1 MTKGTKKTNRRLK
14 KTVRKT
20 LGTLFLIS
28 AIVVAAIPTEGLQAE
43 GDIATQ
49 AAHSH
54 VATHTSAQYKVTIPK
69 DAAEKGKSGF
79 LPVGSNVPT
88 MDTLIPVVDSNA
100 TIYTTETNADG
111 TSYQFAYVNYKNS
124 WCAVI
129 LGYNKNT
136 TLTDNTLDIP
146 DTVNAYIQ
154 PTGNQGTVNGYVA
167 ASKNGQPLYYESL
180 TEKTR
185 EVEEPVKDPDT
196 GLPKVD
202 DQGRPVMETK
212 TVTYYDGEMRP
223 CYATDNAWK
232 GLTLDNFFQKKDDGS
247 SYTST
252 KADNDD
258 HTGYKVYS
266 GYAQTLNPDDQWI
279 KDLEVKYIGNQYL
292 KSTSNGNGT
301 YTWSIAGD
309 VTASNPSDGIFAGAS
324 NIVTLNI
331 GEKLI
336 GVGNYAFYGCN
347 GLNSISFGNGLT
359 VFGNWSFAGCGS
371 LKEINVPRDC
381 NLAQIGDH
389 AFYSC
394 IQLTDVN
401 IPKSVS
407 FIGDYAFAECRYL
420 YTVEMCNP
428 EQENGASSSQLKEM
442 GWNVFE
448 NDETLYSVTFPDKY
462 SETIGI
468 SMFKGCKNLHYVA
481 SRHAQFT
488 ITGGENDEN
497 VYCFDCFKSMLSEEP
512 VSGTF
517 YFEGL
522 SGSNLHKLC
531 QENCFAFSYI
541 NYDPSTKLYE
551 KLNKYELTVQD
562 PDVAGETGRS
572 TYVVNSSNQLINA
585 NVGTGVKTLN
595 IPDPIGPYH
604 IYNINDNIFANNCNL
619 EMVSLPASVQSIGQG
634 AFRGCHNLATVI
646 FNNSSVAIGT
656 DAFKTQDVSG
666 THTVG
671 CSVKQL
677 SDLNDT
683 VNSPKVKLTFVGAI
697 MQDDSTTSSPYRY
710 AMSADGRYNNGSQ
723 LPTYVRYCSGWP
735 SNLVVQYNADKGVSE
750 LIDFPAF
757 TELTKYATEKSSY
770 PYLTDAQRSAAETA
784 LQKYNDKDA
793 SLTEDQQ
800 HFIDSAL
807 NIEIPQGIQAL
818 KDGLFVEKEVADAS
832 LGVDKTI
839 TLYGIDNIEENDF
852 KGTGTNAGKIAE
864 HLKELNILG
873 GTTSIAANAFK
884 GSEDGSSDCKSALQ
898 KVYISGNM
906 SSIGDYAFQDC
917 ANLTDVTLSG
927 TITGLGKIPFTG
939 CEKLDHVDFLGTDY
953 FSCDKSIIYGM
964 SGGAKAKIVEC
975 LEGRSSK
982 RVNASETAGV
992 TEMAPEAFKGCDSLN
1007 EIDLT
1012 ESAIAVIPESAFEDT
1027 TALNTVKLPI
1037 TCEEIKDYAF
1047 KGSNITWLEESGNRL
1062 QLISLKAFEDAKY
1075 STDNN
1080 TMHKAITL
1088 CGPKDSYLY
1097 KFGETYNFSVEDT
1110 PLVEYFTV
1118 TFRDWSNELNK
1129 YVDVI
1134 EAEQTVKGGED
1145 AVPPTPAGKTGETFQ
1160 YWDPDYREISGDT
1173 QCVAIYSKDDP
1184 DATKLTVTFQD
1195 WDGTVIKEI
1204 KVSSGGSIADADLPN
1219 TSNLVRDG
1227 YIFIGWDRPL
1237 TNITESFNT
1246 MAQYKALSEDD
1257 IVVRYIN
1264 SVTKEV
1270 FYQTTIKK
1278 GTVAPSIQ
1286 TPTVSGYTFKEWL
1299 PDIATAITENTDFYA
1314 VYEASGSNNG
1324 GTASPG
1330 TSTSPGASTSPGGNN
1345 NNGTTAK
1352 MYTLTVKNG
1361 SGSGSYVAGSQPI
1374 IVANDPAKNQQ
1385 FSSWSIDPANTK
1397 IASKVLSATVIT
1409 MPEANVTVTANYTAK
1424 SGSGNKTNTST
1435 GSGNSTNSNSNRRP
1449 SSTTTGTVSGGRTT
1463 VVIDKNG
1470 LSNTG
1475 VVSATVNGSSD
1486 NFVIKITESA
1496 AASEEVVKALMAEY
1510 GSDISAI
1517 KYFPMDI
1524 SLYDSTGNTKITD
1537 TTGLSISITLPLPDS
1552 LITYAGN
1559 NKVAGV
1565 VNSKLDKLSPKFS
1578 TISGVSCVTFTAE
1591 HFSPYVI
1598 YVDTNNLTAGTIA
1611 DSTPKTGDGI
1621 HPKWFL
1627 SMGLACISV
1636 VLFMKKDKKTLRKA
1650 RA

>member
-1 MTKGTKKTNRRLK
+1 MTKGTRKTNRRLK

-28 AIVVAAIPTEGLQAE
+28 AIVVAAIPTEGLRAE
-43 GDIATQ
+43 EDAVAQ

-54 VATHTSAQYKVTIPK
+54 VDTHTGAEYKVSIRRN
-69 DAAEKGKSGF
+69 AAEKQSDLLAGSGI
-79 LPVGSNVPT
+79 PT
-88 MDTLIPVVDSNA
+88 MDNLIPEVA
-100 TIYTTETNADG
+100 EGTTIYTTGTNETDG
-111 TSYQFAYVNYKNS
+111 SNYQFAYIQNGGDWS
-124 WCAVI
+124 AI
-129 LGYNKNT
+129 LLGYNK
-136 TLTDNTLDIP
+136 DNTLPNNTLTIP
-146 DTVNAYIQ
+146 NTVNAYIQ
-154 PTGNQGTVNGYVA
+154 PTGNLGTGNGYVA
-167 ASKNGQPLYYESL
+167 ANRLGNPLYYEAV
-180 TEKTR
+180 TAHTR
-185 EVEEPVKDPDT
+185 
-196 GLPKVD
+196 KVD
-202 DQGRPVMETK
+202 DLSQPIMGEDGVTQAKDPLTGKPLYVQVEE
-212 TVTYYDGEMRP
+212 TYYTGEIKP

-232 GLTLDNFFQKKDDGS
+232 NMDVLTEFFYYKEGASGKTVFNAEDQNGNPATYTDYANALDS
-247 SYTST
+247 
-252 KADNDD
+252 D
-258 HTGYKVYS
+258 H
-266 GYAQTLNPDDQWI
+266 QWI
-279 KDLEVKYIGNQYL
+279 KDGKVRYIGNQYL
-292 KSTSNGNGT
+292 DSTLAADSNT
-301 YTWSIAGD
+301 YKWSIPSGGGYITEAN
-309 VTASNPSDGIFAGAS
+309 ASKGIFAQAG
-324 NIVTLNI
+324 NI
-331 GEKLI
+331 GTLIIGEDLI
-336 GVGNYAFYGCN
+336 GIGNCAFYECT
-347 GLNSISFGNGLT
+347 GLDSISFGNGIK
-359 VFGNWSFAGCGS
+359 VIGNYSFAGCGS
-371 LKEINVPRDC
+371 LRDVAIPDLC
-381 NLAQIGDH
+381 SLGQIGDH

-394 IQLTDVN
+394 TNLTKFTLPIN
-401 IPKSVS
+401 VS
-407 FIGDYAFAECRYL
+407 YVGDYAFAECRFL
-420 YTVEMCNP
+420 SDFVMCNYGDANDRSNLT
-428 EQENGASSSQLKEM
+428 EL

-448 NDETLYSVTFPDKY
+448 NCETLSSLTFPANYNEAVD
-462 SETIGI
+462 I
-468 SMFKGCKNLHYVA
+468 SLVKGCKNLRYITA
-481 SRHAQFT
+481 RSKKMTFT
-488 ITGGENDEN
+488 EKINGE
-497 VYCFDCFKSMLSEEP
+497 VYCFDCFKEMLSGDP
-512 VSGTF
+512 VNGTF
-517 YFEGL
+517 YFEGRDD
-522 SGSNLHKLC
+522 STLHTFTRD
-531 QENCFAFSYI
+531 NCFAFSYI
-541 NYDPSTKLYE
+541 DYNSDTTQYE
-551 KLNKYELTVQD
+551 KKDKYELTVQD
-562 PDVAGETGRS
+562 PKVVVEEGRS
-572 TYVVNSSNQLINA
+572 TYVVNSNNELISSTI
-585 NVGTGVKTLN
+585 GTGVEQLD

-604 IYNINDNIFANNCNL
+604 IYRIGANRFANNCNL
-619 EMVSLPASVQSIGQG
+619 KMVSLPASVVSIGDN
-634 AFRGCHNLATVI
+634 AFKGCHNLATVI
-646 FNNSSVAIGT
+646 FNNSSVEIGT
-656 DAFKTQDVSG
+656 DAFKTQDYTGASHRG
-666 THTVG
+666 SCKG
-671 CSVKQL
+671 IENE
-677 SDLNDT
+677 SD
-683 VNSPKVKLTFVGAI
+683 NSPSKKLTFVGEI
-697 MQDDSTTSSPYRY
+697 SPSSTPYLY
-710 AMSADGRYNNGSQ
+710 AMSEDGRYNNGSQ
-723 LPTYVRYCSGWP
+723 LKTYVRYCSGWP
-735 SNLVVQYNADKGVSE
+735 TNLVVQYNEEKGVSE

-757 TELTKYATEKSSY
+757 SQLSDYTDKTDY
-770 PYLTDAQRSAAETA
+770 PYLTDSQREAAKTA
-784 LQKYNDKDA
+784 LDKYTNNQN
-793 SLTEDQQ
+793 LTEDQQ
-800 HFIDSAL
+800 QFIDSAL
-807 NIEIPQGIQAL
+807 NVVIPEGIQAIR
-818 KDGLFVEKEVADAS
+818 DGLFVAKEDADVAS
-832 LGVDKTI
+832 LKEDKTVTI
-839 TLYGIDNIEENDF
+839 YGLDAIEVNDF
-852 KGTGTNAGKIAE
+852 RSADGTKAAA
-864 HLKELNILG
+864 HLKGINILG
-873 GTTSIAANAFK
+873 NTASIAANAFEGCEK
-884 GSEDGSSDCKSALQ
+884 LET
-898 KVYISGNM
+898 VNITGNM
-906 SSIGDYAFQDC
+906 SSIGDYVFKNCPAL
-917 ANLTDVTLSG
+917 NDVTLSG
-927 TITGLGKIPFTG
+927 TINSLGLIPFTG
-939 CEKLDHVDFLGTDY
+939 CDKLSNVSFLGNDY
-953 FSCDKSIIYGM
+953 FSCDNSIIYGM
-964 SGGAKAKIVEC
+964 SGGAKARIIEC
-975 LEGRSSK
+975 LEGRTSK
-982 RVNASETAGV
+982 YVKPSELAGV
-992 TEMAPEAFKGCDSLN
+992 TSIAPRAFQGCDALR

-1012 ESAIAVIPESAFEDT
+1012 ESEITTVPEYAFAGT
-1027 TALNTVKLPI
+1027 TEMRTIKLPT
-1037 TCEEIKDYAF
+1037 TCTTIENYAF
-1047 KGSNITWLEESGNRL
+1047 QKSGMERLEASQYLN
-1062 QLISLKAFEDAKY
+1062 LIGQHAFDDLLKANPD
-1075 STDNN
+1075 
-1080 TMHKAITL
+1080 
-1088 CGPKDSYLY
+1088 PKDVVICSPENSYLY
-1097 KFGETYNFSVEDT
+1097 NYAQLKGFTVDTT

-1118 TFRDWSNELNK
+1118 NFRDWNEELGS
-1129 YVDVI
+1129 YALVPD
-1134 EAEQTVKGGED
+1134 AEQRVKGGE
-1145 AVPPTPAGKTGETFQ
+1145 AATPPTPAGKSGEVFQ
-1160 YWDPDYREISGDT
+1160 YWDPDPSEITADVT
-1173 QCVAIYSKDDP
+1173 ITAMYSKEDP
-1184 DATKLTVTFQD
+1184 DANKLTVTFQD
-1195 WDGTVIKEI
+1195 WDGTVIKKI

-1237 TNITESFNT
+1237 TNITESFTT

-1314 VYEASGSNNG
+1314 VYEANGSNGGNNG
-1324 GTASPG
+1324 GT
-1330 TSTSPGASTSPGGNN
+1330 TTSPGASTSPGGNN

>member
-28 AIVVAAIPTEGLQAE
+28 AIVVAAIPTEGLRAE
-43 GDIATQ
+43 EDAVAQ

-54 VATHTSAQYKVTIPK
+54 VDTHTGAEYKVSIRRN
-69 DAAEKGKSGF
+69 AAEKQSDLLAGSGI
-79 LPVGSNVPT
+79 PT
-88 MDTLIPVVDSNA
+88 MDTLIPELPADT
-100 TIYTTETNADG
+100 TIYTTG
-111 TSYQFAYVNYKNS
+111 TSNTDGSNYQFAYIQDGNDWS
-124 WCAVI
+124 AII
-129 LGYNKNT
+129 LGYNKN
-136 TLTDNTLDIP
+136 NTLPNNALTIP
-146 DTVNAYIQ
+146 NTVDAYIQ
-154 PTGNQGTVNGYVA
+154 PTGNLGSGNGYVA
-167 ASKNGQPLYYESL
+167 ANRLGKPLYYEA
-180 TEKTR
+180 TTTHTR
-185 EVEEPVKDPDT
+185 EVDDTSKPILDDLGQVVKDPVTDKILYEKKT
-196 GLPKVD
+196 
-202 DQGRPVMETK
+202 ETYL
-212 TVTYYDGEMRP
+212 TGEMKP
-223 CYATDNAWK
+223 CYATDNTWK
-232 GLTLDNFFQKKDDGS
+232 SMDPLTKFFYYEDGK
-247 SYTST
+247 TANT
-252 KADNDD
+252 VWGAINEADNQPATYENYANALDTD
-258 HTGYKVYS
+258 H
-266 GYAQTLNPDDQWI
+266 QWI
-279 KDLEVKYIGNQYL
+279 TNGKVRYIGNQYL
-292 KSTSNGNGT
+292 DSTHNDDSNT
-301 YTWSIAGD
+301 YSWSIGGYITQD
-309 VTASNPSDGIFAGAS
+309 NASKGIFAQAG
-324 NIVTLNI
+324 NI
-331 GEKLI
+331 GTLIIGKDLI
-336 GVGNYAFYGCN
+336 GIGNYAFYECT
-347 GLNSISFGNGLT
+347 GLNSISFGNGIK
-359 VFGNWSFAGCGS
+359 VIGNYSFAGCGS
-371 LKEINVPRDC
+371 LRDVAIPDLC
-381 NLAQIGDH
+381 SLGQIGDH

-394 IQLTDVN
+394 TNLTKFTLPIN
-401 IPKSVS
+401 VS
-407 FIGDYAFAECRYL
+407 YVGDYAFAECRFL
-420 YTVEMCNP
+420 SDFVMCNYGDANDRSNLT
-428 EQENGASSSQLKEM
+428 EL

-448 NDETLYSVTFPDKY
+448 NCETLSSLTFPANYNEAVD
-462 SETIGI
+462 I
-468 SMFKGCKNLHYVA
+468 SLVKGCKNLRYITA
-481 SRHAQFT
+481 RSKKMTFT
-488 ITGGENDEN
+488 EKINGE
-497 VYCFDCFKSMLSEEP
+497 VYCFDCFKEMLSGDP
-512 VSGTF
+512 VNGTF
-517 YFEGL
+517 YFEGRDD
-522 SGSNLHKLC
+522 STLHTFTRD
-531 QENCFAFSYI
+531 NCFAFSYI
-541 NYDPSTKLYE
+541 DYNSDTTQYE
-551 KLNKYELTVQD
+551 KKDKYELTVQD
-562 PDVAGETGRS
+562 PKVVGEEGRS
-572 TYVVNSSNQLINA
+572 TYVVNSNNELISSTI
-585 NVGTGVKTLN
+585 GTGVEQLD

-604 IYNINDNIFANNCNL
+604 IYRIGANRFANNCNL
-619 EMVSLPASVQSIGQG
+619 KMVSLPASVVSIGDN
-634 AFRGCHNLATVI
+634 AFKGCHNLATVI
-646 FNNSSVAIGT
+646 FNNSSVEIGT
-656 DAFKTQDVSG
+656 DAFKTQDYTGASHRG
-666 THTVG
+666 SCKG
-671 CSVKQL
+671 IENE
-677 SDLNDT
+677 SD
-683 VNSPKVKLTFVGAI
+683 NSPSKKLTFVGEI
-697 MQDDSTTSSPYRY
+697 SPSSTPYLY
-710 AMSADGRYNNGSQ
+710 AMSEDGRYNNGSQ
-723 LPTYVRYCSGWP
+723 LKTYVRYCSGWP
-735 SNLVVQYNADKGVSE
+735 TNLVVQYNEEKGVSE

-757 TELTKYATEKSSY
+757 SQLSDYTDKTDY
-770 PYLTDAQRSAAETA
+770 PYLTDSQREAAKTA
-784 LQKYNDKDA
+784 LDKYTNNQN
-793 SLTEDQQ
+793 LTEDQQ

-807 NIEIPQGIQAL
+807 NVVIPEGIQAI
-818 KDGLFVEKEVADAS
+818 KDGLFVAKEDADAAR
-832 LGVDKTI
+832 LREDKTVTI
-839 TLYGIDNIEENDF
+839 YGLDAIEVNDF
-852 KGTGTNAGKIAE
+852 RSADGTKAAA
-864 HLKELNILG
+864 HLKGINILG
-873 GTTSIAANAFK
+873 NTASIAANAFGGCEK
-884 GSEDGSSDCKSALQ
+884 LKT
-898 KVYISGNM
+898 VNITGNM
-906 SSIGDYAFQDC
+906 SSIGDYAFKDC
-917 ANLTDVTLSG
+917 PALDDVTLSG
-927 TITGLGKIPFTG
+927 PINSLGLIPFTG
-939 CEKLDHVDFLGTDY
+939 CDKLSNVSFLGNDY
-953 FSCDKSIIYGM
+953 FSCDNSIIYGM
-964 SGGAKAKIVEC
+964 SGGAKARIIEC
-975 LEGRSSK
+975 MEGRTSK
-982 RVNASETAGV
+982 YVKPSELAGV
-992 TEMAPEAFKGCDSLN
+992 TSIAPRAFQRCDALR

-1012 ESAIAVIPESAFEDT
+1012 ESEITTVPEYAFADT
-1027 TALNTVKLPI
+1027 TEMRTIKLPT
-1037 TCEEIKDYAF
+1037 TCTTIEDYAF
-1047 KGSNITWLEESGNRL
+1047 QKSGMERLEASQYLN
-1062 QLISLKAFEDAKY
+1062 LIGQHAFDDLLKANPD
-1075 STDNN
+1075 
-1080 TMHKAITL
+1080 
-1088 CGPKDSYLY
+1088 PKNVVICCPENSYLY
-1097 KFGETYNFSVEDT
+1097 NYAQLKGFTVDTT

-1118 TFRDWSNELNK
+1118 NFRDWNEKLGS
-1129 YVDVI
+1129 YALVPD
-1134 EAEQTVKGGED
+1134 AEQRVKGGE
-1145 AVPPTPAGKTGETFQ
+1145 AATPPTPAGKSGEVFQ
-1160 YWDPDYREISGDT
+1160 YWDPDPSEITADVT
-1173 QCVAIYSKDDP
+1173 ITAMYSKEDP
-1184 DATKLTVTFQD
+1184 DANKLTVTFQD

-1237 TNITESFNT
+1237 TNITESFTT

-1314 VYEASGSNNG
+1314 VYEANGSNGGNNG
-1324 GTASPG
+1324 GT
-1330 TSTSPGASTSPGGNN
+1330 TTSPGASTSPGGNN

>member
-28 AIVVAAIPTEGLQAE
+28 AIVVAAIPTEGLRAE
-43 GDIATQ
+43 EDAVAQ

-54 VATHTSAQYKVTIPK
+54 VDTHTGAEYKVSIRRN
-69 DAAEKGKSGF
+69 AAEKQSDLLAGSGI
-79 LPVGSNVPT
+79 PT
-88 MDTLIPVVDSNA
+88 MDTLIPELPADT
-100 TIYTTETNADG
+100 TIYTTG
-111 TSYQFAYVNYKNS
+111 TSNTDGSNYQFAYIQDGNDWS
-124 WCAVI
+124 AII
-129 LGYNKNT
+129 LGYNKN
-136 TLTDNTLDIP
+136 NTLPNNALTIP
-146 DTVNAYIQ
+146 NTVDAYIQ
-154 PTGNQGTVNGYVA
+154 PTGNLGSGNGYVA
-167 ASKNGQPLYYESL
+167 ANRLGKPLYYEA
-180 TEKTR
+180 TTTHTR
-185 EVEEPVKDPDT
+185 EVDDTSKPILDDLGQVVKDPVTDKILYEKKT
-196 GLPKVD
+196 
-202 DQGRPVMETK
+202 ETYL
-212 TVTYYDGEMRP
+212 TGEMKP
-223 CYATDNAWK
+223 CYATDNTWK
-232 GLTLDNFFQKKDDGS
+232 SMDPLTKFFYYEDGK
-247 SYTST
+247 TANT
-252 KADNDD
+252 VWGAINEADNQPATYENYANALDTD
-258 HTGYKVYS
+258 H
-266 GYAQTLNPDDQWI
+266 QWI
-279 KDLEVKYIGNQYL
+279 TNGKVRYIGNQYL
-292 KSTSNGNGT
+292 VSTHNDDSNT
-301 YTWSIAGD
+301 YSWSIGGYITQD
-309 VTASNPSDGIFAGAS
+309 NASKGIFAQAG
-324 NIVTLNI
+324 NI
-331 GEKLI
+331 GTLIIGKDLI
-336 GVGNYAFYGCN
+336 GIGNYAFYECT
-347 GLNSISFGNGLT
+347 GLNSISFGNGIK
-359 VFGNWSFAGCGS
+359 VIGNYSFAGCGS
-371 LKEINVPRDC
+371 LRDVAIPDLC
-381 NLAQIGDH
+381 SLGQIGDH

-394 IQLTDVN
+394 TNLTKFTLPIN
-401 IPKSVS
+401 VS
-407 FIGDYAFAECRYL
+407 YVGDYAFAECRFL
-420 YTVEMCNP
+420 SDFVMCNYGDANDRSNLT
-428 EQENGASSSQLKEM
+428 EL

-448 NDETLYSVTFPDKY
+448 NCETLSSLTFPANYNEAVD
-462 SETIGI
+462 I
-468 SMFKGCKNLHYVA
+468 SLVKGCKNLRYITA
-481 SRHAQFT
+481 RSKKMTFT
-488 ITGGENDEN
+488 EKINGE
-497 VYCFDCFKSMLSEEP
+497 VYCFDCFKEMLSGDP
-512 VSGTF
+512 VNGTF
-517 YFEGL
+517 YFEGRDD
-522 SGSNLHKLC
+522 STLHTFTRD
-531 QENCFAFSYI
+531 NCFAFSYI
-541 NYDPSTKLYE
+541 DYNSDTTQYE
-551 KLNKYELTVQD
+551 KKDKYELTVQD
-562 PDVAGETGRS
+562 PKVVGEEGRS
-572 TYVVNSSNQLINA
+572 TYVVNSNNELISSTI
-585 NVGTGVKTLN
+585 GTGVEQLD

-604 IYNINDNIFANNCNL
+604 IYRIGANRFANNCNL
-619 EMVSLPASVQSIGQG
+619 KMVSLPASVVSIGDN
-634 AFRGCHNLATVI
+634 AFKGCHNLATVI
-646 FNNSSVAIGT
+646 FNNSSVEIGT
-656 DAFKTQDVSG
+656 DAFKTQDYTGASHRG
-666 THTVG
+666 SCKG
-671 CSVKQL
+671 IENE
-677 SDLNDT
+677 SD
-683 VNSPKVKLTFVGAI
+683 NSPSKKLTFVGEI
-697 MQDDSTTSSPYRY
+697 SPSSTPYLY
-710 AMSADGRYNNGSQ
+710 AMSEDGRYNNGSQ
-723 LPTYVRYCSGWP
+723 LKTYVRYCSGWP
-735 SNLVVQYNADKGVSE
+735 TNLVVQYNEEKGVSE

-757 TELTKYATEKSSY
+757 SQLSDYTDKTDY
-770 PYLTDAQRSAAETA
+770 PYLTDSQREAAKTA
-784 LQKYNDKDA
+784 LDKYTNNQN
-793 SLTEDQQ
+793 LTEDQQ

-807 NIEIPQGIQAL
+807 NVVIPEGIQAI
-818 KDGLFVEKEVADAS
+818 KDGLFVAKEDADAAR
-832 LGVDKTI
+832 LREDKTVTI
-839 TLYGIDNIEENDF
+839 YGLDAIEVNDF
-852 KGTGTNAGKIAE
+852 RSADGTKAAA
-864 HLKELNILG
+864 HLKGINILG
-873 GTTSIAANAFK
+873 NTASIAANAFGGCEK
-884 GSEDGSSDCKSALQ
+884 LKT
-898 KVYISGNM
+898 VNITGNM
-906 SSIGDYAFQDC
+906 SSIGDYAFKDC
-917 ANLTDVTLSG
+917 PALDDVTLSG
-927 TITGLGKIPFTG
+927 TINSLGLIPFTG
-939 CEKLDHVDFLGTDY
+939 CDKLSNVSFLGNDY
-953 FSCDKSIIYGM
+953 FSCDNSIIYGM
-964 SGGAKAKIVEC
+964 SGGAKARIIEC
-975 LEGRSSK
+975 LEGRTSK
-982 RVNASETAGV
+982 YVKPSELAGV
-992 TEMAPEAFKGCDSLN
+992 TSIAPRAFQRCDALR

-1012 ESAIAVIPESAFEDT
+1012 ESEITTVPEYAFADT
-1027 TALNTVKLPI
+1027 TEMRTIKLPT
-1037 TCEEIKDYAF
+1037 TCTTIEDYAF
-1047 KGSNITWLEESGNRL
+1047 QKSGMERLEASQYLN
-1062 QLISLKAFEDAKY
+1062 LIGQHAFDDLLKANPD
-1075 STDNN
+1075 
-1080 TMHKAITL
+1080 
-1088 CGPKDSYLY
+1088 PKNVVICCPENSYLY
-1097 KFGETYNFSVEDT
+1097 NYAQLKGFTVDTT

-1118 TFRDWSNELNK
+1118 NFRDWNEKLGS
-1129 YVDVI
+1129 YALVPD
-1134 EAEQTVKGGED
+1134 AEQRVKGGE
-1145 AVPPTPAGKTGETFQ
+1145 AATPPTPAGKSGEVFQ
-1160 YWDPDYREISGDT
+1160 YWDPDPSEITADVT
-1173 QCVAIYSKDDP
+1173 ITAMYSKEDP
-1184 DATKLTVTFQD
+1184 DANKLTVTFQD

-1237 TNITESFNT
+1237 TNITESFTT

-1314 VYEASGSNNG
+1314 VYEANGSNGGNNG
-1324 GTASPG
+1324 GT
-1330 TSTSPGASTSPGGNN
+1330 TTSPGASTSPGGNN

>member
-1 MTKGTKKTNRRLK
+1 MTKGTRKTNRRLK

-28 AIVVAAIPTEGLQAE
+28 AIVVAAIPTEGLRAE
-43 GDIATQ
+43 EDAVAQ

-54 VATHTSAQYKVTIPK
+54 VDTHTGAEYKVSIRRN
-69 DAAEKGKSGF
+69 AAEKQSDLLAGSGI
-79 LPVGSNVPT
+79 PT
-88 MDTLIPVVDSNA
+88 MDNLIPEVA
-100 TIYTTETNADG
+100 EGTTIYTTGTNETDG
-111 TSYQFAYVNYKNS
+111 SNYQFAYIQNGGDWS
-124 WCAVI
+124 AI
-129 LGYNKNT
+129 LLGYNK
-136 TLTDNTLDIP
+136 DNTLPNNTLTIP
-146 DTVNAYIQ
+146 NTVNAYIQ
-154 PTGNQGTVNGYVA
+154 PTGNLGTGNGYVA
-167 ASKNGQPLYYESL
+167 ANRLGNPLYYEAV
-180 TEKTR
+180 TAHTR
-185 EVEEPVKDPDT
+185 
-196 GLPKVD
+196 KVD
-202 DQGRPVMETK
+202 DLSQPIMGEDGVTQAKDPLTGKPLYVQVEE
-212 TVTYYDGEMRP
+212 TYYTGEIKP

-232 GLTLDNFFQKKDDGS
+232 NMDVLTEFFYYKEGASGKTVFNAEDQNGNPATYTDYANALDS
-247 SYTST
+247 
-252 KADNDD
+252 D
-258 HTGYKVYS
+258 H
-266 GYAQTLNPDDQWI
+266 QWI
-279 KDLEVKYIGNQYL
+279 KDGKVRYIGNQYL
-292 KSTSNGNGT
+292 DSTLAADSNT
-301 YTWSIAGD
+301 YKWSIPSGGGYITEAN
-309 VTASNPSDGIFAGAS
+309 ASKGIFAQAG
-324 NIVTLNI
+324 NI
-331 GEKLI
+331 GTLIIGEDLI
-336 GVGNYAFYGCN
+336 GIGNCAFYECT
-347 GLNSISFGNGLT
+347 GLDSISFGNGIK
-359 VFGNWSFAGCGS
+359 VIGNYSFAGCGS
-371 LKEINVPRDC
+371 LRDVAIPDLC
-381 NLAQIGDH
+381 SLGQIGDH

-394 IQLTDVN
+394 TNLTKFTLPIN
-401 IPKSVS
+401 VS
-407 FIGDYAFAECRYL
+407 YVGDYAFAECRFL
-420 YTVEMCNP
+420 SDFVMCNYGDANDRSNLT
-428 EQENGASSSQLKEM
+428 EL

-448 NDETLYSVTFPDKY
+448 NCETLSSLTFPANYNEAVD
-462 SETIGI
+462 I
-468 SMFKGCKNLHYVA
+468 SLVKGCKNLRYITA
-481 SRHAQFT
+481 RSKKMTFT
-488 ITGGENDEN
+488 EKINGE
-497 VYCFDCFKSMLSEEP
+497 VYCFDCFKEMLSGDP
-512 VSGTF
+512 VNGTF
-517 YFEGL
+517 YFEGRDD
-522 SGSNLHKLC
+522 STLHTFTRD
-531 QENCFAFSYI
+531 NCFAFSYI
-541 NYDPSTKLYE
+541 DYNSDTTQYE
-551 KLNKYELTVQD
+551 KKDKYELTVQD
-562 PDVAGETGRS
+562 PKVVGEEGRS
-572 TYVVNSSNQLINA
+572 TYVVNSNNELISSTI
-585 NVGTGVKTLN
+585 GTGVEQLD

-604 IYNINDNIFANNCNL
+604 IYRIGANRFANNCNL
-619 EMVSLPASVQSIGQG
+619 KMVSLPASVVSIGDN
-634 AFRGCHNLATVI
+634 AFKGCHNLATVI
-646 FNNSSVAIGT
+646 FNNSSVEIGT
-656 DAFKTQDVSG
+656 DAFKTQDYTGASHRG
-666 THTVG
+666 SCKG
-671 CSVKQL
+671 IENE
-677 SDLNDT
+677 SD
-683 VNSPKVKLTFVGAI
+683 NSPSKKLTFVGEI
-697 MQDDSTTSSPYRY
+697 SPSSTPYLY
-710 AMSADGRYNNGSQ
+710 AMSEDGRYNNGSQ
-723 LPTYVRYCSGWP
+723 LKTYVRYCSGWP
-735 SNLVVQYNADKGVSE
+735 TNLVVQYNEEKGVSE

-757 TELTKYATEKSSY
+757 SQLSDYTDKTDY
-770 PYLTDAQRSAAETA
+770 PYLTDSQREAAKTA
-784 LQKYNDKDA
+784 LDKYTNNQN
-793 SLTEDQQ
+793 LTEDQQ
-800 HFIDSAL
+800 QFIDSAL
-807 NIEIPQGIQAL
+807 NVVIPEGIQAIR
-818 KDGLFVEKEVADAS
+818 DGLFVAKEDADVAS
-832 LGVDKTI
+832 LKEDKTVTI
-839 TLYGIDNIEENDF
+839 YGLDAIEVNDF
-852 KGTGTNAGKIAE
+852 RSADGTKAAA
-864 HLKELNILG
+864 HLKGINILG
-873 GTTSIAANAFK
+873 NTASIAANAFEGCEK
-884 GSEDGSSDCKSALQ
+884 LET
-898 KVYISGNM
+898 VNITGNM
-906 SSIGDYAFQDC
+906 SSIGDYVFKNCPAL
-917 ANLTDVTLSG
+917 NDVTLSG
-927 TITGLGKIPFTG
+927 TINSLGLIPFTG
-939 CEKLDHVDFLGTDY
+939 CDKLSNVSFLGNDY
-953 FSCDKSIIYGM
+953 FSCDNSIIYGM
-964 SGGAKAKIVEC
+964 SGGAKARIIEC
-975 LEGRSSK
+975 LEGRTSK
-982 RVNASETAGV
+982 YVKPSELAGV
-992 TEMAPEAFKGCDSLN
+992 TSIAPRAFQGCDALR

-1012 ESAIAVIPESAFEDT
+1012 ESEITTVPEYAFAGT
-1027 TALNTVKLPI
+1027 TEMRTIKLPT
-1037 TCEEIKDYAF
+1037 TCTTIENYAF
-1047 KGSNITWLEESGNRL
+1047 QKSGMERLEASQYLNLIG
-1062 QLISLKAFEDAKY
+1062 QLAFDDLLKANPD
-1075 STDNN
+1075 
-1080 TMHKAITL
+1080 
-1088 CGPKDSYLY
+1088 PKDVVICSPENSYLY
-1097 KFGETYNFSVEDT
+1097 NYAQLKGFTVDTT

-1118 TFRDWSNELNK
+1118 NFRDWNEELGS
-1129 YVDVI
+1129 YALVPD
-1134 EAEQTVKGGED
+1134 AEQRVKGGE
-1145 AVPPTPAGKTGETFQ
+1145 AATPPTPAGKSGEVFQ
-1160 YWDPDYREISGDT
+1160 YWDPDPSEITADVT
-1173 QCVAIYSKDDP
+1173 ITAMYSKEDP
-1184 DATKLTVTFQD
+1184 DANKLTVTFQD
-1195 WDGTVIKEI
+1195 WDGTVIKKI

-1237 TNITESFNT
+1237 TNITESFTT

-1314 VYEASGSNNG
+1314 VYEANGSNGGNNG
-1324 GTASPG
+1324 GT
-1330 TSTSPGASTSPGGNN
+1330 TTSPGASTSPGGNN

>member
-28 AIVVAAIPTEGLQAE
+28 AIVVAAIPTEGLRAE
-43 GDIATQ
+43 EDAVAQ

-54 VATHTSAQYKVTIPK
+54 VDTHTGAEYKVSIRRN
-69 DAAEKGKSGF
+69 AAEKQSDLLAGSGI
-79 LPVGSNVPT
+79 PT
-88 MDTLIPVVDSNA
+88 MDTLIPELPADT
-100 TIYTTETNADG
+100 TIYTTG
-111 TSYQFAYVNYKNS
+111 TSNTDGSNYQFAYIQDGNDWS
-124 WCAVI
+124 AII
-129 LGYNKNT
+129 LGYNKN
-136 TLTDNTLDIP
+136 NTLPNNALTIP
-146 DTVNAYIQ
+146 NTVDAYIQ
-154 PTGNQGTVNGYVA
+154 PTGNLGSGNGYVA
-167 ASKNGQPLYYESL
+167 ANRLGKPLYYEA
-180 TEKTR
+180 TTTHTR
-185 EVEEPVKDPDT
+185 EVDDTSKPILDDLGQVVKDPVTDKILYEKKT
-196 GLPKVD
+196 
-202 DQGRPVMETK
+202 ETYL
-212 TVTYYDGEMRP
+212 TGEMKP
-223 CYATDNAWK
+223 CYATDNTWK
-232 GLTLDNFFQKKDDGS
+232 SMDPLTKFFYYEDGK
-247 SYTST
+247 TANT
-252 KADNDD
+252 VWGAINEADNQPATYENYANALDTD
-258 HTGYKVYS
+258 H
-266 GYAQTLNPDDQWI
+266 QWI
-279 KDLEVKYIGNQYL
+279 TNGKVRYIGNQYL
-292 KSTSNGNGT
+292 DSTHNDDSNT
-301 YTWSIAGD
+301 YSWSIGGYITQD
-309 VTASNPSDGIFAGAS
+309 NASKGIFAQAG
-324 NIVTLNI
+324 NI
-331 GEKLI
+331 GTLIIGKDLI
-336 GVGNYAFYGCN
+336 GIGNYAFYECT
-347 GLNSISFGNGLT
+347 GLNSISFGNGIK
-359 VFGNWSFAGCGS
+359 VIGNYSFAGCGS
-371 LKEINVPRDC
+371 LRDVAIPDLC
-381 NLAQIGDH
+381 SLGQIGDH

-394 IQLTDVN
+394 TNLTKFTLPIN
-401 IPKSVS
+401 VS
-407 FIGDYAFAECRYL
+407 YVGDYAFAECRFL
-420 YTVEMCNP
+420 SDFVMCNYGDANDRSNLT
-428 EQENGASSSQLKEM
+428 EL

-448 NDETLYSVTFPDKY
+448 NCETLSSLTFPANYNEAVD
-462 SETIGI
+462 I
-468 SMFKGCKNLHYVA
+468 SLVKGCKNLRYITA
-481 SRHAQFT
+481 RSKKMIFT
-488 ITGGENDEN
+488 EKINGE
-497 VYCFDCFKSMLSEEP
+497 VYCFDCFKEMLSGDP
-512 VSGTF
+512 VNGTF
-517 YFEGL
+517 YFEGRDD
-522 SGSNLHKLC
+522 STLHTFTRD
-531 QENCFAFSYI
+531 NCFAFSYI
-541 NYDPSTKLYE
+541 DYNSDTTQYE
-551 KLNKYELTVQD
+551 KKDKYELTVQD
-562 PDVAGETGRS
+562 PKVVGEEGRS
-572 TYVVNSSNQLINA
+572 TYVVNSNNELISSTI
-585 NVGTGVKTLN
+585 GTGVEQLD

-604 IYNINDNIFANNCNL
+604 IYRIGANRFANNCNL
-619 EMVSLPASVQSIGQG
+619 KMVSLPASVVSIGDN
-634 AFRGCHNLATVI
+634 AFKGCHNLATVI
-646 FNNSSVAIGT
+646 FNNSSVEIGT
-656 DAFKTQDVSG
+656 DAFKTQDYTGASHRG
-666 THTVG
+666 SCKG
-671 CSVKQL
+671 IENE
-677 SDLNDT
+677 SD
-683 VNSPKVKLTFVGAI
+683 NSPSKKLTFVGEI
-697 MQDDSTTSSPYRY
+697 SPSSTPYLY
-710 AMSADGRYNNGSQ
+710 AMSEDGRYNNGSQ
-723 LPTYVRYCSGWP
+723 LKTYVRYCSGWP
-735 SNLVVQYNADKGVSE
+735 TNLVVQYNEEKGVSE

-757 TELTKYATEKSSY
+757 SQLSDYTDKTDY
-770 PYLTDAQRSAAETA
+770 PYLTDSQREAAKTA
-784 LQKYNDKDA
+784 LDKYTNNQN
-793 SLTEDQQ
+793 LTEDQQ

-807 NIEIPQGIQAL
+807 NVVIPEGIQAI
-818 KDGLFVEKEVADAS
+818 KDGLFVAKEDADAAR
-832 LGVDKTI
+832 LREDKTVTI
-839 TLYGIDNIEENDF
+839 YGLDAIEVNDF
-852 KGTGTNAGKIAE
+852 RSADGTKAAA
-864 HLKELNILG
+864 HLKGINILG
-873 GTTSIAANAFK
+873 NTASIAANAFGGCEK
-884 GSEDGSSDCKSALQ
+884 LKT
-898 KVYISGNM
+898 VNITGNM
-906 SSIGDYAFQDC
+906 SSIGDYAFKDC
-917 ANLTDVTLSG
+917 PALDDVTLSG
-927 TITGLGKIPFTG
+927 TINSLGLIPFTG
-939 CEKLDHVDFLGTDY
+939 CDKLSNVSFLGNDY
-953 FSCDKSIIYGM
+953 FSCDNSIIYGM
-964 SGGAKAKIVEC
+964 SGGAKARIIEC
-975 LEGRSSK
+975 LEGRTSK
-982 RVNASETAGV
+982 YVKPSELAGV
-992 TEMAPEAFKGCDSLN
+992 TSIAPRAFQRCDALR

-1012 ESAIAVIPESAFEDT
+1012 ESEITTVPEYAFADT
-1027 TALNTVKLPI
+1027 TEMRTIKLPT
-1037 TCEEIKDYAF
+1037 TCTTIEDYAF
-1047 KGSNITWLEESGNRL
+1047 QKSGMERLEASQYLN
-1062 QLISLKAFEDAKY
+1062 LIGQHAFDDLLKANPD
-1075 STDNN
+1075 
-1080 TMHKAITL
+1080 
-1088 CGPKDSYLY
+1088 PKNVVICCPENSYLY
-1097 KFGETYNFSVEDT
+1097 NYAQLKGFTVDTT

-1118 TFRDWSNELNK
+1118 NFRDWNEKLGS
-1129 YVDVI
+1129 YALVPD
-1134 EAEQTVKGGED
+1134 AEQRVKGGE
-1145 AVPPTPAGKTGETFQ
+1145 AATPPTPAGKSGEVFQ
-1160 YWDPDYREISGDT
+1160 YWDPDPSEITADVT
-1173 QCVAIYSKDDP
+1173 ITAMYSKEDP
-1184 DATKLTVTFQD
+1184 DANKLTVTFQD

-1237 TNITESFNT
+1237 TNITESFTT

-1314 VYEASGSNNG
+1314 VYEANGSNGGNNG
-1324 GTASPG
+1324 GT
-1330 TSTSPGASTSPGGNN
+1330 TTSPGASTSPGGNN

>member
-28 AIVVAAIPTEGLQAE
+28 AIVVAAIPTEGLRAE
-43 GDIATQ
+43 EDAVAQ

-54 VATHTSAQYKVTIPK
+54 VDTHTGAEYKVSIRRN
-69 DAAEKGKSGF
+69 AAEKQSDLLAGSGI
-79 LPVGSNVPT
+79 PT
-88 MDTLIPVVDSNA
+88 MDTLIPELPADT
-100 TIYTTETNADG
+100 TIYTTG
-111 TSYQFAYVNYKNS
+111 TSNTDGSNYQFAYIQDGNDWS
-124 WCAVI
+124 AII
-129 LGYNKNT
+129 LGYNKN
-136 TLTDNTLDIP
+136 NTLPNNALTIP
-146 DTVNAYIQ
+146 NTVDAYIQ
-154 PTGNQGTVNGYVA
+154 PTGNLGSGNGYVA
-167 ASKNGQPLYYESL
+167 ANRLGKPLYYEA
-180 TEKTR
+180 TTTHTR
-185 EVEEPVKDPDT
+185 EVDDTSKPILDDLGQVVKDPVTDKILYEKKT
-196 GLPKVD
+196 
-202 DQGRPVMETK
+202 ETYL
-212 TVTYYDGEMRP
+212 TGEMKP
-223 CYATDNAWK
+223 CYATDNTWK
-232 GLTLDNFFQKKDDGS
+232 SMDPLTKFFYYEDGK
-247 SYTST
+247 TANT
-252 KADNDD
+252 VWGAINEADNQPATYENYANALDTD
-258 HTGYKVYS
+258 H
-266 GYAQTLNPDDQWI
+266 QWI
-279 KDLEVKYIGNQYL
+279 TNGKVRYIGNQYL
-292 KSTSNGNGT
+292 DSTHNDDSNT
-301 YTWSIAGD
+301 YSWSIGGYITQD
-309 VTASNPSDGIFAGAS
+309 NASKGIFAQAG
-324 NIVTLNI
+324 NI
-331 GEKLI
+331 GTLIIGKDLI
-336 GVGNYAFYGCN
+336 GIGNYAFYECT
-347 GLNSISFGNGLT
+347 GLNSISFGNGIK
-359 VFGNWSFAGCGS
+359 VIGNYSFAGCGS
-371 LKEINVPRDC
+371 LRDVAIPDLC
-381 NLAQIGDH
+381 SLGQIGDH

-394 IQLTDVN
+394 TNLTKFTLPIN
-401 IPKSVS
+401 VS
-407 FIGDYAFAECRYL
+407 YVGDYAFAECRFL
-420 YTVEMCNP
+420 SDFVMCNYGDANDRSNLT
-428 EQENGASSSQLKEM
+428 EL

-448 NDETLYSVTFPDKY
+448 NCETLSSLTFPANYNEAVD
-462 SETIGI
+462 I
-468 SMFKGCKNLHYVA
+468 SLVKGCKNLRYITA
-481 SRHAQFT
+481 RSKKMTFT
-488 ITGGENDEN
+488 EKISGE
-497 VYCFDCFKSMLSEEP
+497 VYCFDCFKEMLSGDP
-512 VSGTF
+512 VNGTF
-517 YFEGL
+517 YFEGRDD
-522 SGSNLHKLC
+522 STLHTFTRD
-531 QENCFAFSYI
+531 NCFAFSYI
-541 NYDPSTKLYE
+541 DYNSDTTQYE
-551 KLNKYELTVQD
+551 KKDKYELTVQD
-562 PDVAGETGRS
+562 PKVVGEEGRS
-572 TYVVNSSNQLINA
+572 TYVVNSNNELISSTI
-585 NVGTGVKTLN
+585 GTGVEQLD

-604 IYNINDNIFANNCNL
+604 IYRIGANRFANNCNL
-619 EMVSLPASVQSIGQG
+619 KMVSLPASVVSIGDN
-634 AFRGCHNLATVI
+634 AFKGCHNLATVI
-646 FNNSSVAIGT
+646 FNNSSVEIGT
-656 DAFKTQDVSG
+656 DAFKTQDYTGASHRG
-666 THTVG
+666 SCKG
-671 CSVKQL
+671 IENE
-677 SDLNDT
+677 SD
-683 VNSPKVKLTFVGAI
+683 NSPSKKLTFVGEI
-697 MQDDSTTSSPYRY
+697 SPSSTPYLY
-710 AMSADGRYNNGSQ
+710 AMSEDGRYNNGSQ
-723 LPTYVRYCSGWP
+723 LKTYVRYCSGWP
-735 SNLVVQYNADKGVSE
+735 TNLVVQYNEEKGVSE

-757 TELTKYATEKSSY
+757 SQLSDYTDKTDY
-770 PYLTDAQRSAAETA
+770 PYLTDSQREAAKTA
-784 LQKYNDKDA
+784 LDKYTNNQN
-793 SLTEDQQ
+793 LTEDQQ

-807 NIEIPQGIQAL
+807 NVVIPEGIQAI
-818 KDGLFVEKEVADAS
+818 KDGLFVAKEDADAAR
-832 LGVDKTI
+832 LREDKTVTI
-839 TLYGIDNIEENDF
+839 YGLDAIEVNDF
-852 KGTGTNAGKIAE
+852 RSADGTKAAA
-864 HLKELNILG
+864 HLKGINILG
-873 GTTSIAANAFK
+873 NTASIAANAFGGCEK
-884 GSEDGSSDCKSALQ
+884 LKT
-898 KVYISGNM
+898 VNITGNM
-906 SSIGDYAFQDC
+906 SSIGDYAFKDC
-917 ANLTDVTLSG
+917 PALDDVTLSG
-927 TITGLGKIPFTG
+927 TINSLGLIPFTG
-939 CEKLDHVDFLGTDY
+939 CDKLSNVSFLGNDY
-953 FSCDKSIIYGM
+953 FSCDNSIIYGM
-964 SGGAKAKIVEC
+964 SGGAKARIIEC
-975 LEGRSSK
+975 LEGRTSK
-982 RVNASETAGV
+982 YVKPSELAGV
-992 TEMAPEAFKGCDSLN
+992 TSIAPRAFQRCDALR

-1012 ESAIAVIPESAFEDT
+1012 ESEITTVPEYAFADT
-1027 TALNTVKLPI
+1027 TEMRTIKLPT
-1037 TCEEIKDYAF
+1037 TCTTIEDYAF
-1047 KGSNITWLEESGNRL
+1047 QKSGMERLEASQYLN
-1062 QLISLKAFEDAKY
+1062 LIGQHAFDDLLKANPD
-1075 STDNN
+1075 
-1080 TMHKAITL
+1080 
-1088 CGPKDSYLY
+1088 PKNVVICCPENSYLY
-1097 KFGETYNFSVEDT
+1097 NYAQLKGFTVDTT

-1118 TFRDWSNELNK
+1118 NFRDWNEKLGS
-1129 YVDVI
+1129 YALVPD
-1134 EAEQTVKGGED
+1134 AEQRVKGGE
-1145 AVPPTPAGKTGETFQ
+1145 AATPPTPAGKSGEVFQ
-1160 YWDPDYREISGDT
+1160 YWDPDPSEITADVT
-1173 QCVAIYSKDDP
+1173 ITAMYSKEDP
-1184 DATKLTVTFQD
+1184 DANKLTVTFQD

-1237 TNITESFNT
+1237 TNITESFTT

>member
-1 MTKGTKKTNRRLK
+1 MTKGTRKTNRRLK

-28 AIVVAAIPTEGLQAE
+28 AIVVAAIPTEGLRAE
-43 GDIATQ
+43 EDAVAQ

-54 VATHTSAQYKVTIPK
+54 VDTHTGEKYKVSIRRN
-69 DAAEKGKSGF
+69 AAEKQSDLLAGSGI
-79 LPVGSNVPT
+79 PT
-88 MDTLIPVVDSNA
+88 MDTLIPELPADT
-100 TIYTTETNADG
+100 TIYTTG
-111 TSYQFAYVNYKNS
+111 TSNTDGSNYQFAYIQDGNDWS
-124 WCAVI
+124 AII
-129 LGYNKNT
+129 LGYNKN
-136 TLTDNTLDIP
+136 NTLPNNALTIP
-146 DTVNAYIQ
+146 NTVDAYIQ
-154 PTGNQGTVNGYVA
+154 PTGNLGSGNGYVA
-167 ASKNGQPLYYESL
+167 ANRLGKPLYYEA
-180 TEKTR
+180 TTTRTR
-185 EVEEPVKDPDT
+185 EVDDTSKPILDDLGQVVKDPVTDKILYEKKT
-196 GLPKVD
+196 
-202 DQGRPVMETK
+202 ETYL
-212 TVTYYDGEMRP
+212 TGEMKP
-223 CYATDNAWK
+223 CYATDNTWK
-232 GLTLDNFFQKKDDGS
+232 SMDPLTKFFYYEDGK
-247 SYTST
+247 TANT
-252 KADNDD
+252 VWGAINEADNQPATYENYANALDTD
-258 HTGYKVYS
+258 H
-266 GYAQTLNPDDQWI
+266 QWI
-279 KDLEVKYIGNQYL
+279 TNGKVRYIGNQYL
-292 KSTSNGNGT
+292 DSTHNDDSNT
-301 YTWSIAGD
+301 YSWSIGGYITQD
-309 VTASNPSDGIFAGAS
+309 NASKGIFAQAG
-324 NIVTLNI
+324 NI
-331 GEKLI
+331 GTLIIGEDLI
-336 GVGNYAFYGCN
+336 GIGNYAFYECT
-347 GLNSISFGNGLT
+347 GLNSISFGNGIR
-359 VFGNWSFAGCGS
+359 VIGNYAFAGCGS
-371 LKEINVPRDC
+371 LGDVSIPEVC
-381 NLAQIGDH
+381 SLGQIGDH

-394 IQLTDVN
+394 TNLTKFSLPINV
-401 IPKSVS
+401 KYV
-407 FIGDYAFAECRYL
+407 GDYAFAECKL
-420 YTVEMCNP
+420 LSDFVMCNFGN
-428 EQENGASSSQLKEM
+428 ENDRSNLTEL

-448 NDETLYSVTFPDKY
+448 NCETLSSLTFPMNYD
-462 SETIGI
+462 EAVDI
-468 SMFKGCKNLHYVA
+468 SLVKGCKNLRNITVR
-481 SRHAQFT
+481 SKKMTFT
-488 ITGGENDEN
+488 EQTNGD
-497 VYCFDCFKSMLSEEP
+497 VYCFSCFKDMLSEEP
-512 VSGTF
+512 VNGTF
-517 YFEGL
+517 YFEGRND
-522 SGSNLHKLC
+522 SALHTLTREK
-531 QENCFAFSYI
+531 CFAFSYI
-541 NYDPSTKLYE
+541 DYDSDASQYKKLD
-551 KLNKYELTVQD
+551 KYELTVQD
-562 PDVAGETGRS
+562 PKVVGEEGRS
-572 TYVVNSSNQLINA
+572 TYVVNSNNELISSTI
-585 NVGTGVKTLN
+585 GTGVEQLD

-604 IYNINDNIFANNCNL
+604 IYRIGANRFANNCNL
-619 EMVSLPASVQSIGQG
+619 KMVSLPASVVSVGDN
-634 AFRGCHNLATVI
+634 AFKGCHNLATVI
-646 FNNSSVAIGT
+646 FNNSSVEIGT
-656 DAFKTQDVSG
+656 DAFKTQDYTGAAHRINCPGKVE
-666 THTVG
+666 VD
-671 CSVKQL
+671 
-677 SDLNDT
+677 SD
-683 VNSPKVKLTFVGAI
+683 NSPKVKLTFVGEVSPS
-697 MQDDSTTSSPYRY
+697 STPYLY
-710 AMSADGRYNNGSQ
+710 AMSEDGRYNNGSQ
-723 LPTYVRYCSGWP
+723 VKTYVRYCSGWP
-735 SNLVVQYNADKGVSE
+735 TNLVVQYNEEKGASE

-757 TELTKYATEKSSY
+757 SQLSDFTNKTDY
-770 PYLTDAQRSAAETA
+770 PYLTDSQREAAKTA
-784 LQKYNDKDA
+784 LDKYTN
-793 SLTEDQQ
+793 SQNLTEDQQ
-800 HFIDSAL
+800 QFIDSAL
-807 NIEIPQGIQAL
+807 NVVIPEGIQAI
-818 KDGLFVEKEVADAS
+818 KDGLFVAKEEADAAS
-832 LGVDKTI
+832 LKEDKTVTI
-839 TLYGIDNIEENDF
+839 YGLDAIEVNDF
-852 KGTGTNAGKIAE
+852 RSADGTKAAA
-864 HLKELNILG
+864 HLKGINILG
-873 GTTSIAANAFK
+873 NTASIAANAFEGCEK
-884 GSEDGSSDCKSALQ
+884 LET
-898 KVYISGNM
+898 VNITGNM
-906 SSIGDYAFQDC
+906 SSIGDYVFKNCPAL
-917 ANLTDVTLSG
+917 NDVTLSG
-927 TITGLGKIPFTG
+927 TINSLGLIPFTG
-939 CEKLDHVDFLGTDY
+939 CDKLSNVSFLGNDY
-953 FSCDKSIIYGM
+953 FSCDNSIIYGM
-964 SGGAKAKIVEC
+964 SGGAKARIIEC
-975 LEGRSSK
+975 LEGRTSK
-982 RVNASETAGV
+982 YVKPSELAGV
-992 TEMAPEAFKGCDSLN
+992 TSIAPRAFQGCDALR

-1012 ESAIAVIPESAFEDT
+1012 ESEITTVPEYAFADT
-1027 TALNTVKLPI
+1027 TEMRTIKLPT
-1037 TCEEIKDYAF
+1037 TCTTIEDYAF
-1047 KGSNITWLEESGNRL
+1047 KNSGMERLEASQYLN
-1062 QLISLKAFEDAKY
+1062 LIGQHAFDDLLKANPD
-1075 STDNN
+1075 
-1080 TMHKAITL
+1080 
-1088 CGPKDSYLY
+1088 PKDVVICSPENSYLY
-1097 KFGETYNFSVEDT
+1097 NYAQLKGFTVDTT

-1118 TFRDWSNELNK
+1118 NFRDWNEKLGS
-1129 YVDVI
+1129 YALVPD
-1134 EAEQTVKGGED
+1134 AEQRVKGGE
-1145 AVPPTPAGKTGETFQ
+1145 AATPPTPAGKSGEVFQ
-1160 YWDPDYREISGDT
+1160 YWDPDPSEITADVT
-1173 QCVAIYSKDDP
+1173 ITAMYSKEDP
-1184 DATKLTVTFQD
+1184 DANKLTVTFQD

-1237 TNITESFNT
+1237 TNITESFTT

-1510 GSDISAI
+1510 GSDISVI

>member
-28 AIVVAAIPTEGLQAE
+28 AIVVAAIPTEGLRAE
-43 GDIATQ
+43 EDAVAQ

-54 VATHTSAQYKVTIPK
+54 VDTHTGAEYKVSIRRN
-69 DAAEKGKSGF
+69 AAEKQSDLLAGSGI
-79 LPVGSNVPT
+79 PT
-88 MDTLIPVVDSNA
+88 MDNLIPEVA
-100 TIYTTETNADG
+100 EGTTIYTTGTNETDG
-111 TSYQFAYVNYKNS
+111 SNYQFAYIQNGGDWS
-124 WCAVI
+124 AI
-129 LGYNKNT
+129 LLGYNK
-136 TLTDNTLDIP
+136 DNTLPNNTLTIP
-146 DTVNAYIQ
+146 NTVNAYIQ
-154 PTGNQGTVNGYVA
+154 PTGNLGTGNGYVA
-167 ASKNGQPLYYESL
+167 ANRLGNPLYYEAV
-180 TEKTR
+180 TAHTR
-185 EVEEPVKDPDT
+185 
-196 GLPKVD
+196 KVD
-202 DQGRPVMETK
+202 DLSQPIMGEDGVTQAKDPLTGKPLYVQVEE
-212 TVTYYDGEMRP
+212 TYYTGEIKP

-232 GLTLDNFFQKKDDGS
+232 NMDVLTEFFYYKEGASGKTVFNAEDQNGNPATYTDYANALDS
-247 SYTST
+247 
-252 KADNDD
+252 D
-258 HTGYKVYS
+258 H
-266 GYAQTLNPDDQWI
+266 QWI
-279 KDLEVKYIGNQYL
+279 KDGKVRYIGNQYL
-292 KSTSNGNGT
+292 DSTLAADSNT
-301 YTWSIAGD
+301 YKWSIPSGGGYITEAN
-309 VTASNPSDGIFAGAS
+309 ASKGIFAQAG
-324 NIVTLNI
+324 NI
-331 GEKLI
+331 GTLIIGEDLI
-336 GVGNYAFYGCN
+336 GIGNCAFYECT
-347 GLNSISFGNGLT
+347 GLDSISFGNGIK
-359 VFGNWSFAGCGS
+359 VIGNYSFAGCGS
-371 LKEINVPRDC
+371 LRDVAIPDLC
-381 NLAQIGDH
+381 SLGQIGDH

-394 IQLTDVN
+394 TNLTKFTLPIN
-401 IPKSVS
+401 VS
-407 FIGDYAFAECRYL
+407 YVGDYAFAECRFL
-420 YTVEMCNP
+420 SDFVMCNYGDANDRSNLT
-428 EQENGASSSQLKEM
+428 EL

-448 NDETLYSVTFPDKY
+448 NCETLSSLTFPANYNEAVD
-462 SETIGI
+462 I
-468 SMFKGCKNLHYVA
+468 SLVKGCKNLRYITA
-481 SRHAQFT
+481 RSKKMTFT
-488 ITGGENDEN
+488 EKINGE
-497 VYCFDCFKSMLSEEP
+497 VYCFDCFKEMLSGDP
-512 VSGTF
+512 VNGTF
-517 YFEGL
+517 YFEGRDD
-522 SGSNLHKLC
+522 STLHTFTRD
-531 QENCFAFSYI
+531 NCFAFSYI
-541 NYDPSTKLYE
+541 DYNSDTTQYE
-551 KLNKYELTVQD
+551 KKDKYELTVQD
-562 PDVAGETGRS
+562 PKVVGEEGRS
-572 TYVVNSSNQLINA
+572 TYVVNSNNELISSTI
-585 NVGTGVKTLN
+585 GTGVEQLD

-604 IYNINDNIFANNCNL
+604 IYRIGANRFANNCNL
-619 EMVSLPASVQSIGQG
+619 KMVSLPASVVSIGDN
-634 AFRGCHNLATVI
+634 AFKGCHNLATVI
-646 FNNSSVAIGT
+646 FNNSSVEIGT
-656 DAFKTQDVSG
+656 DAFKTQDYTGASHRG
-666 THTVG
+666 SCKG
-671 CSVKQL
+671 IENE
-677 SDLNDT
+677 SD
-683 VNSPKVKLTFVGAI
+683 NSPSKKLTFVGEI
-697 MQDDSTTSSPYRY
+697 SPSSTPYLY
-710 AMSADGRYNNGSQ
+710 AMSEDGRYNNGSQ
-723 LPTYVRYCSGWP
+723 LKTYVRYCSGWP
-735 SNLVVQYNADKGVSE
+735 TNLVVQYNEEKGVSE

-757 TELTKYATEKSSY
+757 SQLSDYTDKTDY
-770 PYLTDAQRSAAETA
+770 PYLTDSQREAAKTA
-784 LQKYNDKDA
+784 LDKYTNNQN
-793 SLTEDQQ
+793 LTEDQQ
-800 HFIDSAL
+800 QFIDSAL
-807 NIEIPQGIQAL
+807 NVVIPEGIQAIR
-818 KDGLFVEKEVADAS
+818 DGLFVAKEDADVAS
-832 LGVDKTI
+832 LKEDKTVTI
-839 TLYGIDNIEENDF
+839 YGLDAIEVNDF
-852 KGTGTNAGKIAE
+852 RSADGTKAAA
-864 HLKELNILG
+864 HLKGINILG
-873 GTTSIAANAFK
+873 NTASIAANAFEGCEK
-884 GSEDGSSDCKSALQ
+884 LET
-898 KVYISGNM
+898 VNITGNM
-906 SSIGDYAFQDC
+906 SSIGDYVFKNCPAL
-917 ANLTDVTLSG
+917 NDVTLSG
-927 TITGLGKIPFTG
+927 TINSLGLIPFTG
-939 CEKLDHVDFLGTDY
+939 CDKLSNVSFLGNDY
-953 FSCDKSIIYGM
+953 FSCDNSIIYGM
-964 SGGAKAKIVEC
+964 SGGAKARIIEC
-975 LEGRSSK
+975 LEGRTSK
-982 RVNASETAGV
+982 YVKPSELAGV
-992 TEMAPEAFKGCDSLN
+992 TSIAPRAFQGCDALR

-1012 ESAIAVIPESAFEDT
+1012 ESEITTVPEYAFAGT
-1027 TALNTVKLPI
+1027 TEMRTIKLPT
-1037 TCEEIKDYAF
+1037 TCTTIENYAF
-1047 KGSNITWLEESGNRL
+1047 QKSGMERLEASQYLN
-1062 QLISLKAFEDAKY
+1062 LIGQHAFDDLLKANPD
-1075 STDNN
+1075 
-1080 TMHKAITL
+1080 
-1088 CGPKDSYLY
+1088 PKDVVICSPENSYLY
-1097 KFGETYNFSVEDT
+1097 NYAQLKGFTVDTT

-1118 TFRDWSNELNK
+1118 NFRDWNEELGS
-1129 YVDVI
+1129 YALVPD
-1134 EAEQTVKGGED
+1134 AEQRVKGGE
-1145 AVPPTPAGKTGETFQ
+1145 AATPPTPAGKSGEVFQ
-1160 YWDPDYREISGDT
+1160 YWDPDPSEITADVT
-1173 QCVAIYSKDDP
+1173 ITAMYSKEDP
-1184 DATKLTVTFQD
+1184 DANKLTVTFQD
-1195 WDGTVIKEI
+1195 WDGTVIKKI

-1237 TNITESFNT
+1237 TNITESFTT

-1314 VYEASGSNNG
+1314 VYEANGSNGGNNG
-1324 GTASPG
+1324 GT
-1330 TSTSPGASTSPGGNN
+1330 TTSPGASTSPGGNN

>member
-1 MTKGTKKTNRRLK
+1 MTKGTRKTNRRLK

-28 AIVVAAIPTEGLQAE
+28 AIVVAAIPTEGLRAE
-43 GDIATQ
+43 EDAVAQ

-54 VATHTSAQYKVTIPK
+54 VDTHTGEKYKVSIRRN
-69 DAAEKGKSGF
+69 AAEKQSDLLAGSGI
-79 LPVGSNVPT
+79 PT
-88 MDTLIPVVDSNA
+88 MDTLIPELPADT
-100 TIYTTETNADG
+100 TIYTTG
-111 TSYQFAYVNYKNS
+111 TSNTDGSNYQFAYIQDGNDWS
-124 WCAVI
+124 AII
-129 LGYNKNT
+129 LGYNKN
-136 TLTDNTLDIP
+136 NTLPNNALTIP
-146 DTVNAYIQ
+146 NTVDAYIQ
-154 PTGNQGTVNGYVA
+154 PTGNLGSGNGYVA
-167 ASKNGQPLYYESL
+167 ANRLGKPLYYEA
-180 TEKTR
+180 TTTRTR
-185 EVEEPVKDPDT
+185 EVDDTSKPILDDLGQVVKDPVTDKILYEKKT
-196 GLPKVD
+196 
-202 DQGRPVMETK
+202 ETYL
-212 TVTYYDGEMRP
+212 TGEMKP
-223 CYATDNAWK
+223 CYATDNTWK
-232 GLTLDNFFQKKDDGS
+232 SMDPLTKFFYYEDGK
-247 SYTST
+247 TANT
-252 KADNDD
+252 VWGAINEADNQPATYENYANALDTD
-258 HTGYKVYS
+258 H
-266 GYAQTLNPDDQWI
+266 QWI
-279 KDLEVKYIGNQYL
+279 TNGKVRYIGNQYL
-292 KSTSNGNGT
+292 DSTHNDDSNT
-301 YTWSIAGD
+301 YSWSIGGYITQD
-309 VTASNPSDGIFAGAS
+309 NASKGIFAQAG
-324 NIVTLNI
+324 NI
-331 GEKLI
+331 GTLIIGEDLI
-336 GVGNYAFYGCN
+336 GIGNYAFYECT
-347 GLNSISFGNGLT
+347 GLNSISFGNGIR
-359 VFGNWSFAGCGS
+359 VIGNYAFAGCGS
-371 LKEINVPRDC
+371 LGDVSIPEVC
-381 NLAQIGDH
+381 SLGQIGDH

-394 IQLTDVN
+394 TNLTKFSLPINV
-401 IPKSVS
+401 KYV
-407 FIGDYAFAECRYL
+407 GDYAFAECKL
-420 YTVEMCNP
+420 LSDFVMCNFGN
-428 EQENGASSSQLKEM
+428 ENDRSNLTEL

-448 NDETLYSVTFPDKY
+448 NCETLSSLTFPMNYD
-462 SETIGI
+462 EAVDI
-468 SMFKGCKNLHYVA
+468 SLVKGCKNLRNITVR
-481 SRHAQFT
+481 SKKMTFT
-488 ITGGENDEN
+488 EQTNGD
-497 VYCFDCFKSMLSEEP
+497 VYCFSCFKDMLSEEP
-512 VSGTF
+512 VNGTF
-517 YFEGL
+517 YFEGRND
-522 SGSNLHKLC
+522 SALHTLTREK
-531 QENCFAFSYI
+531 CFAFSYI
-541 NYDPSTKLYE
+541 DYDSDASQYKKLD
-551 KLNKYELTVQD
+551 KYELTVQD
-562 PDVAGETGRS
+562 PKVVGEEGRS
-572 TYVVNSSNQLINA
+572 TYVVNSNNELISSTI
-585 NVGTGVKTLN
+585 GTGVEQLD

-604 IYNINDNIFANNCNL
+604 IYRIGANRFANNCNL
-619 EMVSLPASVQSIGQG
+619 KMVSLPASVVSVGDN
-634 AFRGCHNLATVI
+634 AFKGCHNLATVI
-646 FNNSSVAIGT
+646 FNNSSVEIGT
-656 DAFKTQDVSG
+656 DAFKTQDYTGAAHRINCPGKVE
-666 THTVG
+666 VD
-671 CSVKQL
+671 
-677 SDLNDT
+677 SD
-683 VNSPKVKLTFVGAI
+683 NSPKVKLTFVGEVSPS
-697 MQDDSTTSSPYRY
+697 STPYLY
-710 AMSADGRYNNGSQ
+710 AMSEDGRYNNGSQ
-723 LPTYVRYCSGWP
+723 VKTYVRYCSGWP
-735 SNLVVQYNADKGVSE
+735 TNLVVQYNEEKGASE

-757 TELTKYATEKSSY
+757 SQLSDFTNKTDY
-770 PYLTDAQRSAAETA
+770 PYLTDSQREAAKTA
-784 LQKYNDKDA
+784 LDKYTN
-793 SLTEDQQ
+793 SQNLTEDQQ
-800 HFIDSAL
+800 QFIDSAL
-807 NIEIPQGIQAL
+807 NVVIPEGIQAI
-818 KDGLFVEKEVADAS
+818 KDGLFVAKEEADAAS
-832 LGVDKTI
+832 LKEDKTVTI
-839 TLYGIDNIEENDF
+839 YGLDAIEVNDF
-852 KGTGTNAGKIAE
+852 RSADGTKAAA
-864 HLKELNILG
+864 HLKGINILG
-873 GTTSIAANAFK
+873 NTASIAANAFEGCEK
-884 GSEDGSSDCKSALQ
+884 LET
-898 KVYISGNM
+898 VNITGNM
-906 SSIGDYAFQDC
+906 SSIGDYVFKNCPAL
-917 ANLTDVTLSG
+917 NDVTLSG
-927 TITGLGKIPFTG
+927 TINSLGLIPFTG
-939 CEKLDHVDFLGTDY
+939 CDKLSNVSFLGNDY
-953 FSCDKSIIYGM
+953 FSCDNSIIYGM
-964 SGGAKAKIVEC
+964 SGGAKARIIEC
-975 LEGRSSK
+975 LEGRTSK
-982 RVNASETAGV
+982 YVKPSELAGV
-992 TEMAPEAFKGCDSLN
+992 TSIAPRAFQGCDALR

-1012 ESAIAVIPESAFEDT
+1012 ESEITTVPEYAFADT
-1027 TALNTVKLPI
+1027 TEMRTIKLPT
-1037 TCEEIKDYAF
+1037 TCTTIEDYAF
-1047 KGSNITWLEESGNRL
+1047 QKSGMERLEASQYLN
-1062 QLISLKAFEDAKY
+1062 LIGQHAFDELLKANPD
-1075 STDNN
+1075 
-1080 TMHKAITL
+1080 
-1088 CGPKDSYLY
+1088 PKDVVICSPENSYLY
-1097 KFGETYNFSVEDT
+1097 NYAQLKGFTVDTT

-1118 TFRDWSNELNK
+1118 NFRDWNEKLGR
-1129 YVDVI
+1129 YALVPD
-1134 EAEQTVKGGED
+1134 AEQRVKGGE
-1145 AVPPTPAGKTGETFQ
+1145 AATPPTPAGKSREVFQ
-1160 YWDPDYREISGDT
+1160 YWDPDPSEITADVT
-1173 QCVAIYSKDDP
+1173 ITAMYSKEDP
-1184 DATKLTVTFQD
+1184 DANKLTVTFQD

-1237 TNITESFNT
+1237 TNITESFTT

-1385 FSSWSIDPANTK
+1385 FSSLSIDPANTK

>member
-28 AIVVAAIPTEGLQAE
+28 AIVVAAIPTEGLRAE
-43 GDIATQ
+43 EDAVAQ

-54 VATHTSAQYKVTIPK
+54 VDTHTGAEYKVSIRRN
-69 DAAEKGKSGF
+69 AAEKQSDLLAGSGI
-79 LPVGSNVPT
+79 PT
-88 MDTLIPVVDSNA
+88 MDTLIPELPADT
-100 TIYTTETNADG
+100 TIYTTG
-111 TSYQFAYVNYKNS
+111 TSNTDGSNYQFAYIQDGNDWS
-124 WCAVI
+124 AII
-129 LGYNKNT
+129 LGYNKN
-136 TLTDNTLDIP
+136 NTLPNNALTIP
-146 DTVNAYIQ
+146 NTVDAYIQ
-154 PTGNQGTVNGYVA
+154 PTGNLGSGNGYVA
-167 ASKNGQPLYYESL
+167 ANRLGKPLYYEA
-180 TEKTR
+180 TTTHTR
-185 EVEEPVKDPDT
+185 EVDDTSKPILDDLGQVVKDPVTDKILYEKKT
-196 GLPKVD
+196 
-202 DQGRPVMETK
+202 ETYL
-212 TVTYYDGEMRP
+212 TGEMKP
-223 CYATDNAWK
+223 CYATDNTWK
-232 GLTLDNFFQKKDDGS
+232 SMDPLTKFFYYEDGK
-247 SYTST
+247 TANT
-252 KADNDD
+252 VWGAINEADNQPATYENYANALDTD
-258 HTGYKVYS
+258 H
-266 GYAQTLNPDDQWI
+266 QWI
-279 KDLEVKYIGNQYL
+279 TNGKVRYIGNQYL
-292 KSTSNGNGT
+292 DSTHNDDSNT
-301 YTWSIAGD
+301 YSWSIGGYITQD
-309 VTASNPSDGIFAGAS
+309 NASKGIFAQAG
-324 NIVTLNI
+324 NI
-331 GEKLI
+331 GTLIIGKDLI
-336 GVGNYAFYGCN
+336 GIGNYAFYECT
-347 GLNSISFGNGLT
+347 GLNSISFGNGIK
-359 VFGNWSFAGCGS
+359 VIGNYSFAGCGS
-371 LKEINVPRDC
+371 LRDVAIPDLC
-381 NLAQIGDH
+381 SLGQIGDH

-394 IQLTDVN
+394 TNLTKFTLPIN
-401 IPKSVS
+401 VS
-407 FIGDYAFAECRYL
+407 YVGDYAFAECRFL
-420 YTVEMCNP
+420 SDFVMCNYGDANDRSNLT
-428 EQENGASSSQLKEM
+428 EL

-448 NDETLYSVTFPDKY
+448 NCETLSSLTFPANYNEAVD
-462 SETIGI
+462 I
-468 SMFKGCKNLHYVA
+468 SLVKGCKNLRYITA
-481 SRHAQFT
+481 RSKKMTFT
-488 ITGGENDEN
+488 EKINGE
-497 VYCFDCFKSMLSEEP
+497 VYCFDCFKEMLSGDP
-512 VSGTF
+512 VNGTF
-517 YFEGL
+517 YFEGRDD
-522 SGSNLHKLC
+522 STLHTFTRD
-531 QENCFAFSYI
+531 NCFAFSYI
-541 NYDPSTKLYE
+541 DYNSDTTQYE
-551 KLNKYELTVQD
+551 KKDKYELTVQD
-562 PDVAGETGRS
+562 PKVVGEEGRS
-572 TYVVNSSNQLINA
+572 TYVVNSNNELISSTI
-585 NVGTGVKTLN
+585 GTGVEQLD

-604 IYNINDNIFANNCNL
+604 IYRIGANRFANNCNL
-619 EMVSLPASVQSIGQG
+619 KMVSLPASVVSIGDN
-634 AFRGCHNLATVI
+634 AFKGCHNLATVI
-646 FNNSSVAIGT
+646 FNNSSVEIGT
-656 DAFKTQDVSG
+656 DAFKTQDYTGASHRG
-666 THTVG
+666 SCKG
-671 CSVKQL
+671 IENE
-677 SDLNDT
+677 SD
-683 VNSPKVKLTFVGAI
+683 NSPSKKLTFVGEI
-697 MQDDSTTSSPYRY
+697 SPSSTPYLY
-710 AMSADGRYNNGSQ
+710 AMSEDGRYNNGSQ
-723 LPTYVRYCSGWP
+723 LKTYVRYCSGWP
-735 SNLVVQYNADKGVSE
+735 TNLVVQYNEEKGVSE

-757 TELTKYATEKSSY
+757 SQLSDYTDKTDY
-770 PYLTDAQRSAAETA
+770 PYLTDSQREAAKTA
-784 LQKYNDKDA
+784 LDKYTNNQN
-793 SLTEDQQ
+793 LTEDQQ

-807 NIEIPQGIQAL
+807 NVVIPEGIQAIR
-818 KDGLFVEKEVADAS
+818 DGLFVAKEDADVAS
-832 LGVDKTI
+832 LKEDKTVTI
-839 TLYGIDNIEENDF
+839 YGLDAIEVNDF
-852 KGTGTNAGKIAE
+852 RSADGTKAAA
-864 HLKELNILG
+864 HLKGINILG
-873 GTTSIAANAFK
+873 NTASIAANAFEGCEK
-884 GSEDGSSDCKSALQ
+884 LET
-898 KVYISGNM
+898 VNITGNM
-906 SSIGDYAFQDC
+906 SSIGDYVFKNCPAL
-917 ANLTDVTLSG
+917 NDVTLSG
-927 TITGLGKIPFTG
+927 TINSLGLIPFTG
-939 CEKLDHVDFLGTDY
+939 CDKLSNVSFLGNDY
-953 FSCDKSIIYGM
+953 FSCDNSIIYGM
-964 SGGAKAKIVEC
+964 SGGAKARIIEC
-975 LEGRSSK
+975 LEGRTSK
-982 RVNASETAGV
+982 YVKPSELAGV
-992 TEMAPEAFKGCDSLN
+992 TSIAPRAFQGCDALR

-1012 ESAIAVIPESAFEDT
+1012 ESEITTVPEYAFADT
-1027 TALNTVKLPI
+1027 TEMRTIKLPT
-1037 TCEEIKDYAF
+1037 TCTTIEDYAF
-1047 KGSNITWLEESGNRL
+1047 QKSGMERLEASQYLN
-1062 QLISLKAFEDAKY
+1062 LIGQHAFDELLKANPD
-1075 STDNN
+1075 
-1080 TMHKAITL
+1080 
-1088 CGPKDSYLY
+1088 PKDVVICSPENSYLY
-1097 KFGETYNFSVEDT
+1097 NYAQLKGFTVDTT

-1118 TFRDWSNELNK
+1118 NFRDWNEKLGS
-1129 YVDVI
+1129 YAPVPD
-1134 EAEQTVKGGED
+1134 AEQRVKGGE
-1145 AVPPTPAGKTGETFQ
+1145 AATPPTPAGKSGEVFQ
-1160 YWDPDYREISGDT
+1160 YWDPDPSEITADVT
-1173 QCVAIYSKDDP
+1173 ITAMYSKEDP
-1184 DATKLTVTFQD
+1184 DANKLTVTFQD
-1195 WDGTVIKEI
+1195 WDGTVIKKI

-1237 TNITESFNT
+1237 TNITESFTT

>member
-28 AIVVAAIPTEGLQAE
+28 AIVVAAIPTEGLRAE
-43 GDIATQ
+43 EDAVAQ

-54 VATHTSAQYKVTIPK
+54 VDTHTGAEYKVSIRRN
-69 DAAEKGKSGF
+69 AAEKKSD
-79 LPVGSNVPT
+79 LLAGSGIPT
-88 MDTLIPVVDSNA
+88 MDTLIPELPADT
-100 TIYTTETNADG
+100 TIYTTG
-111 TSYQFAYVNYKNS
+111 TSNTDGSNYQFAYIQDGNDWS
-124 WCAVI
+124 AII
-129 LGYNKNT
+129 LGYNKN
-136 TLTDNTLDIP
+136 NTLPNNALTIP
-146 DTVNAYIQ
+146 NTVDAYIQ
-154 PTGNQGTVNGYVA
+154 PTGNLGSGNGYVA
-167 ASKNGQPLYYESL
+167 ANRLGKPLYYEA
-180 TEKTR
+180 TTTHTR
-185 EVEEPVKDPDT
+185 EVDDTSKPILDDLGQVVKDPVTDKILYEKKT
-196 GLPKVD
+196 
-202 DQGRPVMETK
+202 ETYL
-212 TVTYYDGEMRP
+212 TGEMKP
-223 CYATDNAWK
+223 CYATDNTWK
-232 GLTLDNFFQKKDDGS
+232 SMDPLTKFFYYEDGK
-247 SYTST
+247 TANT
-252 KADNDD
+252 VWGAINEADNQPATYENYANALDTD
-258 HTGYKVYS
+258 H
-266 GYAQTLNPDDQWI
+266 QWI
-279 KDLEVKYIGNQYL
+279 TNGKVRYIGNQYL
-292 KSTSNGNGT
+292 DSTHNDDSNT
-301 YTWSIAGD
+301 YSWSIGGYITQD
-309 VTASNPSDGIFAGAS
+309 NASKGIFAQAG
-324 NIVTLNI
+324 NI
-331 GEKLI
+331 GTLIIGKDLI
-336 GVGNYAFYGCN
+336 GIGKYAFYECT
-347 GLNSISFGNGLT
+347 GLNSISFGNGIK
-359 VFGNWSFAGCGS
+359 VIGNYSFAGCGS
-371 LKEINVPRDC
+371 LRDVAIPDLC
-381 NLAQIGDH
+381 SLGQIGDH

-394 IQLTDVN
+394 TNLTKFTLPIN
-401 IPKSVS
+401 VS
-407 FIGDYAFAECRYL
+407 YVGDYAFAECRFL
-420 YTVEMCNP
+420 SDFVMCNYGDANDRSNLT
-428 EQENGASSSQLKEM
+428 EL

-448 NDETLYSVTFPDKY
+448 NCETLSSLTFPANYNEAVD
-462 SETIGI
+462 I
-468 SMFKGCKNLHYVA
+468 SLVKGCKNLRYITA
-481 SRHAQFT
+481 RSKKMTFT
-488 ITGGENDEN
+488 EKINGE
-497 VYCFDCFKSMLSEEP
+497 VYCFDCFKEMLSGDP
-512 VSGTF
+512 VNGTF
-517 YFEGL
+517 YFEGRDD
-522 SGSNLHKLC
+522 STLHTFTRD
-531 QENCFAFSYI
+531 NCFAFSYI
-541 NYDPSTKLYE
+541 DYNSDTTQYE
-551 KLNKYELTVQD
+551 KKDKYELTVQD
-562 PDVAGETGRS
+562 PKVVGEKGRS
-572 TYVVNSSNQLINA
+572 TYVVNSNNELISSTI
-585 NVGTGVKTLN
+585 GTGVEQLD

-604 IYNINDNIFANNCNL
+604 IYRIGANRFANNCNL
-619 EMVSLPASVQSIGQG
+619 KMVSLPASVVSIGDN
-634 AFRGCHNLATVI
+634 AFKGCHNLATVI
-646 FNNSSVAIGT
+646 FNNSSVEIGT
-656 DAFKTQDVSG
+656 DAFKTQDYTGASHRG
-666 THTVG
+666 SCKG
-671 CSVKQL
+671 IENE
-677 SDLNDT
+677 SD
-683 VNSPKVKLTFVGAI
+683 NSPSKKLTFVGEI
-697 MQDDSTTSSPYRY
+697 SPSSTPYLY
-710 AMSADGRYNNGSQ
+710 AMSEDGRYNNGSQ
-723 LPTYVRYCSGWP
+723 LKTYVRYCSGWP
-735 SNLVVQYNADKGVSE
+735 TNLVVQYNEEKGVSE

-757 TELTKYATEKSSY
+757 SQLSDYTDKTDY
-770 PYLTDAQRSAAETA
+770 PYLTDSQREAAKTA
-784 LQKYNDKDA
+784 LDKYTNNQN
-793 SLTEDQQ
+793 LTEDQQ

-807 NIEIPQGIQAL
+807 NVVIPEGIQAI
-818 KDGLFVEKEVADAS
+818 KDGLFVAKEDADAAR
-832 LGVDKTI
+832 LREDKTVTI
-839 TLYGIDNIEENDF
+839 YGLDAIEVNDF
-852 KGTGTNAGKIAE
+852 RSADGTKAAA
-864 HLKELNILG
+864 HLKGINILG
-873 GTTSIAANAFK
+873 NTASIAANAFGGCEK
-884 GSEDGSSDCKSALQ
+884 LKT
-898 KVYISGNM
+898 VNITGNM
-906 SSIGDYAFQDC
+906 SSIGDYAFKDC
-917 ANLTDVTLSG
+917 PALDDVTLSG
-927 TITGLGKIPFTG
+927 TINSLGLIPFTG
-939 CEKLDHVDFLGTDY
+939 CDKLSNVSFLGNDY
-953 FSCDKSIIYGM
+953 FSCDNSIIYGM
-964 SGGAKAKIVEC
+964 SGGAKARIIEC
-975 LEGRSSK
+975 LEGRTSK
-982 RVNASETAGV
+982 YVKPSELAGV
-992 TEMAPEAFKGCDSLN
+992 TSIAPRAFQRCDALR

-1012 ESAIAVIPESAFEDT
+1012 ESEITTVPEYAFADT
-1027 TALNTVKLPI
+1027 TEMRTIKLPT
-1037 TCEEIKDYAF
+1037 TCTTIEDYAF
-1047 KGSNITWLEESGNRL
+1047 QKSGMERLEASQYLN
-1062 QLISLKAFEDAKY
+1062 LIGQHAFDDLLKANPD
-1075 STDNN
+1075 
-1080 TMHKAITL
+1080 
-1088 CGPKDSYLY
+1088 PKNVVICCPENSYLY
-1097 KFGETYNFSVEDT
+1097 NYAQLKGFTVDTT

-1118 TFRDWSNELNK
+1118 NFRDWNEKLGS
-1129 YVDVI
+1129 YALVPD
-1134 EAEQTVKGGED
+1134 AEQRVKGGE
-1145 AVPPTPAGKTGETFQ
+1145 AATPPTPAGKSGEVFQ
-1160 YWDPDYREISGDT
+1160 YWDPDPSEITADVT
-1173 QCVAIYSKDDP
+1173 ITAMYSKEDP
-1184 DATKLTVTFQD
+1184 DANKLTVTFQD

-1237 TNITESFNT
+1237 TNITESFTT

-1314 VYEASGSNNG
+1314 VYEANGSNGGNNG
-1324 GTASPG
+1324 GT
-1330 TSTSPGASTSPGGNN
+1330 TTSPGASTSPGGNN

>member
-28 AIVVAAIPTEGLQAE
+28 AIVVAAIPTEGLRAE
-43 GDIATQ
+43 EDAVAQ

-54 VATHTSAQYKVTIPK
+54 VDTHTGAEYKVSIRRN
-69 DAAEKGKSGF
+69 AAEKQSDLLAGSGI
-79 LPVGSNVPT
+79 PT
-88 MDTLIPVVDSNA
+88 MDTLIPELPADT
-100 TIYTTETNADG
+100 TIYTTG
-111 TSYQFAYVNYKNS
+111 TSNTDGSNYQFAYIQDGNDWS
-124 WCAVI
+124 AII
-129 LGYNKNT
+129 LGYNKN
-136 TLTDNTLDIP
+136 NTLPNNALTIP
-146 DTVNAYIQ
+146 NTVDAYIQ
-154 PTGNQGTVNGYVA
+154 PTGNLGSGNGYVA
-167 ASKNGQPLYYESL
+167 ANRLGKPLYYEA
-180 TEKTR
+180 TTTHTR
-185 EVEEPVKDPDT
+185 EVDDTSKPILDDLGQVVKDPVTDKILYEKKT
-196 GLPKVD
+196 
-202 DQGRPVMETK
+202 ETYL
-212 TVTYYDGEMRP
+212 TGEMKP
-223 CYATDNAWK
+223 CYATDNTWK
-232 GLTLDNFFQKKDDGS
+232 SMDPLTKFFYYEDGK
-247 SYTST
+247 TANT
-252 KADNDD
+252 VWGAINEADNQPATYENYANALDTD
-258 HTGYKVYS
+258 H
-266 GYAQTLNPDDQWI
+266 QWI
-279 KDLEVKYIGNQYL
+279 TNGKVRYIGNQYL
-292 KSTSNGNGT
+292 DSTHNDDSNT
-301 YTWSIAGD
+301 YSWSIGGYITQD
-309 VTASNPSDGIFAGAS
+309 NASKGIFAQAG
-324 NIVTLNI
+324 NI
-331 GEKLI
+331 GTLIIGKDLI
-336 GVGNYAFYGCN
+336 GIGNYAFYECT
-347 GLNSISFGNGLT
+347 GLNSISFGNGIK
-359 VFGNWSFAGCGS
+359 VIGNYSFAGCGS
-371 LKEINVPRDC
+371 LRDVAIPDLC
-381 NLAQIGDH
+381 SLGQIGDH

-394 IQLTDVN
+394 TNLTKFTLPIN
-401 IPKSVS
+401 VS
-407 FIGDYAFAECRYL
+407 YVGDYAFAECRFL
-420 YTVEMCNP
+420 SDFVMCNYGDANDRSNLT
-428 EQENGASSSQLKEM
+428 EL

-448 NDETLYSVTFPDKY
+448 NCETLSSLTFPANYNEAVD
-462 SETIGI
+462 I
-468 SMFKGCKNLHYVA
+468 SLVKGCKNLRYITA
-481 SRHAQFT
+481 RSKKMTFT
-488 ITGGENDEN
+488 EKINGE
-497 VYCFDCFKSMLSEEP
+497 VYCFDCFKEMLSGDP
-512 VSGTF
+512 VNGTF
-517 YFEGL
+517 YFEGRDD
-522 SGSNLHKLC
+522 STLHTFTRD
-531 QENCFAFSYI
+531 NCFAFSYI
-541 NYDPSTKLYE
+541 DYNSDTTQYE
-551 KLNKYELTVQD
+551 KKDKYELTVQD
-562 PDVAGETGRS
+562 PKVVGEEGRS
-572 TYVVNSSNQLINA
+572 TYVVNSNNELISSTI
-585 NVGTGVKTLN
+585 GTGVEQLD

-604 IYNINDNIFANNCNL
+604 IYRIGANRFANNCNL
-619 EMVSLPASVQSIGQG
+619 KMVSLPASVVSIGDN
-634 AFRGCHNLATVI
+634 AFKGCHNLATVI
-646 FNNSSVAIGT
+646 FNNSSVEIGT
-656 DAFKTQDVSG
+656 DAFKTQDYTGASHRG
-666 THTVG
+666 SCKG
-671 CSVKQL
+671 IENE
-677 SDLNDT
+677 SD
-683 VNSPKVKLTFVGAI
+683 NSPSKKLTFVGEI
-697 MQDDSTTSSPYRY
+697 STSSTPYLY
-710 AMSADGRYNNGSQ
+710 AMSEDGRYNNGSQ
-723 LPTYVRYCSGWP
+723 LKTYVRYCSGWP
-735 SNLVVQYNADKGVSE
+735 TNLVVQYNEEKGVSE

-757 TELTKYATEKSSY
+757 SQLSDYTDKTDY
-770 PYLTDAQRSAAETA
+770 PYLTDSQREAAKTA
-784 LQKYNDKDA
+784 LDKYTNNQN
-793 SLTEDQQ
+793 LTEDQQ

-807 NIEIPQGIQAL
+807 NVVIPEGIQAIR
-818 KDGLFVEKEVADAS
+818 DGLFVAKEDADVAS
-832 LGVDKTI
+832 LKEDKTVTI
-839 TLYGIDNIEENDF
+839 YGLDAIEVNDF
-852 KGTGTNAGKIAE
+852 RSADGTKAAA
-864 HLKELNILG
+864 HLKGINILG
-873 GTTSIAANAFK
+873 NTASIAANAFEGCEK
-884 GSEDGSSDCKSALQ
+884 LET
-898 KVYISGNM
+898 VNITGNM
-906 SSIGDYAFQDC
+906 SSIGDYVFKNCPAL
-917 ANLTDVTLSG
+917 NDVTLSG
-927 TITGLGKIPFTG
+927 TINSLGLIPFTG
-939 CEKLDHVDFLGTDY
+939 CDKLSNVSFLGNDY
-953 FSCDKSIIYGM
+953 FSCDNSIIYGM
-964 SGGAKAKIVEC
+964 SGGAKARIIEC
-975 LEGRSSK
+975 LEGRTSK
-982 RVNASETAGV
+982 YVKPSELAGV
-992 TEMAPEAFKGCDSLN
+992 TSIAPRAFQGCDALR

-1012 ESAIAVIPESAFEDT
+1012 ESEITTVPEYAFADT
-1027 TALNTVKLPI
+1027 TEMRTIKLPT
-1037 TCEEIKDYAF
+1037 TCTTIEDYAF
-1047 KGSNITWLEESGNRL
+1047 QKSGMERLEASQYLN
-1062 QLISLKAFEDAKY
+1062 LIGQHAFDELLKANPD
-1075 STDNN
+1075 
-1080 TMHKAITL
+1080 
-1088 CGPKDSYLY
+1088 PKDVVICSPENSYLY
-1097 KFGETYNFSVEDT
+1097 NYAQLKGFTVDTT

-1118 TFRDWSNELNK
+1118 NFRDWNEKLGS
-1129 YVDVI
+1129 YALVPD
-1134 EAEQTVKGGED
+1134 AEQRVKGGE
-1145 AVPPTPAGKTGETFQ
+1145 AATPPTPAGKSGEVFQ
-1160 YWDPDYREISGDT
+1160 YWDPDPSEITADVT
-1173 QCVAIYSKDDP
+1173 ITAMYSKEDP
-1184 DATKLTVTFQD
+1184 DANKLTVTFQD
-1195 WDGTVIKEI
+1195 WDGTVIKKI

-1237 TNITESFNT
+1237 TNITESFTT

>member
-1 MTKGTKKTNRRLK
+1 MTKGTRKTNRRLK

-28 AIVVAAIPTEGLQAE
+28 AIVVAAIPTEGLRAE
-43 GDIATQ
+43 EDAVAQ

-54 VATHTSAQYKVTIPK
+54 VDTHTGAEYKVSIRRN
-69 DAAEKGKSGF
+69 AAEKQSDLLAGSGI
-79 LPVGSNVPT
+79 PT
-88 MDTLIPVVDSNA
+88 MDNLIPEVA
-100 TIYTTETNADG
+100 EGTTIYTTGTNETDG
-111 TSYQFAYVNYKNS
+111 SNYQFAYIQNGGDWS
-124 WCAVI
+124 AI
-129 LGYNKNT
+129 LLGYNK
-136 TLTDNTLDIP
+136 DNTLPNNTLTIP
-146 DTVNAYIQ
+146 NTVNAYIQ
-154 PTGNQGTVNGYVA
+154 PTGNLGTGNGYVA
-167 ASKNGQPLYYESL
+167 ANRLGNPLYYEAV
-180 TEKTR
+180 TAHTR
-185 EVEEPVKDPDT
+185 
-196 GLPKVD
+196 KVD
-202 DQGRPVMETK
+202 DLSQPIMGEDGVTQAKDPLTGKPLYVQVEE
-212 TVTYYDGEMRP
+212 TYYTGEIKP

-232 GLTLDNFFQKKDDGS
+232 NMDVLTEFFYYKEGASGKTVFNAEDQNGNPATYTDYANALDS
-247 SYTST
+247 
-252 KADNDD
+252 D
-258 HTGYKVYS
+258 H
-266 GYAQTLNPDDQWI
+266 QWI
-279 KDLEVKYIGNQYL
+279 KDGKVRYIGNQYL
-292 KSTSNGNGT
+292 DSTLAADSNT
-301 YTWSIAGD
+301 YKWSIPSGGGYITEAN
-309 VTASNPSDGIFAGAS
+309 ASKGIFAQAG
-324 NIVTLNI
+324 NI
-331 GEKLI
+331 GTLIIGEDLI
-336 GVGNYAFYGCN
+336 GIGNCAFYECT
-347 GLNSISFGNGLT
+347 GLDSISFGNGIK
-359 VFGNWSFAGCGS
+359 VIGNYSFAGCGS
-371 LKEINVPRDC
+371 LRDVAIPDLC
-381 NLAQIGDH
+381 SLGQIGDH

-394 IQLTDVN
+394 TNLTKFTLPIN
-401 IPKSVS
+401 VS
-407 FIGDYAFAECRYL
+407 YVGDYAFAECRFL
-420 YTVEMCNP
+420 SDFVMCNYGDANDRSNLT
-428 EQENGASSSQLKEM
+428 EL

-448 NDETLYSVTFPDKY
+448 NCETLSSLTFPANYNEAVD
-462 SETIGI
+462 I
-468 SMFKGCKNLHYVA
+468 SLVKGCKNLRYITA
-481 SRHAQFT
+481 RSKKMTFT
-488 ITGGENDEN
+488 EKINGE
-497 VYCFDCFKSMLSEEP
+497 VYCFDCFKEMLSGDP
-512 VSGTF
+512 VNGTF
-517 YFEGL
+517 YFEGRDD
-522 SGSNLHKLC
+522 STLHTFTRD
-531 QENCFAFSYI
+531 NCFAFSYI
-541 NYDPSTKLYE
+541 DYNSDTTQYE
-551 KLNKYELTVQD
+551 KKDKYELTVQD
-562 PDVAGETGRS
+562 PKVVGEEGRS
-572 TYVVNSSNQLINA
+572 TYVVNSNNELISSTI
-585 NVGTGVKTLN
+585 GTGVEQLD

-604 IYNINDNIFANNCNL
+604 IYRIGANRFANNCNL
-619 EMVSLPASVQSIGQG
+619 KMVSLPASVVSIGDN
-634 AFRGCHNLATVI
+634 AFKGCHNLATVI
-646 FNNSSVAIGT
+646 FNNSSVEIGT
-656 DAFKTQDVSG
+656 DAFKTQDYTGASHRG
-666 THTVG
+666 SCKG
-671 CSVKQL
+671 IENE
-677 SDLNDT
+677 SD
-683 VNSPKVKLTFVGAI
+683 NSPSKKLTFVGEI
-697 MQDDSTTSSPYRY
+697 SPSSTPYLY
-710 AMSADGRYNNGSQ
+710 AMSEDGRYNNGSQ
-723 LPTYVRYCSGWP
+723 LKTYVRYCSGWP
-735 SNLVVQYNADKGVSE
+735 TNLVVQYNEEKGVSE

-757 TELTKYATEKSSY
+757 SQLSDYTDKTDY
-770 PYLTDAQRSAAETA
+770 PYLTDSQREAAKTA
-784 LQKYNDKDA
+784 LDKYTNNQN
-793 SLTEDQQ
+793 LTEDQQ
-800 HFIDSAL
+800 QFIDSAL
-807 NIEIPQGIQAL
+807 NVVIPEGIQAIR
-818 KDGLFVEKEVADAS
+818 DGLFVAKEDADVAS
-832 LGVDKTI
+832 LKEDKTVTI
-839 TLYGIDNIEENDF
+839 YGLDAIEVNDF
-852 KGTGTNAGKIAE
+852 RSADGTKAAA
-864 HLKELNILG
+864 HLKGINILG
-873 GTTSIAANAFK
+873 NTASIAANAFEGCEK
-884 GSEDGSSDCKSALQ
+884 LET
-898 KVYISGNM
+898 VNITGNM
-906 SSIGDYAFQDC
+906 SSIGDYVFKNCPAL
-917 ANLTDVTLSG
+917 NDVTLSG
-927 TITGLGKIPFTG
+927 TINSLGLIPFTG
-939 CEKLDHVDFLGTDY
+939 CDKLSNVSFLGNDY
-953 FSCDKSIIYGM
+953 FSCDNSIIYGM
-964 SGGAKAKIVEC
+964 SGGAKARIIEC
-975 LEGRSSK
+975 LEGRTSK
-982 RVNASETAGV
+982 YVKPSELAGV
-992 TEMAPEAFKGCDSLN
+992 TSIAPRAFQGCDALR

-1012 ESAIAVIPESAFEDT
+1012 ESEITTVPEYAFAGT
-1027 TALNTVKLPI
+1027 TEMRTIKLPT
-1037 TCEEIKDYAF
+1037 TCTTIENYAF
-1047 KGSNITWLEESGNRL
+1047 QKSGMERLEASQYLN
-1062 QLISLKAFEDAKY
+1062 LIGQHAFDDLLKANPD
-1075 STDNN
+1075 
-1080 TMHKAITL
+1080 
-1088 CGPKDSYLY
+1088 PKDVVICSPENSYLY
-1097 KFGETYNFSVEDT
+1097 NYAQLKGFTVDTT

-1118 TFRDWSNELNK
+1118 NFRDWNEELGS
-1129 YVDVI
+1129 YALVPD
-1134 EAEQTVKGGED
+1134 AEQRVKGGE
-1145 AVPPTPAGKTGETFQ
+1145 AATPPPPAGKSGEVFQ
-1160 YWDPDYREISGDT
+1160 YWDPDPSEITADVT
-1173 QCVAIYSKDDP
+1173 ITAMYSKEDP
-1184 DATKLTVTFQD
+1184 DANKLTVTFQD
-1195 WDGTVIKEI
+1195 WDGTVIKKI

-1237 TNITESFNT
+1237 TNITESFTT

-1314 VYEASGSNNG
+1314 VYEANGSNGGNNG
-1324 GTASPG
+1324 GT
-1330 TSTSPGASTSPGGNN
+1330 TTSPGASTSPGGNN

>member
-28 AIVVAAIPTEGLQAE
+28 AIVVAAIPTEGLRAE
-43 GDIATQ
+43 EDAVAQ

-54 VATHTSAQYKVTIPK
+54 VDTHTGAEYKVSIRRN
-69 DAAEKGKSGF
+69 AAEKQSDLLAGSGI
-79 LPVGSNVPT
+79 PT
-88 MDTLIPVVDSNA
+88 MDTLIPELPADT
-100 TIYTTETNADG
+100 TIYTTG
-111 TSYQFAYVNYKNS
+111 TSNTDGSNYQFAYIQDGNDWS
-124 WCAVI
+124 AII
-129 LGYNKNT
+129 LGYNKN
-136 TLTDNTLDIP
+136 NTLPNNALTIP
-146 DTVNAYIQ
+146 NTVDAYIQ
-154 PTGNQGTVNGYVA
+154 PTGNLGSGNGYVA
-167 ASKNGQPLYYESL
+167 ANRLGKPLYYEA
-180 TEKTR
+180 TTTHTR
-185 EVEEPVKDPDT
+185 EVDDTSKPILDDLGQVVKDPVTDKILYEKKT
-196 GLPKVD
+196 
-202 DQGRPVMETK
+202 ETYL
-212 TVTYYDGEMRP
+212 TGEMKP
-223 CYATDNAWK
+223 CYATDNTWK
-232 GLTLDNFFQKKDDGS
+232 SMDPLTKFFYYEDGK
-247 SYTST
+247 TANT
-252 KADNDD
+252 VWGAINEADNQPATYENYANALDTD
-258 HTGYKVYS
+258 H
-266 GYAQTLNPDDQWI
+266 QWI
-279 KDLEVKYIGNQYL
+279 TNGKVRYIGNQYL
-292 KSTSNGNGT
+292 DSTHNDDSNT
-301 YTWSIAGD
+301 YSWSIGGYITQD
-309 VTASNPSDGIFAGAS
+309 NASKGIFAQAG
-324 NIVTLNI
+324 NI
-331 GEKLI
+331 GTLIIGKDLI
-336 GVGNYAFYGCN
+336 GIGNYAFYECT
-347 GLNSISFGNGLT
+347 GLNSISFGNGIK
-359 VFGNWSFAGCGS
+359 VIGNYSFAGCGS
-371 LKEINVPRDC
+371 LRDVAIPDLC
-381 NLAQIGDH
+381 SLGQIGDH

-394 IQLTDVN
+394 TNLTKFTLPIN
-401 IPKSVS
+401 VS
-407 FIGDYAFAECRYL
+407 YVGDYAFAECRFL
-420 YTVEMCNP
+420 SDFVMCNYGDANDRSNLT
-428 EQENGASSSQLKEM
+428 EL

-448 NDETLYSVTFPDKY
+448 NCETLSSLTFPANYNEAVD
-462 SETIGI
+462 I
-468 SMFKGCKNLHYVA
+468 SLVKGCKNLRYITA
-481 SRHAQFT
+481 RSKKMTFT
-488 ITGGENDEN
+488 EKINGE
-497 VYCFDCFKSMLSEEP
+497 VYCFDCFKEMLSGDP
-512 VSGTF
+512 VNGTF
-517 YFEGL
+517 YFEGRDD
-522 SGSNLHKLC
+522 STLHTFTRD
-531 QENCFAFSYI
+531 NCFAFSYI
-541 NYDPSTKLYE
+541 DYNSDTTQYE
-551 KLNKYELTVQD
+551 KKDKYELTVQD
-562 PDVAGETGRS
+562 PKVVGEEGRS
-572 TYVVNSSNQLINA
+572 TYVVNSNNELISSTI
-585 NVGTGVKTLN
+585 GTGVEQLD

-604 IYNINDNIFANNCNL
+604 IYRIGANRFANNCNL
-619 EMVSLPASVQSIGQG
+619 KMVSLPASVVSIGDN
-634 AFRGCHNLATVI
+634 AFKGCHNLATVI
-646 FNNSSVAIGT
+646 FNNSSVEIGT
-656 DAFKTQDVSG
+656 DAFKTQDYTGASHRG
-666 THTVG
+666 SCKG
-671 CSVKQL
+671 IENE
-677 SDLNDT
+677 SD
-683 VNSPKVKLTFVGAI
+683 NSPSKKLTFVGEI
-697 MQDDSTTSSPYRY
+697 SPSSTPYLY
-710 AMSADGRYNNGSQ
+710 AMSEDGRYNNGSQ
-723 LPTYVRYCSGWP
+723 LKTYVRYCSGWP
-735 SNLVVQYNADKGVSE
+735 TNLVVQYNEEKGVSE

-757 TELTKYATEKSSY
+757 SQLSDYTDKTDY
-770 PYLTDAQRSAAETA
+770 PYLTDSQREAAKTA
-784 LQKYNDKDA
+784 LDKYTNNQN
-793 SLTEDQQ
+793 LTEDQQ

-807 NIEIPQGIQAL
+807 NVVIPEGIQAIR
-818 KDGLFVEKEVADAS
+818 DGLFVAKEDADVAS
-832 LGVDKTI
+832 LKEDKTVTI
-839 TLYGIDNIEENDF
+839 YGLDAIEVNDF
-852 KGTGTNAGKIAE
+852 RSADGTKAAA
-864 HLKELNILG
+864 HLKGINILG
-873 GTTSIAANAFK
+873 NTASIAANAFEGCEK
-884 GSEDGSSDCKSALQ
+884 LET
-898 KVYISGNM
+898 VNITGNM
-906 SSIGDYAFQDC
+906 SSIGDYVFKNCPAL
-917 ANLTDVTLSG
+917 NDVTLSG
-927 TITGLGKIPFTG
+927 TINSLGLIPFTG
-939 CEKLDHVDFLGTDY
+939 CDKLSNVSFLGNDY
-953 FSCDKSIIYGM
+953 FSCDNSIIYGM
-964 SGGAKAKIVEC
+964 SGGAKARIIEC
-975 LEGRSSK
+975 LEGRTSK
-982 RVNASETAGV
+982 YVKPSELAGV
-992 TEMAPEAFKGCDSLN
+992 TSIAPRAFQGCDALR

-1012 ESAIAVIPESAFEDT
+1012 ESEITTVPEYAFADT
-1027 TALNTVKLPI
+1027 TEMRTIKLPT
-1037 TCEEIKDYAF
+1037 TCTTIEDYAF
-1047 KGSNITWLEESGNRL
+1047 QKSGMERLEASQYLN
-1062 QLISLKAFEDAKY
+1062 LIGQHAFDELLKANPD
-1075 STDNN
+1075 
-1080 TMHKAITL
+1080 
-1088 CGPKDSYLY
+1088 PKDVVICSPENSYLY
-1097 KFGETYNFSVEDT
+1097 NYAQLKGFTVDTT

-1118 TFRDWSNELNK
+1118 NFRDWNEKLGS
-1129 YVDVI
+1129 YALVPD
-1134 EAEQTVKGGED
+1134 AEQRVKGGE
-1145 AVPPTPAGKTGETFQ
+1145 AATPPTPAGKSGEVFQ
-1160 YWDPDYREISGDT
+1160 YWDPDPSEITADVT
-1173 QCVAIYSKDDP
+1173 ITAMYSKEDP
-1184 DATKLTVTFQD
+1184 DANKLTVTFQN
-1195 WDGTVIKEI
+1195 WDGTVIKKI

-1237 TNITESFNT
+1237 TNITESFTT

>member
-28 AIVVAAIPTEGLQAE
+28 AIVVAAIPTEGLRAE
-43 GDIATQ
+43 EDAVAQ

-54 VATHTSAQYKVTIPK
+54 VDTHTGAEYKVSIRRN
-69 DAAEKGKSGF
+69 AAEKQSDLLAGSGI
-79 LPVGSNVPT
+79 PT
-88 MDTLIPVVDSNA
+88 MDTLIPELPADT
-100 TIYTTETNADG
+100 TIYTTG
-111 TSYQFAYVNYKNS
+111 TSNTDGSNYQFAYIQDGNDWS
-124 WCAVI
+124 AII
-129 LGYNKNT
+129 LGYNKN
-136 TLTDNTLDIP
+136 NTLPNNALTIP
-146 DTVNAYIQ
+146 NTVDAYIQ
-154 PTGNQGTVNGYVA
+154 PTGNLGSGNGYVA
-167 ASKNGQPLYYESL
+167 ANRLGKPLYYEA
-180 TEKTR
+180 TTTHTR
-185 EVEEPVKDPDT
+185 EVDDTSKPILDDLGQVVKDPVTDKILYEKKT
-196 GLPKVD
+196 
-202 DQGRPVMETK
+202 ETYL
-212 TVTYYDGEMRP
+212 TGEMKP
-223 CYATDNAWK
+223 CYATDNTWK
-232 GLTLDNFFQKKDDGS
+232 SMDPLTKFFYYEDGK
-247 SYTST
+247 TANT
-252 KADNDD
+252 VWGAINEADNQPATYENYANALDTD
-258 HTGYKVYS
+258 H
-266 GYAQTLNPDDQWI
+266 QWI
-279 KDLEVKYIGNQYL
+279 TNGKVRYIGNQYL
-292 KSTSNGNGT
+292 DSTHNDDSNT
-301 YTWSIAGD
+301 YSWSIGGYITQD
-309 VTASNPSDGIFAGAS
+309 NASKGIFAQAG
-324 NIVTLNI
+324 NI
-331 GEKLI
+331 GTLIIGKDLI
-336 GVGNYAFYGCN
+336 GIGNYAFYECT
-347 GLNSISFGNGLT
+347 GLNSISFGNGIK
-359 VFGNWSFAGCGS
+359 VIGNYSFAGCGS
-371 LKEINVPRDC
+371 LRDVAIPDLC
-381 NLAQIGDH
+381 SLGQIGDH

-394 IQLTDVN
+394 TNLTKFTLPIN
-401 IPKSVS
+401 VS
-407 FIGDYAFAECRYL
+407 YVGDYAFAECRFL
-420 YTVEMCNP
+420 SDFVMCNYGDANDRSNLT
-428 EQENGASSSQLKEM
+428 EL

-448 NDETLYSVTFPDKY
+448 NCETLSSLTFPANYNEAVD
-462 SETIGI
+462 I
-468 SMFKGCKNLHYVA
+468 SLVKGCKNLRYITA
-481 SRHAQFT
+481 RSKKMTFT
-488 ITGGENDEN
+488 EKINGE
-497 VYCFDCFKSMLSEEP
+497 VYCFDCFKEMLSGDP
-512 VSGTF
+512 VNGTF
-517 YFEGL
+517 YFEGRDD
-522 SGSNLHKLC
+522 STLHTFTRD
-531 QENCFAFSYI
+531 NCFAFSYI
-541 NYDPSTKLYE
+541 DYNSDTTQYE
-551 KLNKYELTVQD
+551 KKDKYELTVQD
-562 PDVAGETGRS
+562 PKVVGEEGRS
-572 TYVVNSSNQLINA
+572 TYVVNSNNELISSTI
-585 NVGTGVKTLN
+585 GTGVEQLD

-604 IYNINDNIFANNCNL
+604 IYRIGANRFANNCNL
-619 EMVSLPASVQSIGQG
+619 KMVSLPASVVSIGDN
-634 AFRGCHNLATVI
+634 AFKGCHNLATVI
-646 FNNSSVAIGT
+646 FNNSSVEIGT
-656 DAFKTQDVSG
+656 DAFKTQDYTGASHRG
-666 THTVG
+666 SCKG
-671 CSVKQL
+671 IENE
-677 SDLNDT
+677 SD
-683 VNSPKVKLTFVGAI
+683 NSPSKKLTFVGEI
-697 MQDDSTTSSPYRY
+697 SPSSTPYLY
-710 AMSADGRYNNGSQ
+710 AMSEDGRYNNGSQ
-723 LPTYVRYCSGWP
+723 LKTYVRYCSGWP
-735 SNLVVQYNADKGVSE
+735 TNLVVQYNEEKGVSE

-757 TELTKYATEKSSY
+757 SQLSDYTDKTDY
-770 PYLTDAQRSAAETA
+770 PYLTDSQREAAKTA
-784 LQKYNDKDA
+784 LDKYTNNQN
-793 SLTEDQQ
+793 LTEDQQ

-807 NIEIPQGIQAL
+807 NVVIPEGIQAIR
-818 KDGLFVEKEVADAS
+818 DGLFVAKEDADVAS
-832 LGVDKTI
+832 LKEDKTVTI
-839 TLYGIDNIEENDF
+839 YGLDAIEVNDF
-852 KGTGTNAGKIAE
+852 RSADGTKAAA
-864 HLKELNILG
+864 HLKGINILG
-873 GTTSIAANAFK
+873 NTASIAVNAFEGCEK
-884 GSEDGSSDCKSALQ
+884 LET
-898 KVYISGNM
+898 VNITGNM
-906 SSIGDYAFQDC
+906 SSIGDYVFKNCPAL
-917 ANLTDVTLSG
+917 NDVTLSG
-927 TITGLGKIPFTG
+927 TINSLGLIPFTG
-939 CEKLDHVDFLGTDY
+939 CDKLSNVSFLGNDY
-953 FSCDKSIIYGM
+953 FSCDNSIIYGM
-964 SGGAKAKIVEC
+964 SGGAKARIIEC
-975 LEGRSSK
+975 LEGRTSK
-982 RVNASETAGV
+982 YVKPSELAGV
-992 TEMAPEAFKGCDSLN
+992 TSIAPRAFQGCDALR

-1012 ESAIAVIPESAFEDT
+1012 ESEITTVPEYAFADT
-1027 TALNTVKLPI
+1027 TEMRTIKLPT
-1037 TCEEIKDYAF
+1037 TCTTIEDYAF
-1047 KGSNITWLEESGNRL
+1047 QKSGMERLEASQYLN
-1062 QLISLKAFEDAKY
+1062 LIGQHAFDELLKANPD
-1075 STDNN
+1075 
-1080 TMHKAITL
+1080 
-1088 CGPKDSYLY
+1088 PKDVVICSPENSYLY
-1097 KFGETYNFSVEDT
+1097 NYAQLKGFTVDTT

-1118 TFRDWSNELNK
+1118 NFRDWNEKLGS
-1129 YVDVI
+1129 YALVPD
-1134 EAEQTVKGGED
+1134 AEQRVKGGE
-1145 AVPPTPAGKTGETFQ
+1145 AATPPTPAGKSGEVFQ
-1160 YWDPDYREISGDT
+1160 YWDPDPSEITADVT
-1173 QCVAIYSKDDP
+1173 ITAMYSKEDP
-1184 DATKLTVTFQD
+1184 DANKLTVTFQD
-1195 WDGTVIKEI
+1195 WDGTVIKKI

-1237 TNITESFNT
+1237 TNITESFTT

>member
-1 MTKGTKKTNRRLK
+1 MTKGKKKTNRRLK

-28 AIVVAAIPTEGLQAE
+28 AIVVAAIPTEGLRAE
-43 GDIATQ
+43 EDAVAQ

-54 VATHTSAQYKVTIPK
+54 VDTHTGAEYKVSIRRN
-69 DAAEKGKSGF
+69 AAEKQSDLLAGSGI
-79 LPVGSNVPT
+79 PT
-88 MDTLIPVVDSNA
+88 MDTLIPELPADT
-100 TIYTTETNADG
+100 TIYTTG
-111 TSYQFAYVNYKNS
+111 TSNTDGSNYQFAYIQDGNDWS
-124 WCAVI
+124 AII
-129 LGYNKNT
+129 LGYNKN
-136 TLTDNTLDIP
+136 NTLPNNALTIP
-146 DTVNAYIQ
+146 NTVDAYIQ
-154 PTGNQGTVNGYVA
+154 PTGNLGSGNGYVA
-167 ASKNGQPLYYESL
+167 ANRLGKPLYYEA
-180 TEKTR
+180 TTTHTR
-185 EVEEPVKDPDT
+185 EVDDTSKPILDDLGQVVKDPVTDKILYEKKT
-196 GLPKVD
+196 
-202 DQGRPVMETK
+202 ETYL
-212 TVTYYDGEMRP
+212 TGEMKP
-223 CYATDNAWK
+223 CYATDNTWK
-232 GLTLDNFFQKKDDGS
+232 SMDPLTKFFYYEDGK
-247 SYTST
+247 TANT
-252 KADNDD
+252 VWGAINEADNQPATYENYANALDTD
-258 HTGYKVYS
+258 H
-266 GYAQTLNPDDQWI
+266 QWI
-279 KDLEVKYIGNQYL
+279 TNGKVRYIGNQYL
-292 KSTSNGNGT
+292 DSTHNDDSNT
-301 YTWSIAGD
+301 YSWSIGGYITQD
-309 VTASNPSDGIFAGAS
+309 NASKGIFAQAG
-324 NIVTLNI
+324 NI
-331 GEKLI
+331 GTLIIGKDLI
-336 GVGNYAFYGCN
+336 GIGNYAFYECT
-347 GLNSISFGNGLT
+347 GLNSISFGNGIK
-359 VFGNWSFAGCGS
+359 VIGNYSFAGCGS
-371 LKEINVPRDC
+371 LRDVAIPDLC
-381 NLAQIGDH
+381 SLGQIGDH

-394 IQLTDVN
+394 TNLTKFTLPIN
-401 IPKSVS
+401 VS
-407 FIGDYAFAECRYL
+407 YVGDYAFAECRFL
-420 YTVEMCNP
+420 SDFVMCNYGDANDRSNLT
-428 EQENGASSSQLKEM
+428 EL

-448 NDETLYSVTFPDKY
+448 NCETLSSLTFPANYNEAVD
-462 SETIGI
+462 I
-468 SMFKGCKNLHYVA
+468 SLVKGCKNLRYITA
-481 SRHAQFT
+481 RSKKMTFT
-488 ITGGENDEN
+488 EKINGE
-497 VYCFDCFKSMLSEEP
+497 VYCFDCFKEMLSGDP
-512 VSGTF
+512 VNGTF
-517 YFEGL
+517 YFEGRDD
-522 SGSNLHKLC
+522 STLHTFTRD
-531 QENCFAFSYI
+531 NCFAFSYI
-541 NYDPSTKLYE
+541 DYNSDTTQYE
-551 KLNKYELTVQD
+551 KKDKYELTVQD
-562 PDVAGETGRS
+562 PKVVGEEGRS
-572 TYVVNSSNQLINA
+572 TYVVNSNNELISSTI
-585 NVGTGVKTLN
+585 GTGVEQLD

-604 IYNINDNIFANNCNL
+604 IYRIGANRFANNCNL
-619 EMVSLPASVQSIGQG
+619 KMVSLPASVVSIGDN
-634 AFRGCHNLATVI
+634 AFKGCHNLATVI
-646 FNNSSVAIGT
+646 FNNSSVEIGT
-656 DAFKTQDVSG
+656 DAFKTQDYTGASHRG
-666 THTVG
+666 SCKG
-671 CSVKQL
+671 IENE
-677 SDLNDT
+677 SD
-683 VNSPKVKLTFVGAI
+683 NSPSKKLTFVGEI
-697 MQDDSTTSSPYRY
+697 SPSSTPYLY
-710 AMSADGRYNNGSQ
+710 AMSEDGRYNNGSQ
-723 LPTYVRYCSGWP
+723 LKTYVRYCSGWP
-735 SNLVVQYNADKGVSE
+735 TNLVVQYNEEKGVSE

-757 TELTKYATEKSSY
+757 SQLSDYTDKTDY
-770 PYLTDAQRSAAETA
+770 PYLTDSQREAAKTA
-784 LQKYNDKDA
+784 LDKYTNNQN
-793 SLTEDQQ
+793 LTEDQQ

-807 NIEIPQGIQAL
+807 NVVIPEGIQAIR
-818 KDGLFVEKEVADAS
+818 DGLFVAKEDADVAS
-832 LGVDKTI
+832 LKEDKTVTI
-839 TLYGIDNIEENDF
+839 YGLDAIEVNDF
-852 KGTGTNAGKIAE
+852 RSADGTKAAA
-864 HLKELNILG
+864 HLKGINILG
-873 GTTSIAANAFK
+873 NTASIAANAFEGCEK
-884 GSEDGSSDCKSALQ
+884 LET
-898 KVYISGNM
+898 VNITGNM
-906 SSIGDYAFQDC
+906 SSIGDYVFKNCPAL
-917 ANLTDVTLSG
+917 NDVTLSG
-927 TITGLGKIPFTG
+927 TINSLGLIPFTG
-939 CEKLDHVDFLGTDY
+939 CDKLSNVSFLGNDY
-953 FSCDKSIIYGM
+953 FSCDNSIIYGM
-964 SGGAKAKIVEC
+964 SGGAKARIIEC
-975 LEGRSSK
+975 LEGRTSK
-982 RVNASETAGV
+982 YVKPSELAGV
-992 TEMAPEAFKGCDSLN
+992 TSIAPRAFQGCDALR

-1012 ESAIAVIPESAFEDT
+1012 ESEITTVPEYAFADT
-1027 TALNTVKLPI
+1027 TEMRTIKLPT
-1037 TCEEIKDYAF
+1037 TCTTIEDYAF
-1047 KGSNITWLEESGNRL
+1047 QKSGMERLEASQYLN
-1062 QLISLKAFEDAKY
+1062 LIGQHAFDELLKANPD
-1075 STDNN
+1075 
-1080 TMHKAITL
+1080 
-1088 CGPKDSYLY
+1088 PKDVVICSPENSYLY
-1097 KFGETYNFSVEDT
+1097 NYAQLKGFTVDTT

-1118 TFRDWSNELNK
+1118 NFRDWNEKLGS
-1129 YVDVI
+1129 YALVPD
-1134 EAEQTVKGGED
+1134 AEQRVKGGE
-1145 AVPPTPAGKTGETFQ
+1145 AATPPTPAGKSGEVFQ
-1160 YWDPDYREISGDT
+1160 YWDPDPSEITADVT
-1173 QCVAIYSKDDP
+1173 ITAMYSKEDP
-1184 DATKLTVTFQD
+1184 DANKLTVTFQD
-1195 WDGTVIKEI
+1195 WDGTVIKKI

-1237 TNITESFNT
+1237 TNITESFTT

>member
-28 AIVVAAIPTEGLQAE
+28 AIVVAAIPTEGLRAE
-43 GDIATQ
+43 EDAVAQ

-54 VATHTSAQYKVTIPK
+54 VDTHTGAEYKVSIRRN
-69 DAAEKGKSGF
+69 AAEKQSDLLAGSGI
-79 LPVGSNVPT
+79 PT
-88 MDTLIPVVDSNA
+88 MDTLIPELPADT
-100 TIYTTETNADG
+100 TIYTTG
-111 TSYQFAYVNYKNS
+111 TSNTDGSNYQFAYIQDGNDWS
-124 WCAVI
+124 AII
-129 LGYNKNT
+129 LGYNKN
-136 TLTDNTLDIP
+136 NTLPNNALTIP
-146 DTVNAYIQ
+146 NTVDAYIQ
-154 PTGNQGTVNGYVA
+154 PTGNLGSGNGYVA
-167 ASKNGQPLYYESL
+167 ANRLGKPLYYEA
-180 TEKTR
+180 TTTHTR
-185 EVEEPVKDPDT
+185 EVDDTSKPILDDLGQVVKDPVTDKILYEKKT
-196 GLPKVD
+196 
-202 DQGRPVMETK
+202 ETYL
-212 TVTYYDGEMRP
+212 TGEMKP
-223 CYATDNAWK
+223 CYATDNTWK
-232 GLTLDNFFQKKDDGS
+232 SMDPLTKFFYYEDGK
-247 SYTST
+247 TANT
-252 KADNDD
+252 VWGAINEADNQPATYENYANALDTD
-258 HTGYKVYS
+258 H
-266 GYAQTLNPDDQWI
+266 QWI
-279 KDLEVKYIGNQYL
+279 TNGKVRYIGNQYL
-292 KSTSNGNGT
+292 DSTHNDDSNT
-301 YTWSIAGD
+301 YSWSIGGYITQD
-309 VTASNPSDGIFAGAS
+309 NASKGIFAQAG
-324 NIVTLNI
+324 NI
-331 GEKLI
+331 GTLIIGKDLI
-336 GVGNYAFYGCN
+336 GIGNYAFYECT
-347 GLNSISFGNGLT
+347 GLNSISFGNGIK
-359 VFGNWSFAGCGS
+359 VIGNYSFAGCGS
-371 LKEINVPRDC
+371 LRDVAIPDLC
-381 NLAQIGDH
+381 SLGQIGDH

-394 IQLTDVN
+394 TNLTKFTLPIN
-401 IPKSVS
+401 VS
-407 FIGDYAFAECRYL
+407 YVGDYAFAECRFL
-420 YTVEMCNP
+420 SDFVMCNYGDANDRSNLT
-428 EQENGASSSQLKEM
+428 EL

-448 NDETLYSVTFPDKY
+448 NCETLSSLTFPANYNEAVD
-462 SETIGI
+462 I
-468 SMFKGCKNLHYVA
+468 SLVKGCKNLRYITA
-481 SRHAQFT
+481 RSKKMTFT
-488 ITGGENDEN
+488 EKINGE
-497 VYCFDCFKSMLSEEP
+497 VYCFDCFKEMLSGDP
-512 VSGTF
+512 VNGTF
-517 YFEGL
+517 YFEGRDD
-522 SGSNLHKLC
+522 STLHTFTRD
-531 QENCFAFSYI
+531 NCFAFSYI
-541 NYDPSTKLYE
+541 DYNSDTTQYE
-551 KLNKYELTVQD
+551 KKDKYELTVQD
-562 PDVAGETGRS
+562 PKVVGEEGRS
-572 TYVVNSSNQLINA
+572 TYVVNSNNELISSTI
-585 NVGTGVKTLN
+585 GTGVEQLD

-604 IYNINDNIFANNCNL
+604 IYRIGANRFANNCNL
-619 EMVSLPASVQSIGQG
+619 KMVSLPASVVSIGDN
-634 AFRGCHNLATVI
+634 AFKGCHNLATVI
-646 FNNSSVAIGT
+646 FNNSSVEIGT
-656 DAFKTQDVSG
+656 DAFKTQDYTGASHRG
-666 THTVG
+666 SCKG
-671 CSVKQL
+671 IENE
-677 SDLNDT
+677 SD
-683 VNSPKVKLTFVGAI
+683 NSPSKKLTFVGEI
-697 MQDDSTTSSPYRY
+697 SPSSTPYLY
-710 AMSADGRYNNGSQ
+710 AMSEDGRYNNGSQ
-723 LPTYVRYCSGWP
+723 LKTYVRYCSGWP
-735 SNLVVQYNADKGVSE
+735 TNLVVQYNEEKGVSE

-757 TELTKYATEKSSY
+757 SQLSDYTDKTDY
-770 PYLTDAQRSAAETA
+770 PYLTDSQREAAKTA
-784 LQKYNDKDA
+784 LDKYTNNQN
-793 SLTEDQQ
+793 LTEDQQ

-807 NIEIPQGIQAL
+807 NVVIPEGIQAI
-818 KDGLFVEKEVADAS
+818 KDGLFVAKEDADAAR
-832 LGVDKTI
+832 LREDKTVTI
-839 TLYGIDNIEENDF
+839 YGLDAIEVNDF
-852 KGTGTNAGKIAE
+852 RSADGTKAAA
-864 HLKELNILG
+864 HLKGINILG
-873 GTTSIAANAFK
+873 NTASIAANAFEGCEK
-884 GSEDGSSDCKSALQ
+884 LET
-898 KVYISGNM
+898 VNITGNM
-906 SSIGDYAFQDC
+906 SSIGDYVFKDC
-917 ANLTDVTLSG
+917 PALNDVTLSG
-927 TITGLGKIPFTG
+927 TINSLGLIPFTG
-939 CEKLDHVDFLGTDY
+939 CDKLSNVSFLGNDY
-953 FSCDKSIIYGM
+953 FSCDNSIIYGM
-964 SGGAKAKIVEC
+964 SGGAKARIIEC
-975 LEGRSSK
+975 LEGRTSK
-982 RVNASETAGV
+982 YVKPSELAGV
-992 TEMAPEAFKGCDSLN
+992 TSIAPRAFQGCDALR

-1012 ESAIAVIPESAFEDT
+1012 ESKITTVPEYAFADT
-1027 TALNTVKLPI
+1027 AEMRTIKLPT
-1037 TCEEIKDYAF
+1037 TCTTIEDYAF
-1047 KGSNITWLEESGNRL
+1047 KKSGMERLEASQYLN
-1062 QLISLKAFEDAKY
+1062 LIGQHAFDDLLKANPKPEDVVIC
-1075 STDNN
+1075 SPEN
-1080 TMHKAITL
+1080 
-1088 CGPKDSYLY
+1088 SYLY
-1097 KFGETYNFSVEDT
+1097 NYAKLKGFTVDTT

-1118 TFRDWSNELNK
+1118 NFRDWNEELGS
-1129 YVDVI
+1129 YALVPD
-1134 EAEQTVKGGED
+1134 AEQRVKGGE
-1145 AVPPTPAGKTGETFQ
+1145 AATPPTPAGKSGEVFQ
-1160 YWDPDYREISGDT
+1160 YWDPDPSEITADVT
-1173 QCVAIYSKDDP
+1173 ITAMYSKEDP
-1184 DATKLTVTFQD
+1184 DANKLTVTFQD

-1237 TNITESFNT
+1237 TNITESFTT

-1314 VYEASGSNNG
+1314 VYEANGSNGGNNG
-1324 GTASPG
+1324 GT
-1330 TSTSPGASTSPGGNN
+1330 TTSPGASTSPGGNN

>member
-28 AIVVAAIPTEGLQAE
+28 AIVVAAIPTEGLRAE
-43 GDIATQ
+43 EDAVAQ

-54 VATHTSAQYKVTIPK
+54 VDTHTGAEYKVSIRRN
-69 DAAEKGKSGF
+69 AAEKQSDLLAGSGI
-79 LPVGSNVPT
+79 PT
-88 MDTLIPVVDSNA
+88 MDTLIPELPADT
-100 TIYTTETNADG
+100 TIYTTG
-111 TSYQFAYVNYKNS
+111 TSNTDGSNYQFAYIQDGNDWS
-124 WCAVI
+124 AII
-129 LGYNKNT
+129 LGYNKN
-136 TLTDNTLDIP
+136 NTLPNNALTIP
-146 DTVNAYIQ
+146 NTVDAYIQ
-154 PTGNQGTVNGYVA
+154 PTGNLGSGNGYVA
-167 ASKNGQPLYYESL
+167 ANRLGKPLYYEA
-180 TEKTR
+180 TTTHTR
-185 EVEEPVKDPDT
+185 EVDDTSKPILDDLGQVVKDPVTDKILYEKKT
-196 GLPKVD
+196 
-202 DQGRPVMETK
+202 ETYL
-212 TVTYYDGEMRP
+212 TGEMKP
-223 CYATDNAWK
+223 CYATDNTWK
-232 GLTLDNFFQKKDDGS
+232 SMDPLTKFFYYEDGK
-247 SYTST
+247 TANT
-252 KADNDD
+252 VWGAINEADNQPATYENYANALDTD
-258 HTGYKVYS
+258 H
-266 GYAQTLNPDDQWI
+266 QWI
-279 KDLEVKYIGNQYL
+279 TNGKVRYIGNQYL
-292 KSTSNGNGT
+292 DSTHNDDSNT
-301 YTWSIAGD
+301 YSWSIGGYITQD
-309 VTASNPSDGIFAGAS
+309 NASKGIFAQAG
-324 NIVTLNI
+324 NI
-331 GEKLI
+331 GTLIIGKDLI
-336 GVGNYAFYGCN
+336 GIGNYAFYECT
-347 GLNSISFGNGLT
+347 GLNSISFGNGIK
-359 VFGNWSFAGCGS
+359 VIGNYSFAGCGS
-371 LKEINVPRDC
+371 LRDVAIPDLC
-381 NLAQIGDH
+381 SLGQIGDH

-394 IQLTDVN
+394 TNLTKFTLPIN
-401 IPKSVS
+401 VS
-407 FIGDYAFAECRYL
+407 YVGDYAFAECRFL
-420 YTVEMCNP
+420 SDFVMCNYGDANDRSNLT
-428 EQENGASSSQLKEM
+428 EL

-448 NDETLYSVTFPDKY
+448 NCETLSSLTFPANYNEAVD
-462 SETIGI
+462 I
-468 SMFKGCKNLHYVA
+468 SLVKGCKNLRYITA
-481 SRHAQFT
+481 RSKKMTFT
-488 ITGGENDEN
+488 EKINGE
-497 VYCFDCFKSMLSEEP
+497 VYCFDCFKEMLSGDP
-512 VSGTF
+512 VNGTF
-517 YFEGL
+517 YFEGRDD
-522 SGSNLHKLC
+522 STLHTFTRD
-531 QENCFAFSYI
+531 NCFAFSYI
-541 NYDPSTKLYE
+541 DYNSDTTQYE
-551 KLNKYELTVQD
+551 KKDKYELTVQD
-562 PDVAGETGRS
+562 PKVVGEEGRS
-572 TYVVNSSNQLINA
+572 TYVVNSNNELISSTI
-585 NVGTGVKTLN
+585 GTGVEQLD

-604 IYNINDNIFANNCNL
+604 IYRIGANRFANNCNL
-619 EMVSLPASVQSIGQG
+619 KMVSLPASVVSIGDN
-634 AFRGCHNLATVI
+634 AFKGCHNLATVI
-646 FNNSSVAIGT
+646 FNNSSVEIGT
-656 DAFKTQDVSG
+656 DAFKTQDYTGASHRG
-666 THTVG
+666 SCKG
-671 CSVKQL
+671 IENE
-677 SDLNDT
+677 SD
-683 VNSPKVKLTFVGAI
+683 NSPSKKLTFVGEI
-697 MQDDSTTSSPYRY
+697 SPSSTPYLY
-710 AMSADGRYNNGSQ
+710 AMSEDGRYNNGSQ
-723 LPTYVRYCSGWP
+723 LKTYVRYCSGWP
-735 SNLVVQYNADKGVSE
+735 TNLVVQYNEEKGVSE

-757 TELTKYATEKSSY
+757 SQLSDYTDKTDY
-770 PYLTDAQRSAAETA
+770 PYLTDSQREAAKTA
-784 LQKYNDKDA
+784 LDKYTNNQN
-793 SLTEDQQ
+793 LTEDQQ

-807 NIEIPQGIQAL
+807 NVVIPEGIQAIR
-818 KDGLFVEKEVADAS
+818 DGLFVAKEDADVAS
-832 LGVDKTI
+832 LKEDKTVTI
-839 TLYGIDNIEENDF
+839 YGLDAIEVNDF
-852 KGTGTNAGKIAE
+852 RSADGTKAAA
-864 HLKELNILG
+864 HLKGINILG
-873 GTTSIAANAFK
+873 NTASIAANAFEGCEK
-884 GSEDGSSDCKSALQ
+884 LET
-898 KVYISGNM
+898 VNITGNM
-906 SSIGDYAFQDC
+906 SSIGDYVFKNCPAL
-917 ANLTDVTLSG
+917 NDVTLSG
-927 TITGLGKIPFTG
+927 TINSLGLIPFTG
-939 CEKLDHVDFLGTDY
+939 CDKLSNVSFLGNDY
-953 FSCDKSIIYGM
+953 FSCDNSIIYGM
-964 SGGAKAKIVEC
+964 SGGAKARIIEC
-975 LEGRSSK
+975 LEGRTSK
-982 RVNASETAGV
+982 YVKPSELAGV
-992 TEMAPEAFKGCDSLN
+992 TSIAPRAFQGCDALR

-1012 ESAIAVIPESAFEDT
+1012 ESEITTVPEYAFAGT
-1027 TALNTVKLPI
+1027 TEMRTIKLPT
-1037 TCEEIKDYAF
+1037 TCTTIENYAF
-1047 KGSNITWLEESGNRL
+1047 QKSGMERLEASQYLN
-1062 QLISLKAFEDAKY
+1062 LIGQHAFDDLLKANPD
-1075 STDNN
+1075 
-1080 TMHKAITL
+1080 
-1088 CGPKDSYLY
+1088 PKDVVICSPENSYLY
-1097 KFGETYNFSVEDT
+1097 NYAQLKGFTVDTT

-1118 TFRDWSNELNK
+1118 NFRDWNEELGS
-1129 YVDVI
+1129 YALVPD
-1134 EAEQTVKGGED
+1134 AEQRVKGGE
-1145 AVPPTPAGKTGETFQ
+1145 AATPPTPAGKSGEVFQ
-1160 YWDPDYREISGDT
+1160 YWDPDPSEITADVT
-1173 QCVAIYSKDDP
+1173 ITAMYSKEDP
-1184 DATKLTVTFQD
+1184 DANKLTVTFQD
-1195 WDGTVIKEI
+1195 WNGTVIKEI

-1237 TNITESFNT
+1237 TNITESFTT

>member
-28 AIVVAAIPTEGLQAE
+28 AIVVAAIPTEGLRAE
-43 GDIATQ
+43 EDAVAQ

-54 VATHTSAQYKVTIPK
+54 VDTHTGAEYKVSIRRN
-69 DAAEKGKSGF
+69 AAEKQSDLLAGSGI
-79 LPVGSNVPT
+79 PT
-88 MDTLIPVVDSNA
+88 MDTLIPELPADT
-100 TIYTTETNADG
+100 TIYTTG
-111 TSYQFAYVNYKNS
+111 TSNTDGSNYQFAYIQDGNDWS
-124 WCAVI
+124 AII
-129 LGYNKNT
+129 LGYNKN
-136 TLTDNTLDIP
+136 NTLPNNALTIP
-146 DTVNAYIQ
+146 NTVDAYIQ
-154 PTGNQGTVNGYVA
+154 PTGNLGSGNGYVA
-167 ASKNGQPLYYESL
+167 ANRLGKPLYYEA
-180 TEKTR
+180 TTTHTR
-185 EVEEPVKDPDT
+185 EVDDTSKPILDDLGQVVKDPVTDKILYEKKT
-196 GLPKVD
+196 
-202 DQGRPVMETK
+202 ETYL
-212 TVTYYDGEMRP
+212 TGEMKP
-223 CYATDNAWK
+223 CYATDNTWK
-232 GLTLDNFFQKKDDGS
+232 SMDPLTKFFYYEDGK
-247 SYTST
+247 TANT
-252 KADNDD
+252 VWGAINEADNQPATYENYANALDTD
-258 HTGYKVYS
+258 H
-266 GYAQTLNPDDQWI
+266 QWI
-279 KDLEVKYIGNQYL
+279 TNGKVRYIGNQYL
-292 KSTSNGNGT
+292 DSTHNDDSNT
-301 YTWSIAGD
+301 YSWSIGGYITQD
-309 VTASNPSDGIFAGAS
+309 NASKGIFAQAG
-324 NIVTLNI
+324 NI
-331 GEKLI
+331 GTLIIGKDLI
-336 GVGNYAFYGCN
+336 GIGNYAFYECT
-347 GLNSISFGNGLT
+347 GLNSISFGNGIK
-359 VFGNWSFAGCGS
+359 VIGNYSFAGCGS
-371 LKEINVPRDC
+371 LRDVAIPDLC
-381 NLAQIGDH
+381 SLGQIGDH

-394 IQLTDVN
+394 TNLTKFTLPIN
-401 IPKSVS
+401 VS
-407 FIGDYAFAECRYL
+407 YVGDYAFAECRFL
-420 YTVEMCNP
+420 SDFVMCNYGDANDRSNLT
-428 EQENGASSSQLKEM
+428 EL

-448 NDETLYSVTFPDKY
+448 NCETLSSLTFPANYNEAVD
-462 SETIGI
+462 I
-468 SMFKGCKNLHYVA
+468 SLVKGCKNLRYITA
-481 SRHAQFT
+481 RSKKMTFT
-488 ITGGENDEN
+488 EKINGE
-497 VYCFDCFKSMLSEEP
+497 VYCFDCFKEMLSGDP
-512 VSGTF
+512 VNGTF
-517 YFEGL
+517 YFEGRDD
-522 SGSNLHKLC
+522 STLHTFTRD
-531 QENCFAFSYI
+531 NCFAFSYI
-541 NYDPSTKLYE
+541 DYNSDTTQYE
-551 KLNKYELTVQD
+551 KKDKYELTVQD
-562 PDVAGETGRS
+562 PKVVGEEGRS
-572 TYVVNSSNQLINA
+572 TYVVNSNNELISSTI
-585 NVGTGVKTLN
+585 GTGVEQLD

-604 IYNINDNIFANNCNL
+604 IYRIGANRFANNCNL
-619 EMVSLPASVQSIGQG
+619 KMVSLPASVVSIGDN
-634 AFRGCHNLATVI
+634 AFKGCHNLATVI
-646 FNNSSVAIGT
+646 FNNSSVEIGT
-656 DAFKTQDVSG
+656 DAFKTQDYTGASHRG
-666 THTVG
+666 SCKG
-671 CSVKQL
+671 IENE
-677 SDLNDT
+677 SD
-683 VNSPKVKLTFVGAI
+683 NSPSKKLTFVGEI
-697 MQDDSTTSSPYRY
+697 SPSSTPYLY
-710 AMSADGRYNNGSQ
+710 AMSEDGRYNNGSQ
-723 LPTYVRYCSGWP
+723 LKTYVRYCSGWP
-735 SNLVVQYNADKGVSE
+735 TNLVVQYNEEKGVSE

-757 TELTKYATEKSSY
+757 SQLSDYTDKTDY
-770 PYLTDAQRSAAETA
+770 PYLTDSQREAAKTA
-784 LQKYNDKDA
+784 LDKYTNNQN
-793 SLTEDQQ
+793 LTEDQQ

-807 NIEIPQGIQAL
+807 NVVIPEGIQAIR
-818 KDGLFVEKEVADAS
+818 DGLFVAKEDADVAS
-832 LGVDKTI
+832 LKEDKTVTI
-839 TLYGIDNIEENDF
+839 YGLDAIEVNDF
-852 KGTGTNAGKIAE
+852 RSADGTKAAA
-864 HLKELNILG
+864 HLKEINILG
-873 GTTSIAANAFK
+873 NTASIAANAFEGCEK
-884 GSEDGSSDCKSALQ
+884 LET
-898 KVYISGNM
+898 VNITGNM
-906 SSIGDYAFQDC
+906 SSIGDYVFKNCPAL
-917 ANLTDVTLSG
+917 NDVTLSG
-927 TITGLGKIPFTG
+927 TINSLGLIPFTG
-939 CEKLDHVDFLGTDY
+939 CDKLSNVSFLGNDY
-953 FSCDKSIIYGM
+953 FSCDNSIIYGM
-964 SGGAKAKIVEC
+964 SGGAKARIIEC
-975 LEGRSSK
+975 LEGRTSK
-982 RVNASETAGV
+982 YVKPSELAGV
-992 TEMAPEAFKGCDSLN
+992 TSIAPRAFQGCDALR

-1012 ESAIAVIPESAFEDT
+1012 ESEITTVPEYAFADT
-1027 TALNTVKLPI
+1027 TEMRTIKLPT
-1037 TCEEIKDYAF
+1037 TCTTIEDYAF
-1047 KGSNITWLEESGNRL
+1047 QKSGMERLEASQYLN
-1062 QLISLKAFEDAKY
+1062 LIGQHAFDELLKANPD
-1075 STDNN
+1075 
-1080 TMHKAITL
+1080 
-1088 CGPKDSYLY
+1088 PKDVVICSPENSYLY
-1097 KFGETYNFSVEDT
+1097 NYAQLKGFTVDTT

-1118 TFRDWSNELNK
+1118 NFRDWNEKLGS
-1129 YVDVI
+1129 YALVPD
-1134 EAEQTVKGGED
+1134 AEQRVKGGE
-1145 AVPPTPAGKTGETFQ
+1145 AATPPTPAGKSGEVFQ
-1160 YWDPDYREISGDT
+1160 YWDPDPSEITADVT
-1173 QCVAIYSKDDP
+1173 ITAMYSKEDP
-1184 DATKLTVTFQD
+1184 DANKLTVTFQD
-1195 WDGTVIKEI
+1195 WDGTVIKKI

-1237 TNITESFNT
+1237 TNITESFTT

>member
-28 AIVVAAIPTEGLQAE
+28 AIVVAAIPTEGLRAE
-43 GDIATQ
+43 EDAVAQ

-54 VATHTSAQYKVTIPK
+54 VDTHTGAEYKVSIRRN
-69 DAAEKGKSGF
+69 AAEKQSDLLAGSGI
-79 LPVGSNVPT
+79 PT
-88 MDTLIPVVDSNA
+88 MDTLIPELPADT
-100 TIYTTETNADG
+100 TIYTTG
-111 TSYQFAYVNYKNS
+111 TSNTDGSNYQFAYIQDGNDWS
-124 WCAVI
+124 AII
-129 LGYNKNT
+129 LGYNKN
-136 TLTDNTLDIP
+136 NTLPNNALTIP
-146 DTVNAYIQ
+146 NTVDAYIQ
-154 PTGNQGTVNGYVA
+154 PTGNLGSGNGYVA
-167 ASKNGQPLYYESL
+167 ANRLGKPLYYEA
-180 TEKTR
+180 TTTHTR
-185 EVEEPVKDPDT
+185 EVDDTSKPILDDLGQVVKDPVTDKILYEKKT
-196 GLPKVD
+196 
-202 DQGRPVMETK
+202 ETYL
-212 TVTYYDGEMRP
+212 TGEMKP
-223 CYATDNAWK
+223 CYATDNTWK
-232 GLTLDNFFQKKDDGS
+232 SMDPLTKFFYYEDGK
-247 SYTST
+247 TANT
-252 KADNDD
+252 VWGAINEADNQPATYENYANALDTD
-258 HTGYKVYS
+258 H
-266 GYAQTLNPDDQWI
+266 QWI
-279 KDLEVKYIGNQYL
+279 TNGKVRYIGNQYL
-292 KSTSNGNGT
+292 DSTHNDDSNT
-301 YTWSIAGD
+301 YSWSIGGYITQD
-309 VTASNPSDGIFAGAS
+309 NASKGIFAQAG
-324 NIVTLNI
+324 NI
-331 GEKLI
+331 GTLIIGKDLI
-336 GVGNYAFYGCN
+336 GIGNYAFYECT
-347 GLNSISFGNGLT
+347 GLNSISFGNGIK
-359 VFGNWSFAGCGS
+359 VIGNYSFAGCGS
-371 LKEINVPRDC
+371 LRDVAIPDLC
-381 NLAQIGDH
+381 SLGQIGDH

-394 IQLTDVN
+394 TNLTKFTLPIN
-401 IPKSVS
+401 VS
-407 FIGDYAFAECRYL
+407 YVGDYAFAECRFL
-420 YTVEMCNP
+420 SDFVMCNYGDANDRSNLT
-428 EQENGASSSQLKEM
+428 EL

-448 NDETLYSVTFPDKY
+448 NCETLSSLTFPANYNEAVD
-462 SETIGI
+462 I
-468 SMFKGCKNLHYVA
+468 SLVKGCKNLRYITA
-481 SRHAQFT
+481 RSKKMTFT
-488 ITGGENDEN
+488 EKINGE
-497 VYCFDCFKSMLSEEP
+497 VYCFDCFKEMLSGDP
-512 VSGTF
+512 VNGTF
-517 YFEGL
+517 YFEGRDD
-522 SGSNLHKLC
+522 STLHTFTRD
-531 QENCFAFSYI
+531 NCFAFSYI
-541 NYDPSTKLYE
+541 DYNSDTTQYE
-551 KLNKYELTVQD
+551 KKDKYELTVQD
-562 PDVAGETGRS
+562 PKVVGEEGRS
-572 TYVVNSSNQLINA
+572 TYVVNSNNELISSTI
-585 NVGTGVKTLN
+585 GTGVEQLD

-604 IYNINDNIFANNCNL
+604 IYRIGANRFANNCNL
-619 EMVSLPASVQSIGQG
+619 KMVSLPASVVSIGDN
-634 AFRGCHNLATVI
+634 AFKGCHNLATVI
-646 FNNSSVAIGT
+646 FNNSSVEIGT
-656 DAFKTQDVSG
+656 DAFKTQDYTGASHRG
-666 THTVG
+666 SCKG
-671 CSVKQL
+671 IENE
-677 SDLNDT
+677 SD
-683 VNSPKVKLTFVGAI
+683 NSPSKKLTFVGEI
-697 MQDDSTTSSPYRY
+697 SPSSTPYLY
-710 AMSADGRYNNGSQ
+710 AMSEDGRYNNGSQ
-723 LPTYVRYCSGWP
+723 LKTYVRYCSGWP
-735 SNLVVQYNADKGVSE
+735 TNLVVQYNEEKGVSE

-757 TELTKYATEKSSY
+757 SQLSDYTDKTDY
-770 PYLTDAQRSAAETA
+770 PYLTDSQREAAKTA
-784 LQKYNDKDA
+784 LDKYTNNQN
-793 SLTEDQQ
+793 LTEDQQ

-807 NIEIPQGIQAL
+807 NVVIPEGIQAIR
-818 KDGLFVEKEVADAS
+818 DGLFVAKEDADVAS
-832 LGVDKTI
+832 LKEDKTVTI
-839 TLYGIDNIEENDF
+839 YGLDAIEVNDF
-852 KGTGTNAGKIAE
+852 RSADGTKAAA
-864 HLKELNILG
+864 HLKGINILG
-873 GTTSIAANAFK
+873 NTASIAANAFEGCEK
-884 GSEDGSSDCKSALQ
+884 LET
-898 KVYISGNM
+898 VNITGNM
-906 SSIGDYAFQDC
+906 SSIGDYVFKNCPAL
-917 ANLTDVTLSG
+917 NDVTLSG
-927 TITGLGKIPFTG
+927 TINSLGLIPFTG
-939 CEKLDHVDFLGTDY
+939 CDKLSNVSFLGNDY
-953 FSCDKSIIYGM
+953 FSCDNSIIYGM
-964 SGGAKAKIVEC
+964 SGGAKARIIEC
-975 LEGRSSK
+975 LEGRTSK
-982 RVNASETAGV
+982 YVKPSELAGV
-992 TEMAPEAFKGCDSLN
+992 TSIAPRAFQGCDALR

-1012 ESAIAVIPESAFEDT
+1012 ESEITTVPEYAFADT
-1027 TALNTVKLPI
+1027 TEMRTIKLPT
-1037 TCEEIKDYAF
+1037 TCTTIEDYAF
-1047 KGSNITWLEESGNRL
+1047 QKSGMERLEASQYLN
-1062 QLISLKAFEDAKY
+1062 LIGQHAFDELLKANPD
-1075 STDNN
+1075 
-1080 TMHKAITL
+1080 
-1088 CGPKDSYLY
+1088 PKDVVICSPENSYLY
-1097 KFGETYNFSVEDT
+1097 NYAQLKGFTVDTT

-1118 TFRDWSNELNK
+1118 NFRDWNEKLGS
-1129 YVDVI
+1129 YALVPD
-1134 EAEQTVKGGED
+1134 AEQRVKGGE
-1145 AVPPTPAGKTGETFQ
+1145 AATPPTPAGKSGEVFQ
-1160 YWDPDYREISGDT
+1160 YWDPDPSEITADVT
-1173 QCVAIYSKDDP
+1173 ITAMYSKEDP
-1184 DATKLTVTFQD
+1184 DANKLTVTFQD
-1195 WDGTVIKEI
+1195 WDGTVIKKI

-1237 TNITESFNT
+1237 TNITESFTT

-1278 GTVAPSIQ
+1278 GSVAPSIQ

-1324 GTASPG
+1324 GTVSPG

-1510 GSDISAI
+1510 GNDISAI

-1524 SLYDSTGNTKITD
+1524 SLYDSTGNNKITD

>member
-28 AIVVAAIPTEGLQAE
+28 AIVVAAIPTEGLRAE
-43 GDIATQ
+43 EDAVAQ

-54 VATHTSAQYKVTIPK
+54 VDTHTGAEYKVSIRRN
-69 DAAEKGKSGF
+69 AAEKQSDLLAGSGI
-79 LPVGSNVPT
+79 PT
-88 MDTLIPVVDSNA
+88 MDTLIPELPADT
-100 TIYTTETNADG
+100 TIYTTG
-111 TSYQFAYVNYKNS
+111 TSNTDGSNYQFAYIQDGNDWS
-124 WCAVI
+124 AII
-129 LGYNKNT
+129 LGYNKN
-136 TLTDNTLDIP
+136 NTLPNNALTIP
-146 DTVNAYIQ
+146 NTVDAYIQ
-154 PTGNQGTVNGYVA
+154 PTGNLGSGNGYVA
-167 ASKNGQPLYYESL
+167 ANRLGKPLYYEA
-180 TEKTR
+180 TTTHTR
-185 EVEEPVKDPDT
+185 EVDDTSKPILDDLGQVVKDPVTDKILYEKKT
-196 GLPKVD
+196 
-202 DQGRPVMETK
+202 ETYL
-212 TVTYYDGEMRP
+212 TGEMKP
-223 CYATDNAWK
+223 CYATDNTWK
-232 GLTLDNFFQKKDDGS
+232 SMDPLTKFFYYEDGK
-247 SYTST
+247 TANT
-252 KADNDD
+252 VWGAINEADNQPATYENYANALDTD
-258 HTGYKVYS
+258 H
-266 GYAQTLNPDDQWI
+266 QWI
-279 KDLEVKYIGNQYL
+279 TNGKVRYIGNQYL
-292 KSTSNGNGT
+292 DSTHNDDSNT
-301 YTWSIAGD
+301 YSWSIGGYITQD
-309 VTASNPSDGIFAGAS
+309 NASKGIFAQAG
-324 NIVTLNI
+324 NI
-331 GEKLI
+331 GTLIIGKDLI
-336 GVGNYAFYGCN
+336 GIGNYAFYECT
-347 GLNSISFGNGLT
+347 GLNSISFGNGIK
-359 VFGNWSFAGCGS
+359 VIGNYSFAGCGS
-371 LKEINVPRDC
+371 LRDVAIPDLC
-381 NLAQIGDH
+381 SLGQIGDH

-394 IQLTDVN
+394 TNLTKFTLPIN
-401 IPKSVS
+401 VS
-407 FIGDYAFAECRYL
+407 YVGDYAFAECRFL
-420 YTVEMCNP
+420 SDFVMCNYGDANDRSNLT
-428 EQENGASSSQLKEM
+428 EL

-448 NDETLYSVTFPDKY
+448 NCETLSSLTFPANYNEAVD
-462 SETIGI
+462 I
-468 SMFKGCKNLHYVA
+468 SLVKGCKNLRYITA
-481 SRHAQFT
+481 RSKKMTFT
-488 ITGGENDEN
+488 EKINGE
-497 VYCFDCFKSMLSEEP
+497 VYCFDCFKEMLSGDP
-512 VSGTF
+512 VNGTF
-517 YFEGL
+517 YFEGRDD
-522 SGSNLHKLC
+522 STLHTFTRD
-531 QENCFAFSYI
+531 NCFAFSYI
-541 NYDPSTKLYE
+541 DYNSDTTQYE
-551 KLNKYELTVQD
+551 KKDKYELTVQD
-562 PDVAGETGRS
+562 PKVVGEEGRS
-572 TYVVNSSNQLINA
+572 TYVVNSNNELISSTI
-585 NVGTGVKTLN
+585 GTGVEQLD

-604 IYNINDNIFANNCNL
+604 IYRIGANRFANNCNL
-619 EMVSLPASVQSIGQG
+619 KMVSLPASVVSIGDN
-634 AFRGCHNLATVI
+634 AFKGCHNLATVI
-646 FNNSSVAIGT
+646 FNNSSVEIGT
-656 DAFKTQDVSG
+656 DAFKTQDYTGASHRG
-666 THTVG
+666 SCKG
-671 CSVKQL
+671 IENE
-677 SDLNDT
+677 SD
-683 VNSPKVKLTFVGAI
+683 NSPSKKLTFVGEI
-697 MQDDSTTSSPYRY
+697 SPSSTPYLY
-710 AMSADGRYNNGSQ
+710 AMSEDGRYNNGSQ
-723 LPTYVRYCSGWP
+723 LKTYVRYCSGWP
-735 SNLVVQYNADKGVSE
+735 TNLVVQYNEERGVSE

-757 TELTKYATEKSSY
+757 SQLSDYTDKTDY
-770 PYLTDAQRSAAETA
+770 PYLTDSQREAAKTA
-784 LQKYNDKDA
+784 LDKYTNNQN
-793 SLTEDQQ
+793 LTEDQQ

-807 NIEIPQGIQAL
+807 NVVIPEGIQAIR
-818 KDGLFVEKEVADAS
+818 DGLFVAKEDADVAS
-832 LGVDKTI
+832 LKEDKTVTI
-839 TLYGIDNIEENDF
+839 YGLDAIEVNDF
-852 KGTGTNAGKIAE
+852 RSADGTKAAA
-864 HLKELNILG
+864 HLKGINILG
-873 GTTSIAANAFK
+873 NTASIAANAFEGCEK
-884 GSEDGSSDCKSALQ
+884 LET
-898 KVYISGNM
+898 VNITGNM
-906 SSIGDYAFQDC
+906 SSIGDYVFKNCPAL
-917 ANLTDVTLSG
+917 NDVTLSG
-927 TITGLGKIPFTG
+927 TINSLGLIPFTG
-939 CEKLDHVDFLGTDY
+939 CDKLSNVSFLGNDY
-953 FSCDKSIIYGM
+953 FSCDNSIIYGM
-964 SGGAKAKIVEC
+964 SGGAKARIIEC
-975 LEGRSSK
+975 LEGRTSK
-982 RVNASETAGV
+982 YVKPSELAGV
-992 TEMAPEAFKGCDSLN
+992 TSIAPRAFQGCDALR

-1012 ESAIAVIPESAFEDT
+1012 ESEITTVPEYAFAGT
-1027 TALNTVKLPI
+1027 TEMRTIKLPT
-1037 TCEEIKDYAF
+1037 TCTTIENYAF
-1047 KGSNITWLEESGNRL
+1047 QKSGMERLEASQYLN
-1062 QLISLKAFEDAKY
+1062 LIGQHAFDDLLKANPD
-1075 STDNN
+1075 
-1080 TMHKAITL
+1080 
-1088 CGPKDSYLY
+1088 PKDVVICSPENSYLY
-1097 KFGETYNFSVEDT
+1097 NYAQLKGFTVDTT

-1118 TFRDWSNELNK
+1118 NFRDWNEELGS
-1129 YVDVI
+1129 YALVPD
-1134 EAEQTVKGGED
+1134 AEQRVKGGE
-1145 AVPPTPAGKTGETFQ
+1145 AATPPTPAGKSGEVFQ
-1160 YWDPDYREISGDT
+1160 YWDPDPSEITADVT
-1173 QCVAIYSKDDP
+1173 ITAMYSKEDP
-1184 DATKLTVTFQD
+1184 DANKLTVTFQD
-1195 WDGTVIKEI
+1195 WDGTVIKKI

-1237 TNITESFNT
+1237 TNITESFTT

-1314 VYEASGSNNG
+1314 VYEANGSNGGNNG
-1324 GTASPG
+1324 GT
-1330 TSTSPGASTSPGGNN
+1330 TTSPGASTSPGGNN

>member
-28 AIVVAAIPTEGLQAE
+28 AIVVAAIPTEGLRAE
-43 GDIATQ
+43 EDAVAQ

-54 VATHTSAQYKVTIPK
+54 VDTHTGAEYKVSIRRN
-69 DAAEKGKSGF
+69 AAEKQSDLLAGSGI
-79 LPVGSNVPT
+79 PT
-88 MDTLIPVVDSNA
+88 MDTLIPELPADT
-100 TIYTTETNADG
+100 TIYTTG
-111 TSYQFAYVNYKNS
+111 TSNTDGSNYQFAYIQDGNDWS
-124 WCAVI
+124 AII
-129 LGYNKNT
+129 LGYNKN
-136 TLTDNTLDIP
+136 NTLPNNALTIP
-146 DTVNAYIQ
+146 NTVDAYIQ
-154 PTGNQGTVNGYVA
+154 PTGNLGSGNGYVA
-167 ASKNGQPLYYESL
+167 ANRLGKPLYYEA
-180 TEKTR
+180 TTTHTR
-185 EVEEPVKDPDT
+185 EVDDTSKPILDDLGQVVKDPVTDKILYEKKT
-196 GLPKVD
+196 
-202 DQGRPVMETK
+202 ETYL
-212 TVTYYDGEMRP
+212 TGEMKP
-223 CYATDNAWK
+223 CYATDNTWK
-232 GLTLDNFFQKKDDGS
+232 SMDPLTKFFYYEDGK
-247 SYTST
+247 TANT
-252 KADNDD
+252 VWGAINEADNQPATYENYANALDTD
-258 HTGYKVYS
+258 H
-266 GYAQTLNPDDQWI
+266 QWI
-279 KDLEVKYIGNQYL
+279 TNGKVRYIGNQYL
-292 KSTSNGNGT
+292 DSTHNDDSNT
-301 YTWSIAGD
+301 YSWSIGGYITQD
-309 VTASNPSDGIFAGAS
+309 NASKGIFAQAG
-324 NIVTLNI
+324 NI
-331 GEKLI
+331 GTLIIGKDLI
-336 GVGNYAFYGCN
+336 GIGNYAFYECT
-347 GLNSISFGNGLT
+347 GLNSISFGNGIK
-359 VFGNWSFAGCGS
+359 VIGNYSFAGCGS
-371 LKEINVPRDC
+371 LRDVAIPDLC
-381 NLAQIGDH
+381 SLGQIGDH

-394 IQLTDVN
+394 TNLTKFTLPIN
-401 IPKSVS
+401 VS
-407 FIGDYAFAECRYL
+407 YVGDYAFAECRFL
-420 YTVEMCNP
+420 SDFVMCNYGDANDRSNLT
-428 EQENGASSSQLKEM
+428 EL

-448 NDETLYSVTFPDKY
+448 NCETLSSLTFPANYNEAVD
-462 SETIGI
+462 I
-468 SMFKGCKNLHYVA
+468 SLVKGCKNLRYITA
-481 SRHAQFT
+481 RSKKMTFT
-488 ITGGENDEN
+488 EKINGE
-497 VYCFDCFKSMLSEEP
+497 VYCFDCFKEMLSGDP
-512 VSGTF
+512 VNGTF
-517 YFEGL
+517 YFEGRDD
-522 SGSNLHKLC
+522 STLHTFTRD
-531 QENCFAFSYI
+531 NCFAFSYI
-541 NYDPSTKLYE
+541 DYNSDTTQYE
-551 KLNKYELTVQD
+551 KKDKYELTVQD
-562 PDVAGETGRS
+562 PKVVGEEGRS
-572 TYVVNSSNQLINA
+572 TYVVNSNNELISSTI
-585 NVGTGVKTLN
+585 GTGVEQLD

-604 IYNINDNIFANNCNL
+604 IYRIGANRFANNCNL
-619 EMVSLPASVQSIGQG
+619 KMVSLPASVVSIGDN
-634 AFRGCHNLATVI
+634 AFKGCHNLATVI
-646 FNNSSVAIGT
+646 FNNSSVEIGT
-656 DAFKTQDVSG
+656 DAFKTQDYTGASHRG
-666 THTVG
+666 SCKG
-671 CSVKQL
+671 IENE
-677 SDLNDT
+677 SD
-683 VNSPKVKLTFVGAI
+683 NSPSKKLTFVGEI
-697 MQDDSTTSSPYRY
+697 SPSSTPYLY
-710 AMSADGRYNNGSQ
+710 AMSEDGRYNNGSQ
-723 LPTYVRYCSGWP
+723 LKTYVRYCSGWP
-735 SNLVVQYNADKGVSE
+735 TNLVVQYNEEKGVSE

-757 TELTKYATEKSSY
+757 SQLSDYTDKTDY
-770 PYLTDAQRSAAETA
+770 PYLTDSQREAAKTA
-784 LQKYNDKDA
+784 LDKYTNNQN
-793 SLTEDQQ
+793 LTEDQQ

-807 NIEIPQGIQAL
+807 NVVIPEGIQAIR
-818 KDGLFVEKEVADAS
+818 DGLFVAKEDADVAS
-832 LGVDKTI
+832 LKEDKTVTI
-839 TLYGIDNIEENDF
+839 YGLDAIEVNDF
-852 KGTGTNAGKIAE
+852 RSADGTKAAA
-864 HLKELNILG
+864 HLKGINILG
-873 GTTSIAANAFK
+873 NTASIAANAFEGCEK
-884 GSEDGSSDCKSALQ
+884 LET
-898 KVYISGNM
+898 VNITGNM
-906 SSIGDYAFQDC
+906 SSIGDYVFKNCPAL
-917 ANLTDVTLSG
+917 NDVTLSG
-927 TITGLGKIPFTG
+927 TINSLGLIPFTG
-939 CEKLDHVDFLGTDY
+939 CDKLSNVSFLGNDY
-953 FSCDKSIIYGM
+953 FSCDNSIIYGM
-964 SGGAKAKIVEC
+964 SGGAKARIIEC
-975 LEGRSSK
+975 LEGRTSK
-982 RVNASETAGV
+982 YVKPSELAGV
-992 TEMAPEAFKGCDSLN
+992 TSIAPRAFQGCDALR

-1012 ESAIAVIPESAFEDT
+1012 ESEITTVPEYAFADT
-1027 TALNTVKLPI
+1027 TEMRTIKLPT
-1037 TCEEIKDYAF
+1037 TCTTIEDYAF
-1047 KGSNITWLEESGNRL
+1047 QKSGMERLEASQYLN
-1062 QLISLKAFEDAKY
+1062 LIGQHAFDELLKANPD
-1075 STDNN
+1075 
-1080 TMHKAITL
+1080 
-1088 CGPKDSYLY
+1088 PKDVVICSPENSYLY
-1097 KFGETYNFSVEDT
+1097 NYAQLKGFTVDTT

-1118 TFRDWSNELNK
+1118 NFRDWNEKLGS
-1129 YVDVI
+1129 YALVPD
-1134 EAEQTVKGGED
+1134 AEQRVKGGE
-1145 AVPPTPAGKTGETFQ
+1145 AATPPTPAGKSGEVFQ
-1160 YWDPDYREISGDT
+1160 YWDPDPSEITADVT
-1173 QCVAIYSKDDP
+1173 ITAMYSKEDP
-1184 DATKLTVTFQD
+1184 DANKLTVTFQD
-1195 WDGTVIKEI
+1195 WDGTVIKKI

-1237 TNITESFNT
+1237 TNITESFTT

-1286 TPTVSGYTFKEWL
+1286 TPTVSGDTFKEWL
-1299 PDIATAITENTDFYA
+1299 PDIATALTENTDFYA

>member
-28 AIVVAAIPTEGLQAE
+28 AIVVAAIPTEGLRAE
-43 GDIATQ
+43 EDAVAQ

-54 VATHTSAQYKVTIPK
+54 VDTHTGAEYKVSIRRN
-69 DAAEKGKSGF
+69 AAEKQSDLLAGSGI
-79 LPVGSNVPT
+79 PT
-88 MDTLIPVVDSNA
+88 MDTLIPELPADT
-100 TIYTTETNADG
+100 TIYTTG
-111 TSYQFAYVNYKNS
+111 TSNTDGSNYQFAYIQDGNDWS
-124 WCAVI
+124 AII
-129 LGYNKNT
+129 LGYNKN
-136 TLTDNTLDIP
+136 NTLPNNALTIP
-146 DTVNAYIQ
+146 NTVDAYIQ
-154 PTGNQGTVNGYVA
+154 PTGNLGSGNGYVA
-167 ASKNGQPLYYESL
+167 ANRLGKPLYYEA
-180 TEKTR
+180 TTTHTR
-185 EVEEPVKDPDT
+185 EVDDTSKPILDDLGQVVKDPVTDKILYEKKT
-196 GLPKVD
+196 
-202 DQGRPVMETK
+202 ETYL
-212 TVTYYDGEMRP
+212 TGEMKP
-223 CYATDNAWK
+223 CYATDNTWK
-232 GLTLDNFFQKKDDGS
+232 SMDPLTKFFYYEDGK
-247 SYTST
+247 TANT
-252 KADNDD
+252 VWGAINEADNQPATYENYANALDTD
-258 HTGYKVYS
+258 H
-266 GYAQTLNPDDQWI
+266 QWI
-279 KDLEVKYIGNQYL
+279 TNGKVRYIGNQYL
-292 KSTSNGNGT
+292 DSTHNDDSNT
-301 YTWSIAGD
+301 YSWSIGGYITQD
-309 VTASNPSDGIFAGAS
+309 NASKGIFAQAG
-324 NIVTLNI
+324 NI
-331 GEKLI
+331 GTLIIGKDLI
-336 GVGNYAFYGCN
+336 GIGNYAFYECT
-347 GLNSISFGNGLT
+347 GLNSISFGNGIK
-359 VFGNWSFAGCGS
+359 VIGNYSFAGCGS
-371 LKEINVPRDC
+371 LRDVAIPDLC
-381 NLAQIGDH
+381 SLGQIGDH

-394 IQLTDVN
+394 TNLTKFTLPIN
-401 IPKSVS
+401 VS
-407 FIGDYAFAECRYL
+407 YVGDYAFAECRFL
-420 YTVEMCNP
+420 SDFVMCNYGDANDRSNLT
-428 EQENGASSSQLKEM
+428 EL

-448 NDETLYSVTFPDKY
+448 NCETLSSLTFPANYNEAVD
-462 SETIGI
+462 I
-468 SMFKGCKNLHYVA
+468 SLVKGCKNLRYITA
-481 SRHAQFT
+481 RSKKMTFT
-488 ITGGENDEN
+488 EKINGE
-497 VYCFDCFKSMLSEEP
+497 VYCFDCFKEMLSGDP
-512 VSGTF
+512 VNGTF
-517 YFEGL
+517 YFEGRDD
-522 SGSNLHKLC
+522 STLHTFTRD
-531 QENCFAFSYI
+531 NCFAFSYI
-541 NYDPSTKLYE
+541 DYNSDTTQYE
-551 KLNKYELTVQD
+551 KKDKYELTVQD
-562 PDVAGETGRS
+562 PKVVGEEGRS
-572 TYVVNSSNQLINA
+572 TYVVNSNNELISSTI
-585 NVGTGVKTLN
+585 GTGVEQLD

-604 IYNINDNIFANNCNL
+604 IYRIGANRFANNCNL
-619 EMVSLPASVQSIGQG
+619 KMVSLPASVVSIGDN
-634 AFRGCHNLATVI
+634 AFKGCHNLATVI
-646 FNNSSVAIGT
+646 FNNSSVEIGT
-656 DAFKTQDVSG
+656 DAFKTQDYTGASHRG
-666 THTVG
+666 SCKG
-671 CSVKQL
+671 IENE
-677 SDLNDT
+677 SD
-683 VNSPKVKLTFVGAI
+683 NSPSKKLTFVGEI
-697 MQDDSTTSSPYRY
+697 SPSSTPYLY
-710 AMSADGRYNNGSQ
+710 AMSEDGRYNNGSQ
-723 LPTYVRYCSGWP
+723 LKTYVRYCSGWP
-735 SNLVVQYNADKGVSE
+735 TNLVVQYNEEKGVSE

-757 TELTKYATEKSSY
+757 SQLSDYTDKTDY
-770 PYLTDAQRSAAETA
+770 PYLTDSQREAAKTA
-784 LQKYNDKDA
+784 LDKYTNNQN
-793 SLTEDQQ
+793 LTEDQQ

-807 NIEIPQGIQAL
+807 NVVIPEGIQAIR
-818 KDGLFVEKEVADAS
+818 DGLFVAKEDADVAS
-832 LGVDKTI
+832 LKEDKTVTI
-839 TLYGIDNIEENDF
+839 YGLDAIEVNDF
-852 KGTGTNAGKIAE
+852 RSADGTKAAA
-864 HLKELNILG
+864 HLKGINILG
-873 GTTSIAANAFK
+873 NTASIAANAFEGCEK
-884 GSEDGSSDCKSALQ
+884 LET
-898 KVYISGNM
+898 VNITGNM
-906 SSIGDYAFQDC
+906 SSIGDYVFKNCPAL
-917 ANLTDVTLSG
+917 NDVTLSG
-927 TITGLGKIPFTG
+927 TINSLGLIPFTG
-939 CEKLDHVDFLGTDY
+939 CDKLSNVSFLGNDY
-953 FSCDKSIIYGM
+953 FSCDNSIIYGM
-964 SGGAKAKIVEC
+964 SGGAKARIIEC
-975 LEGRSSK
+975 LEGRTSK
-982 RVNASETAGV
+982 YVKPSELAGV
-992 TEMAPEAFKGCDSLN
+992 TSIAPREFQGCDALR

-1012 ESAIAVIPESAFEDT
+1012 ESEITTVPEYAFADT
-1027 TALNTVKLPI
+1027 TEMRTIKLPT
-1037 TCEEIKDYAF
+1037 TCTTIEDYAF
-1047 KGSNITWLEESGNRL
+1047 QKSGMERLEASQYLN
-1062 QLISLKAFEDAKY
+1062 LIGQHAFDELLKANPD
-1075 STDNN
+1075 
-1080 TMHKAITL
+1080 
-1088 CGPKDSYLY
+1088 PKDVVICSPENSYLY
-1097 KFGETYNFSVEDT
+1097 NYAQLKGFTVDTT

-1118 TFRDWSNELNK
+1118 NFRDWNEKLGS
-1129 YVDVI
+1129 YALVPD
-1134 EAEQTVKGGED
+1134 AEQRVKGGE
-1145 AVPPTPAGKTGETFQ
+1145 AATPPTPAGKSGEVFQ
-1160 YWDPDYREISGDT
+1160 YWDPDPSEITADVT
-1173 QCVAIYSKDDP
+1173 ITAMYSKEDP
-1184 DATKLTVTFQD
+1184 DANKLTVTFQD
-1195 WDGTVIKEI
+1195 WDGTVIKKI

-1237 TNITESFNT
+1237 TNITESFTT

>member
-28 AIVVAAIPTEGLQAE
+28 AIVVAAIPTEGLRAE
-43 GDIATQ
+43 EDAVAQ

-54 VATHTSAQYKVTIPK
+54 VDTHTGAEYKVSIRRN
-69 DAAEKGKSGF
+69 AAEKQSDLLAGSGI
-79 LPVGSNVPT
+79 PT
-88 MDTLIPVVDSNA
+88 MDTLIPELPADT
-100 TIYTTETNADG
+100 TIYTTG
-111 TSYQFAYVNYKNS
+111 TSNTDGSNYQFAYIQDGNDWS
-124 WCAVI
+124 AII
-129 LGYNKNT
+129 LGYNKN
-136 TLTDNTLDIP
+136 NTLPNNALTIP
-146 DTVNAYIQ
+146 NTVDAYIQ
-154 PTGNQGTVNGYVA
+154 PTGNLGSGNGYVA
-167 ASKNGQPLYYESL
+167 ANRLGKPLYYEA
-180 TEKTR
+180 TTTHTR
-185 EVEEPVKDPDT
+185 EVDDTSKPILDDLGQVVKDPVTDKILYEKKT
-196 GLPKVD
+196 
-202 DQGRPVMETK
+202 ETYL
-212 TVTYYDGEMRP
+212 TGEMKP
-223 CYATDNAWK
+223 CYATDNTWK
-232 GLTLDNFFQKKDDGS
+232 SMDPLTKFFYYEDGK
-247 SYTST
+247 TANT
-252 KADNDD
+252 VWGAINEADNQPATYENYANALDTD
-258 HTGYKVYS
+258 H
-266 GYAQTLNPDDQWI
+266 QWI
-279 KDLEVKYIGNQYL
+279 TNGKVRYIGNQYL
-292 KSTSNGNGT
+292 DSTHNDDSNT
-301 YTWSIAGD
+301 YSWSIGGYITQD
-309 VTASNPSDGIFAGAS
+309 NASKGIFAQAG
-324 NIVTLNI
+324 NI
-331 GEKLI
+331 GTLIIGKDLI
-336 GVGNYAFYGCN
+336 GIGNYAFYECT
-347 GLNSISFGNGLT
+347 GLNSISFGNGIK
-359 VFGNWSFAGCGS
+359 VIGNYSFAGCGS
-371 LKEINVPRDC
+371 LRDVAIPDLC
-381 NLAQIGDH
+381 SLGQIGDH

-394 IQLTDVN
+394 TNLTKFTLPIN
-401 IPKSVS
+401 VS
-407 FIGDYAFAECRYL
+407 YVGDYAFAECRFL
-420 YTVEMCNP
+420 SDFVMCNYGDANDRSNLT
-428 EQENGASSSQLKEM
+428 EL

-448 NDETLYSVTFPDKY
+448 NCETLSSLTFPANYNEAVD
-462 SETIGI
+462 I
-468 SMFKGCKNLHYVA
+468 SLVKGCKNLRYITA
-481 SRHAQFT
+481 RSKKMTFT
-488 ITGGENDEN
+488 EKINGE
-497 VYCFDCFKSMLSEEP
+497 VYCFDCFKEMLSGDP
-512 VSGTF
+512 VNGTF
-517 YFEGL
+517 YFEGRDD
-522 SGSNLHKLC
+522 STLHTFTRD
-531 QENCFAFSYI
+531 NCFAFSYI
-541 NYDPSTKLYE
+541 DYNSDTTQYE
-551 KLNKYELTVQD
+551 KKDKYELTVQD
-562 PDVAGETGRS
+562 PKVVGEEGRS
-572 TYVVNSSNQLINA
+572 TYVVNSNNELISSTI
-585 NVGTGVKTLN
+585 GTGVEQLD

-604 IYNINDNIFANNCNL
+604 IYRIGANRFANNCNL
-619 EMVSLPASVQSIGQG
+619 KMVSLPASVVSIGDN
-634 AFRGCHNLATVI
+634 AFKGCHNLATVI
-646 FNNSSVAIGT
+646 FNNSSVEIGT
-656 DAFKTQDVSG
+656 DAFKTQDYTGASHRG
-666 THTVG
+666 SCKG
-671 CSVKQL
+671 IENE
-677 SDLNDT
+677 SD
-683 VNSPKVKLTFVGAI
+683 NSPSKKLTFVGEI
-697 MQDDSTTSSPYRY
+697 SPSSTPYLY
-710 AMSADGRYNNGSQ
+710 AMSEDGRYNNGSQ
-723 LPTYVRYCSGWP
+723 LKTYVRYCSGWP
-735 SNLVVQYNADKGVSE
+735 TNLVVQYNEEKGVSE

-757 TELTKYATEKSSY
+757 SQLSDYTDKTDY
-770 PYLTDAQRSAAETA
+770 PYLTDSQREAAKTA
-784 LQKYNDKDA
+784 LDKYTNNQN
-793 SLTEDQQ
+793 LTEDQQ

-807 NIEIPQGIQAL
+807 NVVIPEGIQAI
-818 KDGLFVEKEVADAS
+818 KDGLFVAKEDADAAR
-832 LGVDKTI
+832 LREDKTVTI
-839 TLYGIDNIEENDF
+839 YGLDAIEVNDF
-852 KGTGTNAGKIAE
+852 RSADGTKAAA
-864 HLKELNILG
+864 HLKGINILG
-873 GTTSIAANAFK
+873 NTASIAANAFEGCEK
-884 GSEDGSSDCKSALQ
+884 LET
-898 KVYISGNM
+898 VNITGNM
-906 SSIGDYAFQDC
+906 SSIGDYVFKNCPAL
-917 ANLTDVTLSG
+917 NDVTLSG
-927 TITGLGKIPFTG
+927 TINSLGLIPFTG
-939 CEKLDHVDFLGTDY
+939 CDKLSNVSFLGNDY
-953 FSCDKSIIYGM
+953 FSCDNSIIYGM
-964 SGGAKAKIVEC
+964 SGGAKARIIEC
-975 LEGRSSK
+975 LEGRTSK
-982 RVNASETAGV
+982 YVKPSELAGV
-992 TEMAPEAFKGCDSLN
+992 TSIAPRAFQGCDALR

-1012 ESAIAVIPESAFEDT
+1012 ESEITTVPEYAFAGT
-1027 TALNTVKLPI
+1027 TEMRTIKLPT
-1037 TCEEIKDYAF
+1037 TCTTIENYAF
-1047 KGSNITWLEESGNRL
+1047 QKSGMERLEASQYLN
-1062 QLISLKAFEDAKY
+1062 LIGQHAFDDLLKANPD
-1075 STDNN
+1075 
-1080 TMHKAITL
+1080 
-1088 CGPKDSYLY
+1088 PKDVVICSPENSYLY
-1097 KFGETYNFSVEDT
+1097 NYAQLKGFTVDTT

-1118 TFRDWSNELNK
+1118 NFRDWNEELGS
-1129 YVDVI
+1129 YALVPD
-1134 EAEQTVKGGED
+1134 AEQRVKGGE
-1145 AVPPTPAGKTGETFQ
+1145 AATPPTPAGKSGEVFQ
-1160 YWDPDYREISGDT
+1160 YWDPDPSEITADVT
-1173 QCVAIYSKDDP
+1173 ITAMYSKEDP
-1184 DATKLTVTFQD
+1184 DANKLTVTFQD
-1195 WDGTVIKEI
+1195 WDGTVIKKI

-1237 TNITESFNT
+1237 TNITESFTT

-1314 VYEASGSNNG
+1314 VYEANGSNGGNNG
-1324 GTASPG
+1324 GT
-1330 TSTSPGASTSPGGNN
+1330 TTSPGASTSPGGNN

>member
-28 AIVVAAIPTEGLQAE
+28 AIVVAAIPTEGLRAE
-43 GDIATQ
+43 EDAVAQ

-54 VATHTSAQYKVTIPK
+54 VDTHTGAEYKVSIRRN
-69 DAAEKGKSGF
+69 AAEKQSDLLAGSGI
-79 LPVGSNVPT
+79 PT
-88 MDTLIPVVDSNA
+88 MDTLIPELPADT
-100 TIYTTETNADG
+100 TIYTTG
-111 TSYQFAYVNYKNS
+111 TSNTDGSNYQFAYIQDGNDWS
-124 WCAVI
+124 AII
-129 LGYNKNT
+129 LGYNKN
-136 TLTDNTLDIP
+136 NTLPNNALTIP
-146 DTVNAYIQ
+146 NTVDAYIQ
-154 PTGNQGTVNGYVA
+154 PTGNLGSGNGYVA
-167 ASKNGQPLYYESL
+167 ANRLGKPLYYEA
-180 TEKTR
+180 TTTHTR
-185 EVEEPVKDPDT
+185 EVDDTSKPILDDLGQVVKDPVTDKILYEKKT
-196 GLPKVD
+196 
-202 DQGRPVMETK
+202 ETYL
-212 TVTYYDGEMRP
+212 TGEMKP
-223 CYATDNAWK
+223 CYATDNTWK
-232 GLTLDNFFQKKDDGS
+232 SMDPLTKFFYYEDGK
-247 SYTST
+247 TANT
-252 KADNDD
+252 VWGAINEADNQPATYENYANALDTD
-258 HTGYKVYS
+258 H
-266 GYAQTLNPDDQWI
+266 QWI
-279 KDLEVKYIGNQYL
+279 TNGKVRYIGNQYL
-292 KSTSNGNGT
+292 DSTHNDDSNT
-301 YTWSIAGD
+301 YSWSIGGYITQD
-309 VTASNPSDGIFAGAS
+309 NASKGIFAQAG
-324 NIVTLNI
+324 NI
-331 GEKLI
+331 GTLIIGKDLI
-336 GVGNYAFYGCN
+336 GIGNYAFYECT
-347 GLNSISFGNGLT
+347 GLNSISFGNGIK
-359 VFGNWSFAGCGS
+359 VIGNYSFAGCGS
-371 LKEINVPRDC
+371 LRDVAIPDLC
-381 NLAQIGDH
+381 SLGQIGDH

-394 IQLTDVN
+394 TNLTKFTLPIN
-401 IPKSVS
+401 VS
-407 FIGDYAFAECRYL
+407 YVGDYAFAECRFL
-420 YTVEMCNP
+420 SDFVMCNYGDANDRSNLT
-428 EQENGASSSQLKEM
+428 EL

-448 NDETLYSVTFPDKY
+448 NCETLSSLTFPANYNEAVD
-462 SETIGI
+462 I
-468 SMFKGCKNLHYVA
+468 SLVKGCKNLRYITA
-481 SRHAQFT
+481 RSKKMTFT
-488 ITGGENDEN
+488 EKINGE
-497 VYCFDCFKSMLSEEP
+497 VYCFDCFKEMLSGDP
-512 VSGTF
+512 VNGTF
-517 YFEGL
+517 YFEGRDD
-522 SGSNLHKLC
+522 STLHTFTRD
-531 QENCFAFSYI
+531 NCFAFSYI
-541 NYDPSTKLYE
+541 DYNSDTTQYE
-551 KLNKYELTVQD
+551 KKDKYELTVQD
-562 PDVAGETGRS
+562 PKVVGEEGRS
-572 TYVVNSSNQLINA
+572 TYVVNSNNELISSTI
-585 NVGTGVKTLN
+585 GTGVEQLD

-604 IYNINDNIFANNCNL
+604 IYRIGANRFANNCNL
-619 EMVSLPASVQSIGQG
+619 KMVSLPASVVSIGDN
-634 AFRGCHNLATVI
+634 AFKGCHNLATVI
-646 FNNSSVAIGT
+646 FNNSSVEIGT
-656 DAFKTQDVSG
+656 DAFKTQDYTGASHRG
-666 THTVG
+666 SCKG
-671 CSVKQL
+671 IENE
-677 SDLNDT
+677 SD
-683 VNSPKVKLTFVGAI
+683 NSPSKKLTFVGEI
-697 MQDDSTTSSPYRY
+697 SPSSTPYLY
-710 AMSADGRYNNGSQ
+710 AMSEDGRYNNGSQ
-723 LPTYVRYCSGWP
+723 LKTYVRYCSGWP
-735 SNLVVQYNADKGVSE
+735 TNLVVQYNEEKGVSE

-757 TELTKYATEKSSY
+757 SQLSDYTDKTDY
-770 PYLTDAQRSAAETA
+770 PYLTDSQREAAKTA
-784 LQKYNDKDA
+784 LDKYTNNQN
-793 SLTEDQQ
+793 LTEDQQ

-807 NIEIPQGIQAL
+807 NVVIPEGIQAIR
-818 KDGLFVEKEVADAS
+818 DGLFVAKEDADVAS
-832 LGVDKTI
+832 LKEDKTVTI
-839 TLYGIDNIEENDF
+839 YGLDAIEVNDF
-852 KGTGTNAGKIAE
+852 RSADGTKAAA
-864 HLKELNILG
+864 HLKGINILG
-873 GTTSIAANAFK
+873 NTASIAANAFEGCEK
-884 GSEDGSSDCKSALQ
+884 LET
-898 KVYISGNM
+898 VNITGNM
-906 SSIGDYAFQDC
+906 SSIGDYVFKNCPAL
-917 ANLTDVTLSG
+917 NDVTLSG
-927 TITGLGKIPFTG
+927 TINSLGLIPFTG
-939 CEKLDHVDFLGTDY
+939 CDKLSNVSFLGNDY
-953 FSCDKSIIYGM
+953 FSCDNSIIYGM
-964 SGGAKAKIVEC
+964 SGGAKARIIEC
-975 LEGRSSK
+975 LEGRTSK
-982 RVNASETAGV
+982 YVKPSELAGV
-992 TEMAPEAFKGCDSLN
+992 TSIAPRAFQGCDALR

-1012 ESAIAVIPESAFEDT
+1012 ESEITTVPEYAFADT
-1027 TALNTVKLPI
+1027 TEMRTIKLPT
-1037 TCEEIKDYAF
+1037 TCTTIEDYAF
-1047 KGSNITWLEESGNRL
+1047 QKSGMERLEASQYLN
-1062 QLISLKAFEDAKY
+1062 LIGQHAFDELLKANQD
-1075 STDNN
+1075 
-1080 TMHKAITL
+1080 
-1088 CGPKDSYLY
+1088 PKDVVICSPENSYLY
-1097 KFGETYNFSVEDT
+1097 NYAQLKGFTVDTT

-1118 TFRDWSNELNK
+1118 NFRDWNEKLGS
-1129 YVDVI
+1129 YALVPD
-1134 EAEQTVKGGED
+1134 AEQRVKGGE
-1145 AVPPTPAGKTGETFQ
+1145 AATPPTPAGKSGEVFQ
-1160 YWDPDYREISGDT
+1160 YWDPDPSEITADVT
-1173 QCVAIYSKDDP
+1173 ITAMYSKEDP
-1184 DATKLTVTFQD
+1184 DANKLTVTFQD
-1195 WDGTVIKEI
+1195 WDGTVIKKI

-1237 TNITESFNT
+1237 TNITESFTT

>member
-1 MTKGTKKTNRRLK
+1 MTKGTRKTNRRLK

-28 AIVVAAIPTEGLQAE
+28 AIVVAAIPTEGLRAE
-43 GDIATQ
+43 EDAVAQ

-54 VATHTSAQYKVTIPK
+54 VDTHTGAEYKVSIRRN
-69 DAAEKGKSGF
+69 AAEKQSDLLAGSGI
-79 LPVGSNVPT
+79 PT
-88 MDTLIPVVDSNA
+88 MDNLIPEVA
-100 TIYTTETNADG
+100 EGTTIYTTGTNETDG
-111 TSYQFAYVNYKNS
+111 SNYQFAYIQNGGDWS
-124 WCAVI
+124 AI
-129 LGYNKNT
+129 LLGYNK
-136 TLTDNTLDIP
+136 DNTLPNNTLTIP
-146 DTVNAYIQ
+146 NTVNAYIQ
-154 PTGNQGTVNGYVA
+154 PTGNLGTGNGYVA
-167 ASKNGQPLYYESL
+167 ANRLGNPLYYEAV
-180 TEKTR
+180 TAHTR
-185 EVEEPVKDPDT
+185 
-196 GLPKVD
+196 KVD
-202 DQGRPVMETK
+202 DLSQPIMGEDGVTQAKDPLTGKPLYVQVEE
-212 TVTYYDGEMRP
+212 TYYTGEIKP

-232 GLTLDNFFQKKDDGS
+232 NMDVLTEFFYYKEGASGKTVFNAEDQNGNPATYTDYANALDS
-247 SYTST
+247 
-252 KADNDD
+252 D
-258 HTGYKVYS
+258 H
-266 GYAQTLNPDDQWI
+266 QWI
-279 KDLEVKYIGNQYL
+279 KDGKVRYIGNQYL
-292 KSTSNGNGT
+292 DSTLAADSNT
-301 YTWSIAGD
+301 YKWSIPSGGGYITEAN
-309 VTASNPSDGIFAGAS
+309 ASKGIFAQAG
-324 NIVTLNI
+324 NI
-331 GEKLI
+331 GTLIIGEDLI
-336 GVGNYAFYGCN
+336 GIGNCAFYECT
-347 GLNSISFGNGLT
+347 GLDSISFGNGIK
-359 VFGNWSFAGCGS
+359 VIGNYSFAGCGS
-371 LKEINVPRDC
+371 LRDVAIPDLC
-381 NLAQIGDH
+381 SLGQIGDH

-394 IQLTDVN
+394 TNLTKFTLPIN
-401 IPKSVS
+401 VS
-407 FIGDYAFAECRYL
+407 YVGDYAFAECRFL
-420 YTVEMCNP
+420 SDFVMCNYGDANDRSNLT
-428 EQENGASSSQLKEM
+428 EL

-448 NDETLYSVTFPDKY
+448 NCETLSSLTFPANYNEAVD
-462 SETIGI
+462 I
-468 SMFKGCKNLHYVA
+468 SLVKGCKNLRYITA
-481 SRHAQFT
+481 RSKKMTFT
-488 ITGGENDEN
+488 EKINGE
-497 VYCFDCFKSMLSEEP
+497 VYCFDCFKEMLSGDP
-512 VSGTF
+512 VNGTF
-517 YFEGL
+517 YFEGRDD
-522 SGSNLHKLC
+522 STLHTFTRD
-531 QENCFAFSYI
+531 NCFAFSYI
-541 NYDPSTKLYE
+541 DYNSDTTQYE
-551 KLNKYELTVQD
+551 KKDKYELTVQD
-562 PDVAGETGRS
+562 PKVVGEEGRS
-572 TYVVNSSNQLINA
+572 TYVVNSNNELISSTI
-585 NVGTGVKTLN
+585 GTGVEQLD

-604 IYNINDNIFANNCNL
+604 IYRIGANRFANNCNL
-619 EMVSLPASVQSIGQG
+619 KMVSLPASVVSIGDN
-634 AFRGCHNLATVI
+634 AFKGCHNLATVI
-646 FNNSSVAIGT
+646 FNNSSVEIGT
-656 DAFKTQDVSG
+656 DAFKTQDYTGASHRG
-666 THTVG
+666 SCKG
-671 CSVKQL
+671 IENE
-677 SDLNDT
+677 SD
-683 VNSPKVKLTFVGAI
+683 NSPSKKLTFVGEI
-697 MQDDSTTSSPYRY
+697 SPSSTPYLY
-710 AMSADGRYNNGSQ
+710 AMSEDGRYNNGSQ
-723 LPTYVRYCSGWP
+723 LKTYVRYCSGWP
-735 SNLVVQYNADKGVSE
+735 TNLVVQYNEEKGISE

-757 TELTKYATEKSSY
+757 SQLSDYTDKTDY
-770 PYLTDAQRSAAETA
+770 PYLTDSQREAAKTA
-784 LQKYNDKDA
+784 LDKYTNNQN
-793 SLTEDQQ
+793 LTEDQQ
-800 HFIDSAL
+800 QFIDSAL
-807 NIEIPQGIQAL
+807 NVVIPEGIQAIR
-818 KDGLFVEKEVADAS
+818 DGLFVAKEDADVAS
-832 LGVDKTI
+832 LKEDKTVTI
-839 TLYGIDNIEENDF
+839 YGLDAIEVNDF
-852 KGTGTNAGKIAE
+852 RSADGTKAAA
-864 HLKELNILG
+864 HLKGINILG
-873 GTTSIAANAFK
+873 NTASIAANAFEGCEK
-884 GSEDGSSDCKSALQ
+884 LET
-898 KVYISGNM
+898 VNITGNM
-906 SSIGDYAFQDC
+906 SSIGDYVFKNCPAL
-917 ANLTDVTLSG
+917 NDVTLSG
-927 TITGLGKIPFTG
+927 TINSLGLIPFTG
-939 CEKLDHVDFLGTDY
+939 CDKLSNVSFLGNDY
-953 FSCDKSIIYGM
+953 FSCDNSIIYGM
-964 SGGAKAKIVEC
+964 SGGAKARIIEC
-975 LEGRSSK
+975 LEGRTSK
-982 RVNASETAGV
+982 YVKPSELAGV
-992 TEMAPEAFKGCDSLN
+992 TSIAPRAFQGCDALR

-1012 ESAIAVIPESAFEDT
+1012 ESEITTVPEYAFAGT
-1027 TALNTVKLPI
+1027 TEMRTIKLPT
-1037 TCEEIKDYAF
+1037 TCTTIENYAF
-1047 KGSNITWLEESGNRL
+1047 QKSGMERLEASQYLN
-1062 QLISLKAFEDAKY
+1062 LIGQHAFDDLLKANPD
-1075 STDNN
+1075 
-1080 TMHKAITL
+1080 
-1088 CGPKDSYLY
+1088 PKDVVICSPENSYLY
-1097 KFGETYNFSVEDT
+1097 NYAQLKGFTVDTT

-1118 TFRDWSNELNK
+1118 NFRDWNEELGS
-1129 YVDVI
+1129 YALVPD
-1134 EAEQTVKGGED
+1134 AEQRVKGGE
-1145 AVPPTPAGKTGETFQ
+1145 AATPPTPAGKSGEVFQ
-1160 YWDPDYREISGDT
+1160 YWDPDPSEITADVT
-1173 QCVAIYSKDDP
+1173 ITAMYSKEDP
-1184 DATKLTVTFQD
+1184 DANKLTVTFQD
-1195 WDGTVIKEI
+1195 WDGTVIKKI

-1237 TNITESFNT
+1237 TNITESFTT

-1314 VYEASGSNNG
+1314 VYEANGSNGGNNG
-1324 GTASPG
+1324 GT
-1330 TSTSPGASTSPGGNN
+1330 TTSPGASTSPGGNN

>member
-1 MTKGTKKTNRRLK
+1 MTKGTRKTNRRLK

-28 AIVVAAIPTEGLQAE
+28 AIVVAAIPTEGLRAE
-43 GDIATQ
+43 EDAVAQ

-54 VATHTSAQYKVTIPK
+54 VDTHTGAEYKVSIRRN
-69 DAAEKGKSGF
+69 AAEKQSDLLAGSGI
-79 LPVGSNVPT
+79 PT
-88 MDTLIPVVDSNA
+88 MDNLIPEVA
-100 TIYTTETNADG
+100 EGTTIYTTGTNETDG
-111 TSYQFAYVNYKNS
+111 SNYQFAYIQNGGDWS
-124 WCAVI
+124 AI
-129 LGYNKNT
+129 LLGYNK
-136 TLTDNTLDIP
+136 DNTLPNNTLTIP
-146 DTVNAYIQ
+146 NTVNAYIQ
-154 PTGNQGTVNGYVA
+154 PTGNLGTGNGYVA
-167 ASKNGQPLYYESL
+167 ANRLGNPLYYEAV
-180 TEKTR
+180 TAHTR
-185 EVEEPVKDPDT
+185 
-196 GLPKVD
+196 KVD
-202 DQGRPVMETK
+202 DLSQPIMGEDGVTQAKDPLTGKPLYVQVEE
-212 TVTYYDGEMRP
+212 TYYTGEIKP

-232 GLTLDNFFQKKDDGS
+232 NMDVLTEFFYYKEGASGKTVFNAEDQNGNPATYTDYANALDS
-247 SYTST
+247 
-252 KADNDD
+252 D
-258 HTGYKVYS
+258 H
-266 GYAQTLNPDDQWI
+266 QWI
-279 KDLEVKYIGNQYL
+279 KDGKVRYIGNQYL
-292 KSTSNGNGT
+292 DSTLAADSNT
-301 YTWSIAGD
+301 YKWSIPSGGGYITEAN
-309 VTASNPSDGIFAGAS
+309 ASKGIFAQAG
-324 NIVTLNI
+324 NI
-331 GEKLI
+331 GTLIIGEDLI
-336 GVGNYAFYGCN
+336 GIGNCAFYECT
-347 GLNSISFGNGLT
+347 GLDSISFGNGIK
-359 VFGNWSFAGCGS
+359 VIGNYSFAGCGS
-371 LKEINVPRDC
+371 LRDVAIPDLC
-381 NLAQIGDH
+381 SLGQIGDH

-394 IQLTDVN
+394 TNLTKFTLPIN
-401 IPKSVS
+401 VS
-407 FIGDYAFAECRYL
+407 YVGDYAFAECRFL
-420 YTVEMCNP
+420 SDFVMCNYGDANDRSNLT
-428 EQENGASSSQLKEM
+428 EL

-448 NDETLYSVTFPDKY
+448 NCETLSSLNFPANYNEAVD
-462 SETIGI
+462 I
-468 SMFKGCKNLHYVA
+468 SLVKGCKNLRYITA
-481 SRHAQFT
+481 RSKKMTFT
-488 ITGGENDEN
+488 EKINGE
-497 VYCFDCFKSMLSEEP
+497 VYCFDCFKEMLSGDP
-512 VSGTF
+512 VNGTF
-517 YFEGL
+517 YFEGRDD
-522 SGSNLHKLC
+522 STLHTFTRD
-531 QENCFAFSYI
+531 NCFAFSYI
-541 NYDPSTKLYE
+541 DYNSDTTQYE
-551 KLNKYELTVQD
+551 KKDKYELTVQD
-562 PDVAGETGRS
+562 PKVVGEEGRS
-572 TYVVNSSNQLINA
+572 TYVVNSNNELISSTI
-585 NVGTGVKTLN
+585 GTGVEQLD

-604 IYNINDNIFANNCNL
+604 IYRIGANRFANNCNL
-619 EMVSLPASVQSIGQG
+619 KMVSLPASVVSIGDN
-634 AFRGCHNLATVI
+634 AFKGCHNLATVI
-646 FNNSSVAIGT
+646 FNNSSVEIGT
-656 DAFKTQDVSG
+656 DAFKTQDYTGASHRG
-666 THTVG
+666 SCKG
-671 CSVKQL
+671 IENE
-677 SDLNDT
+677 SD
-683 VNSPKVKLTFVGAI
+683 NSPSKKLTFVGEI
-697 MQDDSTTSSPYRY
+697 SPSSTPYLY
-710 AMSADGRYNNGSQ
+710 AMSEDGRYNNGSQ
-723 LPTYVRYCSGWP
+723 LKTYVRYCSGWP
-735 SNLVVQYNADKGVSE
+735 TNLVVQYNEEKGVSE

-757 TELTKYATEKSSY
+757 SQLSDYTDKTDY
-770 PYLTDAQRSAAETA
+770 PYLTDSQREAAKTA
-784 LQKYNDKDA
+784 LDKYTNNQN
-793 SLTEDQQ
+793 LTEDQQ
-800 HFIDSAL
+800 QFIDSAL
-807 NIEIPQGIQAL
+807 NVVIPEGIQAIR
-818 KDGLFVEKEVADAS
+818 DGLFVAKEDADVAS
-832 LGVDKTI
+832 LKEDKTVTI
-839 TLYGIDNIEENDF
+839 YGLDAIEVNDF
-852 KGTGTNAGKIAE
+852 RSADGTKAAA
-864 HLKELNILG
+864 HLKGINILG
-873 GTTSIAANAFK
+873 NTASIAANAFEGCEK
-884 GSEDGSSDCKSALQ
+884 LET
-898 KVYISGNM
+898 VNITGNM
-906 SSIGDYAFQDC
+906 SSIGDYVFKNCPAL
-917 ANLTDVTLSG
+917 NDVTLSG
-927 TITGLGKIPFTG
+927 TINSLGLIPFTG
-939 CEKLDHVDFLGTDY
+939 CDKLSNVSFLGNDY
-953 FSCDKSIIYGM
+953 FSCDNSIIYGM
-964 SGGAKAKIVEC
+964 SGGAKARIIEC
-975 LEGRSSK
+975 LEGRTSK
-982 RVNASETAGV
+982 YVKPSELAGV
-992 TEMAPEAFKGCDSLN
+992 TSIAPRAFQGCDALR

-1012 ESAIAVIPESAFEDT
+1012 ESEITTVPEYAFAGT
-1027 TALNTVKLPI
+1027 TEMRTIKLPT
-1037 TCEEIKDYAF
+1037 TCTTIENYAF
-1047 KGSNITWLEESGNRL
+1047 QKSGMERLEASQYLN
-1062 QLISLKAFEDAKY
+1062 LIGQHAFDDLLKANPD
-1075 STDNN
+1075 
-1080 TMHKAITL
+1080 
-1088 CGPKDSYLY
+1088 PKDVVICSPENSYLY
-1097 KFGETYNFSVEDT
+1097 NYAQLKGFTVDTT

-1118 TFRDWSNELNK
+1118 NFRDWNEELGS
-1129 YVDVI
+1129 YALVPD
-1134 EAEQTVKGGED
+1134 AEQRVKGGE
-1145 AVPPTPAGKTGETFQ
+1145 AATPPTPAGKSGEVFQ
-1160 YWDPDYREISGDT
+1160 YWDPDPSEITADVT
-1173 QCVAIYSKDDP
+1173 ITAMYSKEDP
-1184 DATKLTVTFQD
+1184 DANKLTVTFQD
-1195 WDGTVIKEI
+1195 WDGTVIKKI

-1237 TNITESFNT
+1237 TNITESFTT

-1314 VYEASGSNNG
+1314 VYEANGSNGGNNG
-1324 GTASPG
+1324 GT
-1330 TSTSPGASTSPGGNN
+1330 TTSPGASTSPGGNN

>member
-1 MTKGTKKTNRRLK
+1 MTKGTRKTNRRLK

-28 AIVVAAIPTEGLQAE
+28 AIVVAAIPTEGLRAE
-43 GDIATQ
+43 EDAVAQ

-54 VATHTSAQYKVTIPK
+54 VDTHTGAEYKVSIRRN
-69 DAAEKGKSGF
+69 AAEKQSDLLAGSGI
-79 LPVGSNVPT
+79 PT
-88 MDTLIPVVDSNA
+88 MDNLIPEVA
-100 TIYTTETNADG
+100 EGTTIYTTGTNETDG
-111 TSYQFAYVNYKNS
+111 SNYQFAYIQNGGDWS
-124 WCAVI
+124 AI
-129 LGYNKNT
+129 LLGYNK
-136 TLTDNTLDIP
+136 DNTLPNNTLTIP
-146 DTVNAYIQ
+146 NTVNAYIQ
-154 PTGNQGTVNGYVA
+154 PTGNLGTGNGYVA
-167 ASKNGQPLYYESL
+167 ANRLGNPLYYEAV
-180 TEKTR
+180 TAHTR
-185 EVEEPVKDPDT
+185 
-196 GLPKVD
+196 KVD
-202 DQGRPVMETK
+202 DLSQPIMGEDGVTQAKDPLTGKPLYVQVEE
-212 TVTYYDGEMRP
+212 TYYTGEIKP

-232 GLTLDNFFQKKDDGS
+232 NMDVLTEFFYYKEGASGKTVFNAEDQNGNPATYTDYANALDS
-247 SYTST
+247 
-252 KADNDD
+252 D
-258 HTGYKVYS
+258 H
-266 GYAQTLNPDDQWI
+266 QWI
-279 KDLEVKYIGNQYL
+279 KDGKVRYIGNQYL
-292 KSTSNGNGT
+292 DSTLAADSNT
-301 YTWSIAGD
+301 YKWSIPSGGGYITEAN
-309 VTASNPSDGIFAGAS
+309 ASKGIFAQAG
-324 NIVTLNI
+324 NI
-331 GEKLI
+331 GTLIIGEDLI
-336 GVGNYAFYGCN
+336 GIGNCAFYECT
-347 GLNSISFGNGLT
+347 GLDSISFGNGIK
-359 VFGNWSFAGCGS
+359 VIGNYSFAGCGS
-371 LKEINVPRDC
+371 LRDVAIPDLC
-381 NLAQIGDH
+381 SLGQIGDH

-394 IQLTDVN
+394 TNLTKFTLPIN
-401 IPKSVS
+401 VS
-407 FIGDYAFAECRYL
+407 YVGDYAFAECRFL
-420 YTVEMCNP
+420 SDFVMCNYGDANDRSNLT
-428 EQENGASSSQLKEM
+428 EL

-448 NDETLYSVTFPDKY
+448 NCETLSSLTFPANYNEAVD
-462 SETIGI
+462 I
-468 SMFKGCKNLHYVA
+468 SLVKGCKNLRYITA
-481 SRHAQFT
+481 RSKKMTFT
-488 ITGGENDEN
+488 EKINGE
-497 VYCFDCFKSMLSEEP
+497 VYCFDCFKEMLSGDP
-512 VSGTF
+512 VNGTF
-517 YFEGL
+517 YFEGRDD
-522 SGSNLHKLC
+522 STLHTFTRD
-531 QENCFAFSYI
+531 NCFAFSYI
-541 NYDPSTKLYE
+541 DYNSDTTQYE
-551 KLNKYELTVQD
+551 KKDKYELTVQD
-562 PDVAGETGRS
+562 PKVVGEEGRS
-572 TYVVNSSNQLINA
+572 TYVVNSNNELISSTI
-585 NVGTGVKTLN
+585 GTGVEQLD

-604 IYNINDNIFANNCNL
+604 IYRIGANRFANNCNL
-619 EMVSLPASVQSIGQG
+619 KMVSLPASVVSIGDN
-634 AFRGCHNLATVI
+634 AFKGCHNLATVI
-646 FNNSSVAIGT
+646 FNNSSVEIGT
-656 DAFKTQDVSG
+656 DAFKTQDYTGASHRG
-666 THTVG
+666 SCKG
-671 CSVKQL
+671 IENE
-677 SDLNDT
+677 SD
-683 VNSPKVKLTFVGAI
+683 NSPSKKLTFVGEI
-697 MQDDSTTSSPYRY
+697 SPSSTPYLY
-710 AMSADGRYNNGSQ
+710 AMSEDGRYNNGSQ
-723 LPTYVRYCSGWP
+723 LKTYVRYCSGWP
-735 SNLVVQYNADKGVSE
+735 TNLVVQYNEEKGVSE

-757 TELTKYATEKSSY
+757 SQLSDYTDKTDY
-770 PYLTDAQRSAAETA
+770 PYLTDSQREAAKTA
-784 LQKYNDKDA
+784 LDKYTNNQN
-793 SLTEDQQ
+793 LTEDQQ
-800 HFIDSAL
+800 QFIDSAL
-807 NIEIPQGIQAL
+807 NVVIPEGIQAIR
-818 KDGLFVEKEVADAS
+818 DGLFVAKEDADVAS
-832 LGVDKTI
+832 LKEDKTVTI
-839 TLYGIDNIEENDF
+839 YGLDAIEVNDF
-852 KGTGTNAGKIAE
+852 RSADGTKAAA
-864 HLKELNILG
+864 HLKGINILG
-873 GTTSIAANAFK
+873 NTASIAANAFEGCEK
-884 GSEDGSSDCKSALQ
+884 LET
-898 KVYISGNM
+898 VNITGNM
-906 SSIGDYAFQDC
+906 SSIGDYVFKNCPAL
-917 ANLTDVTLSG
+917 NDVTLSG
-927 TITGLGKIPFTG
+927 TINSLGLIPFTG
-939 CEKLDHVDFLGTDY
+939 CDKLSNVSFLGNDY
-953 FSCDKSIIYGM
+953 FSCDNSIIYGM
-964 SGGAKAKIVEC
+964 SGGAKARIIEC
-975 LEGRSSK
+975 LEGRTSK
-982 RVNASETAGV
+982 YVKPSELAGV
-992 TEMAPEAFKGCDSLN
+992 TSIAPRAFQGCDALR

-1012 ESAIAVIPESAFEDT
+1012 ESEITTVPEYAFAGT
-1027 TALNTVKLPI
+1027 TEMRTIKLPT
-1037 TCEEIKDYAF
+1037 TCTTIENYAF
-1047 KGSNITWLEESGNRL
+1047 QKSGMERLEASQYLN
-1062 QLISLKAFEDAKY
+1062 LIGQHAFDDLLKANPD
-1075 STDNN
+1075 
-1080 TMHKAITL
+1080 
-1088 CGPKDSYLY
+1088 PKDVVICSPENSYLY
-1097 KFGETYNFSVEDT
+1097 NYAQLKGFTVDTT

-1118 TFRDWSNELNK
+1118 NFRDWNEELGS
-1129 YVDVI
+1129 YALVPD
-1134 EAEQTVKGGED
+1134 AEQRVKGGE
-1145 AVPPTPAGKTGETFQ
+1145 AATPPTPAGKSGEVFQ
-1160 YWDPDYREISGDT
+1160 YWDPDPSEITADVT
-1173 QCVAIYSKDDP
+1173 ITAMYSKEDP
-1184 DATKLTVTFQD
+1184 DANKLTVTFQD
-1195 WDGTVIKEI
+1195 WDGTVIKKI

-1237 TNITESFNT
+1237 TNITESFTT

-1314 VYEASGSNNG
+1314 VYEANGSNGGNNG
-1324 GTASPG
+1324 GT
-1330 TSTSPGASTSPGGNN
+1330 TTSPGASTSPGGNN

-1578 TISGVSCVTFTAE
+1578 TISGVSCITFTAE

>member
-28 AIVVAAIPTEGLQAE
+28 AIVVAAIPTEGLRAE
-43 GDIATQ
+43 EDAVAQ

-54 VATHTSAQYKVTIPK
+54 VDTHTGAEYKVSIRRN
-69 DAAEKGKSGF
+69 AAEKQNDLLAGSGI
-79 LPVGSNVPT
+79 PT
-88 MDTLIPVVDSNA
+88 MDTLIPELPADT
-100 TIYTTETNADG
+100 TIYTTG
-111 TSYQFAYVNYKNS
+111 TSNTDGSNYQFAYIQDGNDWS
-124 WCAVI
+124 AII
-129 LGYNKNT
+129 LGYNKN
-136 TLTDNTLDIP
+136 NTLPNNALTIP
-146 DTVNAYIQ
+146 NTVDAYIQ
-154 PTGNQGTVNGYVA
+154 PTGNLGSGNGYVA
-167 ASKNGQPLYYESL
+167 ANRLGKPLYYEA
-180 TEKTR
+180 TTTHTR
-185 EVEEPVKDPDT
+185 EVDDTSKPILDDLGQVVKDPVTDKILYEKKT
-196 GLPKVD
+196 
-202 DQGRPVMETK
+202 ETYL
-212 TVTYYDGEMRP
+212 TGEMKP
-223 CYATDNAWK
+223 CYATDNTWK
-232 GLTLDNFFQKKDDGS
+232 SMDPLTKFFYYEDGK
-247 SYTST
+247 TANT
-252 KADNDD
+252 VWGAINEADNQPATYENYANALDTD
-258 HTGYKVYS
+258 H
-266 GYAQTLNPDDQWI
+266 QWI
-279 KDLEVKYIGNQYL
+279 TNGKVRYIGNQYL
-292 KSTSNGNGT
+292 DSTHNDDSNT
-301 YTWSIAGD
+301 YSWSIGGYITQD
-309 VTASNPSDGIFAGAS
+309 NASKGIFAQAG
-324 NIVTLNI
+324 NI
-331 GEKLI
+331 GTLIIGKDLI
-336 GVGNYAFYGCN
+336 GIGNYAFYECT
-347 GLNSISFGNGLT
+347 GLNSISFGNGIK
-359 VFGNWSFAGCGS
+359 VIGNYSFAGCGS
-371 LKEINVPRDC
+371 LRDVAIPDLC
-381 NLAQIGDH
+381 SLGQIGDH

-394 IQLTDVN
+394 TNLTKFTLPIN
-401 IPKSVS
+401 VS
-407 FIGDYAFAECRYL
+407 YVGDYAFAECRFL
-420 YTVEMCNP
+420 SDFVMCNYGDANDRSNLT
-428 EQENGASSSQLKEM
+428 EL

-448 NDETLYSVTFPDKY
+448 NCETLSSLTFPANYNEAVD
-462 SETIGI
+462 I
-468 SMFKGCKNLHYVA
+468 SLVKGCKNLRYITA
-481 SRHAQFT
+481 RSKKMTFT
-488 ITGGENDEN
+488 EKINGE
-497 VYCFDCFKSMLSEEP
+497 VYCFDCFKEMLSGDP
-512 VSGTF
+512 VNGTF
-517 YFEGL
+517 YFEGRDD
-522 SGSNLHKLC
+522 STLHTFTRD
-531 QENCFAFSYI
+531 NCFAFSYI
-541 NYDPSTKLYE
+541 DYNSDTTQYE
-551 KLNKYELTVQD
+551 KKDKYELTVQD
-562 PDVAGETGRS
+562 PKVVGEEGRS
-572 TYVVNSSNQLINA
+572 TYVVNSNNELISSTI
-585 NVGTGVKTLN
+585 GTGVEQLD

-604 IYNINDNIFANNCNL
+604 IYRIGANRFANNCNL
-619 EMVSLPASVQSIGQG
+619 KMVSLPASVVSIGDN
-634 AFRGCHNLATVI
+634 AFKGCHNLATVI
-646 FNNSSVAIGT
+646 FNNSSVEIGT
-656 DAFKTQDVSG
+656 DAFKTQDYTGASHRG
-666 THTVG
+666 SCKG
-671 CSVKQL
+671 IENE
-677 SDLNDT
+677 SD
-683 VNSPKVKLTFVGAI
+683 NSPSKKLTFVGEI
-697 MQDDSTTSSPYRY
+697 SPSSTPYLY
-710 AMSADGRYNNGSQ
+710 AMSEDGRYNNGSQ
-723 LPTYVRYCSGWP
+723 LKTYVRYCSGWP
-735 SNLVVQYNADKGVSE
+735 TNLVVQYNEEKGVSE

-757 TELTKYATEKSSY
+757 SQLSDYTDKTDY
-770 PYLTDAQRSAAETA
+770 PYLTDSQREAAKTA
-784 LQKYNDKDA
+784 LDKYTNNQN
-793 SLTEDQQ
+793 LTEDQQ

-807 NIEIPQGIQAL
+807 NVVIPEGIQAI
-818 KDGLFVEKEVADAS
+818 KDGLFVAKEDADAAR
-832 LGVDKTI
+832 LREDKTVTI
-839 TLYGIDNIEENDF
+839 YGLDAIEVNDF
-852 KGTGTNAGKIAE
+852 RSADGTKAAA
-864 HLKELNILG
+864 HLKGINILG
-873 GTTSIAANAFK
+873 NTASIAANAFGGCEK
-884 GSEDGSSDCKSALQ
+884 LKT
-898 KVYISGNM
+898 VNITGNM
-906 SSIGDYAFQDC
+906 SSIGDYAFKDC
-917 ANLTDVTLSG
+917 PALDDVTLSG
-927 TITGLGKIPFTG
+927 TINSLGLIPFTG
-939 CEKLDHVDFLGTDY
+939 CDKLSNVSFLGNDY
-953 FSCDKSIIYGM
+953 FSCDNSIIYGM
-964 SGGAKAKIVEC
+964 SGGAKARIIEC
-975 LEGRSSK
+975 LEGRTSK
-982 RVNASETAGV
+982 YVKPSELAGV
-992 TEMAPEAFKGCDSLN
+992 TSIAPRAFQRCDALR

-1012 ESAIAVIPESAFEDT
+1012 ESEITTVPEYAFADT
-1027 TALNTVKLPI
+1027 TEMRTIKLPT
-1037 TCEEIKDYAF
+1037 TCTTIEDYAF
-1047 KGSNITWLEESGNRL
+1047 QKSGMERLEASQYLN
-1062 QLISLKAFEDAKY
+1062 LIGQHAFDDLLKANPD
-1075 STDNN
+1075 
-1080 TMHKAITL
+1080 
-1088 CGPKDSYLY
+1088 PKNVVICCPENSYLY
-1097 KFGETYNFSVEDT
+1097 NYAQLKGFTVDTT

-1118 TFRDWSNELNK
+1118 NFRDWNEKLGS
-1129 YVDVI
+1129 YALVPD
-1134 EAEQTVKGGED
+1134 AEQRVKGGE
-1145 AVPPTPAGKTGETFQ
+1145 AATPPTPAGKSGEVFQ
-1160 YWDPDYREISGDT
+1160 YWDPDPSEITADVT
-1173 QCVAIYSKDDP
+1173 ITAMYSKEDP
-1184 DATKLTVTFQD
+1184 DANKLTVTFQD

-1237 TNITESFNT
+1237 TNITESFTT

-1314 VYEASGSNNG
+1314 VYEANGSNGGNNG
-1324 GTASPG
+1324 GT
-1330 TSTSPGASTSPGGNN
+1330 TTSPGASTSPGGNN